1 MTSLAEQLKRLALPQ
16 NDPSLLDRSEV
27 ASLLFTCKEAA
38 TIDRD
43 TFFAIGCT
51 GLEELMGIDPSFEE
65 FQSSLFSSTSKGL
78 ERSVQTKAVNQQL
91 NKSISLFLI
100 HLSPYF
106 MLKPAQKCLEWLIH
120 RFHIHLYNQDSL
132 IGCVLPYHETN
143 LFVRVIQL
151 LDIKNPTHKW
161 HWMDPIRK
169 PGVPLA
175 RGTVITHCYKDLDF
189 MDFICRLVAKS
200 VKVFSE
206 CPSNSA
212 QLRVLLVFYASTIV
226 SALGAAEKITDT
238 MVSLLLPYV
247 QKGLKSSVQDYR
259 AATYMIIC
267 QMTVKVT
274 VETSLVHSLM
284 VQISKTLFKMPSL
297 IRDGLACLNLLLQT
311 QNGDK
316 LGKKPF
322 NYLCETPE
330 LVALLQGLSAGYDI
344 SPLLRYLLPHLVHTI
359 MKSDTEEQEESEE
372 TENSIYIKHLQAV
385 LETIPL
391 EKDLDS
397 LLASKFLEEF
407 ISCGT
412 EIESNPTKMAV
423 LNQKILPLI
432 RLLERKYPK
441 ALDSVLEKHLEDCTD
456 EADQNLFHQFI
467 SLSLSCGKYK
477 FLEVSDTSLLL
488 SLNHPQ
494 PAVRVLA
501 LQHLKDVIETSKEGF
516 DQAFIEEAIFG
527 RLKDDNRDVV
537 MSALS
542 SLEIFRK
549 QVKPEVIV
557 SNLLNIFQKA
567 DLSKDG
573 KYKVLERAVKI
584 LVKEEI
590 LKEKKELLDAAVMQL
605 LPFMIVTNAN
615 SKSSDWKMAVCLLES
630 DLCSLHPLLK
640 GWPEVALEEAIKT
653 TKSAELVGVANE
665 KIILLLSGNLTSGD
679 PSLLL
684 QMVDD
689 LILVAETESD
699 SVRQKVTTHIIG
711 SVLVQCCCNTQMK
724 ENYFPVAIR
733 IFRFLDKKIQNL
745 RTCEPAEETSLNW
758 SVETVEETL
767 VPKDL
772 LSAYI
777 EKLSCDETAHA
788 EESAMVLFLLK
799 NFINGLKPP
808 LSFSK
813 EESWW
818 NPESL
823 NPDSRD
829 YLHLLLGLF
838 DLLVSGA
845 SEGSDAL
852 QYRALM
858 NLLFKVHLKDSEVLF
873 KFLSIL
879 WTYSYNL
886 SNQLNYEVSAM
897 LQTQALYIGYA
908 LLESQTNQKKK
919 QLLSPSSPVVISLL
933 INLGSPVSEVRRAAL
948 NCLHSLRGIK
958 ESLFYPVLHHLEQK
972 TEEIVSDP
980 TYIAQI
986 IGTLFEELETQ
997 PKQKSQKK
1005 KMLEALENILD
1016 CVQSPI
1022 FPSYIARN
1030 LLKILHEIHGEMVLS
1045 HLLPA
1050 LDRLLEKVSNKHEAI
1065 LKDEVILL
1073 HLILGKFNEYSAT
1086 LLCKNQQSLDLFI
1099 KSLHADKKIYEEI
1112 PAFQITALGQITK
1125 PFFAALSDGMV
1136 QQKLLK
1142 VLFDLLLNCKN
1153 PLCAQTISSVFK
1165 GITVCAEQIVKEL
1178 EPPKKTKSLATVQQT
1193 RRQKMQQQRKPQD
1206 AELAPETNHLSWQRV
1221 MLILELLQH
1230 KKKLRRPQALV
1241 PALFNLLSRCL
1252 EPMASEEENMEYTKQ
1267 LILSCLLNICQ
1278 KLSSDGSKVP
1288 ADVLDKEKFN
1298 VELIVQCIRIS
1309 KMPQTHHHA
1318 LLLLGAVA
1326 GMFPDKVLHNIMP
1339 IFTFMGA
1346 NVLRLDDTYT
1356 FQVINKTVQMVIPAL
1371 IQDKVLHNIMPI
1383 FTFMGANVLRL
1394 DDTYTFQVINKTVQM
1409 VIPALIQ
1416 AEDSDLSESSGGV
1429 EEVVIKI
1436 IRVFVDAL
1444 PHVPEHRRLPIL
1456 SQLITTVGGDKFLWV
1471 LLVLLFEQY
1480 VTKTVTATSSTD
1492 KDAVLE
1498 ADTEFW
1504 ISICCEFNVRSQL
1517 QSVMKIIQ
1525 YLTELPE
1532 NKEDDPEIKKL
1543 RTCKTKPKNQ
1553 DGQLF
1558 NVESHSDKQLR
1569 HFKFLSVSFMS
1580 QLLSSQSFVKKI
1592 VEYEGREELQE
1603 LEQRLLEEV
1612 LHYINTVASSVE
1624 GNVDKPTAKFWRVL
1638 LSKCYDMLD
1647 KVNALL
1653 PTETFIPV
1661 IGGLMM
1667 NQLPSVRRKAMDLLN
1682 NKVQQRTKWQKSQIL
1697 QLLELVP
1704 ELIAIVKCRRKEE
1717 EEEQAIN
1724 RQTALFSLKLLCK
1737 GFGTENPAPFVP
1749 VLKTAIDLI
1758 SSEKEEK
1765 NVMGSA
1771 LLCIAEVTCTLK
1783 AQVIPQLPRLMPA
1796 LLKTL
1801 KSKKELVSNEI
1812 YLLSAITALLK
1823 VAETLPHFLSPYLL
1837 ECLLQVVRLE
1847 KIVAEFGP
1855 SSQISVRVSTLKTIL
1870 ATRLAPRIL
1879 LPAVTK
1885 CYSEVLHTR
1894 KNCLGPLMNIL
1905 KEHIAGMEKEHLISH
1920 QPELTA
1926 FFMKVLDFRT
1936 EHAEDDLEEV
1946 GKIEAYIIDC
1956 LISMVMK
1963 LSEAS
1968 FRPLFF
1974 KLFDWSKTEATLR
1987 DRLLTFHR
1995 IADCIADKLK
2005 GLFTLFAGHLVKPF
2019 AETLNQVNISKT
2031 DEAFF
2036 DSDNNTEKSCLLLQ
2050 FTMDCLHKLFL
2061 FDTQKF
2067 LSKERAETL
2076 MQPLVDQL
2084 ENVLGG
2090 DEKFQERVTA
2100 HLIPCI
2106 AQFSVAM
2113 ADDSLW
2119 KPLNYQIL
2127 LKTRH
2132 NSPKVRFAAL
2142 LALIEV
2148 AQKLKENYLVL
2159 LPESIPFLAEL
2170 MEDEC
2175 EEVEQQCQKT
2185 IQQLEVILGEPLQ
2198 SYF

>member
-91 NKSISLFLI
+91 NKNISLFLI

-120 RFHIHLYNQDSL
+120 RFHIHLYNQDNL

-151 LDIKNPTHKW
+151 LDIKSPTHKW

-206 CPSNSA
+206 SPGNPA

-238 MVSLLLPYV
+238 MVSLLLPYI

-259 AATYMIIC
+259 AATYMIIS

-284 VQISKTLFKMPSL
+284 VQITKTLFKVPLL

-311 QNGDK
+311 QKGDK

-322 NYLCETPE
+322 NYLCKTPE

-344 SPLLRYLLPHLVHTI
+344 SPLLRYMLPHLVHTI
-359 MKSDTEEQEESEE
+359 VKSDTGN
-372 TENSIYIKHLQAV
+372 TRLYNSNEKGTLQNMVTFAFV
-385 LETIPL
+385 CNF
-391 EKDLDS
+391 
-397 LLASKFLEEF
+397 SKFLEEF

-412 EIESNPTKMAV
+412 EIQSNPTKMAA

-432 RLLERKYPK
+432 RLLEIKYPK
-441 ALDSVLEKHLEDCTD
+441 ALDSVLEKHLEDSTD

-477 FLEVSDTSLLL
+477 FLEDSDTSLLL

-501 LQHLKDVIETSKEGF
+501 LQHLKDAIETSKEGF

-542 SLEIFRK
+542 SLE
-549 QVKPEVIV
+549 VSVALIV
-557 SNLLNIFQKA
+557 SSLLNIFQKA

-573 KYKVLERAVKI
+573 KWYKVLERAVKI
-584 LVKEEI
+584 LVKEKI

-605 LPFMIVTNAN
+605 LPFMTITNAN
-615 SKSSDWKMAVCLLES
+615 SKSSDWKMAVCLSES

-640 GWPEVALEEAIKT
+640 GWPEALEEAIKST
-653 TKSAELVGVANE
+653 ESAELVGVASE
-665 KIILLLSGNLTSGD
+665 KMILLLSGNLTSGD
-679 PSLLL
+679 PLLLL

-699 SVRQKVTTHIIG
+699 SVGQKVTTHIIG

-733 IFRFLDKKIQNL
+733 VFRFLDKKIKNL
-745 RTCEPAEETSLNW
+745 RTYEPEE
-758 SVETVEETL
+758 VRYV
-767 VPKDL
+767 
-772 LSAYI
+772 
-777 EKLSCDETAHA
+777 C
-788 EESAMVLFLLK
+788 FLLVSEGVPMHLLCL
-799 NFINGLKPP
+799 NYSLCFL
-808 LSFSK
+808 

-823 NPDSRD
+823 NQSSQD

-919 QLLSPSSPVVISLL
+919 KLLSPSSPVVISLL

-958 ESLFYPVLHHLEQK
+958 DSLFHPVLHHLEEK

-986 IGTLFEELETQ
+986 MGTLFEELETQ

-1005 KMLEALENILD
+1005 KLLEALENILD
-1016 CVQSPI
+1016 CVQNPI
-1022 FPSYIARN
+1022 FPSYIGRN

-1045 HLLPA
+1045 HLLPV
-1050 LDRLLEKVSNKHEAI
+1050 LDRLLEKVSKKPEEM

-1125 PFFAALSDGMV
+1125 PFFAAVSDGMV

-1165 GITVCAEQIVKEL
+1165 GVSVCAEQIVREL
-1178 EPPKKTKSLATVQQT
+1178 EPPKKTKSPATVQQT
-1193 RRQKMQQQRKPQD
+1193 RREKMQQQRKPQD
-1206 AELAPETNHLSWQRV
+1206 AELAPETNHFSWQRV

-1288 ADVLDKEKFN
+1288 AVILDKEKFN

-1326 GMFPDKVLHNIMP
+1326 GMFP
-1339 IFTFMGA
+1339 
-1346 NVLRLDDTYT
+1346 
-1356 FQVINKTVQMVIPAL
+1356 
-1371 IQDKVLHNIMPI
+1371 DKVLHNIMPI

-1504 ISICCEFNVRSQL
+1504 ISICCEFNVRSQF

-1532 NKEDDPEIKKL
+1532 NKEGNHKTEPE
-1543 RTCKTKPKNQ
+1543 N
-1553 DGQLF
+1553 LF

-1580 QLLSSQSFVKKI
+1580 QLLSSQNFVKKI

-1682 NKVQQRTKWQKSQIL
+1682 NKVQQRTKWQKSQVR
-1697 QLLELVP
+1697 QRKLVP

-1783 AQVIPQLPRLMPA
+1783 AQAIPQLPRLMPA

-1801 KSKKELVSNEI
+1801 KNKKELVSNEI

-2050 FTMDCLHKLFL
+2050 FTVDCLHKLFL

>member
-1 MTSLAEQLKRLALPQ
+1 M
-16 NDPSLLDRSEV
+16 
-27 ASLLFTCKEAA
+27 
-38 TIDRD
+38 
-43 TFFAIGCT
+43 
-51 GLEELMGIDPSFEE
+51 
-65 FQSSLFSSTSKGL
+65 
-78 ERSVQTKAVNQQL
+78 VQT
-91 NKSISLFLI
+91 
-100 HLSPYF
+100 
-106 MLKPAQKCLEWLIH
+106 
-120 RFHIHLYNQDSL
+120 
-132 IGCVLPYHETN
+132 
-143 LFVRVIQL
+143 
-151 LDIKNPTHKW
+151 
-161 HWMDPIRK
+161 
-169 PGVPLA
+169 
-175 RGTVITHCYKDLDF
+175 
-189 MDFICRLVAKS
+189 
-200 VKVFSE
+200 
-206 CPSNSA
+206 
-212 QLRVLLVFYASTIV
+212 
-226 SALGAAEKITDT
+226 
-238 MVSLLLPYV
+238 
-247 QKGLKSSVQDYR
+247 
-259 AATYMIIC
+259 
-267 QMTVKVT
+267 
-274 VETSLVHSLM
+274 
-284 VQISKTLFKMPSL
+284 
-297 IRDGLACLNLLLQT
+297 
-311 QNGDK
+311 
-316 LGKKPF
+316 
-322 NYLCETPE
+322 
-330 LVALLQGLSAGYDI
+330 
-344 SPLLRYLLPHLVHTI
+344 
-359 MKSDTEEQEESEE
+359 
-372 TENSIYIKHLQAV
+372 
-385 LETIPL
+385 
-391 EKDLDS
+391 
-397 LLASKFLEEF
+397 
-407 ISCGT
+407 
-412 EIESNPTKMAV
+412 
-423 LNQKILPLI
+423 
-432 RLLERKYPK
+432 
-441 ALDSVLEKHLEDCTD
+441 
-456 EADQNLFHQFI
+456 
-467 SLSLSCGKYK
+467 
-477 FLEVSDTSLLL
+477 
-488 SLNHPQ
+488 
-494 PAVRVLA
+494 
-501 LQHLKDVIETSKEGF
+501 
-516 DQAFIEEAIFG
+516 
-527 RLKDDNRDVV
+527 
-537 MSALS
+537 
-542 SLEIFRK
+542 FRK
-549 QVKPEVIV
+549 QVNPEVIV
-557 SNLLNIFQKA
+557 SSLLNIFQKA

-573 KYKVLERAVKI
+573 KWYKVLERAVKI
-584 LVKEEI
+584 LVKEKI
-590 LKEKKELLDAAVMQL
+590 LKEKKELLDATVMQL
-605 LPFMIVTNAN
+605 LPFMTITNAN
-615 SKSSDWKMAVCLLES
+615 SKSSDWKMAVCLSES

-640 GWPEVALEEAIKT
+640 GWPEALEEAIKST
-653 TKSAELVGVANE
+653 ESAELVGVANE
-665 KIILLLSGNLTSGD
+665 KMILLLSGNLTSGD
-679 PSLLL
+679 PLLLL

-699 SVRQKVTTHIIG
+699 SVGQKVTTHIIG

-733 IFRFLDKKIQNL
+733 VFRFLDKKIKNL
-745 RTCEPAEETSLNW
+745 RTYEPEE
-758 SVETVEETL
+758 VRYV
-767 VPKDL
+767 
-772 LSAYI
+772 
-777 EKLSCDETAHA
+777 C
-788 EESAMVLFLLK
+788 FLLVSEGVPMHLLCL
-799 NFINGLKPP
+799 NYSLCFL
-808 LSFSK
+808 

-823 NPDSRD
+823 NQSSQD

-838 DLLVSGA
+838 DLAFFLSHCVK
-845 SEGSDAL
+845 
-852 QYRALM
+852 
-858 NLLFKVHLKDSEVLF
+858 FKVHLKDSEVLF

-919 QLLSPSSPVVISLL
+919 KLLSPSSPVVISLL

-958 ESLFYPVLHHLEQK
+958 DSLFHPVLHHLEEK

-986 IGTLFEELETQ
+986 MGTLFEELETQ

-1005 KMLEALENILD
+1005 KLLEALENILD
-1016 CVQSPI
+1016 CVQNPI

-1045 HLLPA
+1045 HLLPV
-1050 LDRLLEKVSNKHEAI
+1050 LDRLLEKVSKKPEEM

-1125 PFFAALSDGMV
+1125 PFFAAVSDGMV

-1165 GITVCAEQIVKEL
+1165 GVSVCAEQIVREL
-1178 EPPKKTKSLATVQQT
+1178 EPPKKTKSPATVQQT
-1193 RRQKMQQQRKPQD
+1193 RREKMQQQRKPQD
-1206 AELAPETNHLSWQRV
+1206 AELAPETNHFSWQRV

-1288 ADVLDKEKFN
+1288 AVILDKEKFN

-1371 IQDKVLHNIMPI
+1371 IQ
-1383 FTFMGANVLRL
+1383 
-1394 DDTYTFQVINKTVQM
+1394 
-1409 VIPALIQ
+1409 
-1416 AEDSDLSESSGGV
+1416 SSGGV

-1504 ISICCEFNVRSQL
+1504 ISICCEFNVRSQF

-1532 NKEDDPEIKKL
+1532 NKEGNHKTEPE
-1543 RTCKTKPKNQ
+1543 N
-1553 DGQLF
+1553 LF

-1580 QLLSSQSFVKKI
+1580 QLLSSQSFVKKVI
-1592 VEYEGREELQE
+1592 MSSFCLLKVTSFLS
-1603 LEQRLLEEV
+1603 RLLEEV

-1783 AQVIPQLPRLMPA
+1783 AQAIPQLPRLMPA

-1801 KSKKELVSNEI
+1801 KNKKELVSNEI

-1879 LPAVTK
+1879 LPAVTN
-1885 CYSEVLHTR
+1885 CLCIALLLFWQ
-1894 KNCLGPLMNIL
+1894 NCLGPLMNIL

-2050 FTMDCLHKLFL
+2050 FTVDCLHKLFL

>member
-65 FQSSLFSSTSKGL
+65 FQSSLFSSTSKAL

-91 NKSISLFLI
+91 NKNISLFLI

-106 MLKPAQKCLEWLIH
+106 MLKPAQKCLEWLIQ

-151 LDIKNPTHKW
+151 LDIKSPTHKW

-206 CPSNSA
+206 CPGNTA

-284 VQISKTLFKMPSL
+284 VQISKTLFKVPSL

-322 NYLCETPE
+322 NYLCKSPE
-330 LVALLQGLSAGYDI
+330 VVTLLQGLSTGYDM

-359 MKSDTEEQEESEE
+359 VKSDTEESEE
-372 TENSIYIKHLQAV
+372 TENDIYIKHLQAI
-385 LETIPL
+385 LESIPL

-407 ISCGT
+407 ISHGA
-412 EIESNPTKMAV
+412 EIESDPTKMAA

-456 EADQNLFHQFI
+456 EAAQNLFHQFI

-477 FLEVSDTSLLL
+477 FLEDSDTSLLL

-501 LQHLKDVIETSKEGF
+501 LQHLKDNCLNIECVQKAVCQTY
-516 DQAFIEEAIFG
+516 Q
-527 RLKDDNRDVV
+527 LKRGVN
-537 MSALS
+537 
-542 SLEIFRK
+542 
-549 QVKPEVIV
+549 PEVIV
-557 SNLLNIFQKA
+557 SSLLNIFKKA

-573 KYKVLERAVKI
+573 KWYKVLERAVKI

-605 LPFMIVTNAN
+605 LPFMIITNAN
-615 SKSSDWKMAVCLLES
+615 SKSSDCKMAVCLSES

-640 GWPEVALEEAIKT
+640 GWPEALEEAIKS
-653 TKSAELVGVANE
+653 TKSADLVGVANE

-689 LILVAETESD
+689 LLLVAETESD
-699 SVRQKVTTHIIG
+699 SVRQRVTTHIIA

-733 IFRFLDKKIQNL
+733 VFRFLDKKIQNL
-745 RTCEPAEETSLNW
+745 RTCEPISQ
-758 SVETVEETL
+758 VYC
-767 VPKDL
+767 PL
-772 LSAYI
+772 LTRDV
-777 EKLSCDETAHA
+777 C
-788 EESAMVLFLLK
+788 FLLVSEGVPMHLLCL
-799 NFINGLKPP
+799 NYFFHFL
-808 LSFSK
+808 

-823 NPDSRD
+823 HQDSQD

-845 SEGSDAL
+845 SERSNAL

-858 NLLFKVHLKDSEVLF
+858 NLLFKVLFLHLFGVDASSGTATV
-873 KFLSIL
+873 KF
-879 WTYSYNL
+879 
-886 SNQLNYEVSAM
+886 SA
-897 LQTQALYIGYA
+897 LT
-908 LLESQTNQKKK
+908 LLCSFPPS
-919 QLLSPSSPVVISLL
+919 LLLAVVISLL
-933 INLGSPVSEVRRAAL
+933 INLASPVSEVRRAAL

-958 ESLFYPVLHHLEQK
+958 ESLFHPVLQHLEQK
-972 TEEIVSDP
+972 TEEIISDP

-986 IGTLFEELETQ
+986 MGTLFEELETQ

-1005 KMLEALENILD
+1005 KLLEALENILD

-1030 LLKILHEIHGEMVLS
+1030 LMKILHEIHGEMVLS

-1050 LDRLLEKVSNKHEAI
+1050 LDRLLEKVFNKPEAM

-1086 LLCKNQQSLDLFI
+1086 LLCKDQQSLDLFI
-1099 KSLHADKKIYEEI
+1099 KSLHAAKKIYEEI
-1112 PAFQITALGQITK
+1112 PPFQITALGQITK
-1125 PFFAALSDGMV
+1125 PFFAAVSDGMV
-1136 QQKLLK
+1136 QRKLLK

-1165 GITVCAEQIVKEL
+1165 GVSGNLQDTEITFTLQIPDCL
-1178 EPPKKTKSLATVQQT
+1178 SCLF
-1193 RRQKMQQQRKPQD
+1193 RKPQD
-1206 AELAPETNHLSWQRV
+1206 AELAAETRPFSWQRV

-1278 KLSSDGSKVP
+1278 RLSSDGSKVP
-1288 ADVLDKEKFN
+1288 ADILDKEKFN

-1371 IQDKVLHNIMPI
+1371 IQ
-1383 FTFMGANVLRL
+1383 
-1394 DDTYTFQVINKTVQM
+1394 
-1409 VIPALIQ
+1409 
-1416 AEDSDLSESSGGV
+1416 SSGGV
-1429 EEVVIKI
+1429 QEVVIKI

-1504 ISICCEFNVRSQL
+1504 ISICCEFNVRSQF
-1517 QSVMKIIQ
+1517 QSMMKIIQ

-1532 NKEDDPEIKKL
+1532 NKEGNH
-1543 RTCKTKPKNQ
+1543 KTEPADPKNQ
-1553 DGQLF
+1553 EGQLF

-1569 HFKFLSVSFMS
+1569 HLKFLSVSFMS
-1580 QLLSSQSFVKKI
+1580 QLLSSQSFVKKVI
-1592 VEYEGREELQE
+1592 MSPCYLLKVTSFLS
-1603 LEQRLLEEV
+1603 RLLEEV

-1682 NKVQQRTKWQKSQIL
+1682 NKVQQRTKWQKSQVR
-1697 QLLELVP
+1697 QRLLELVP
-1704 ELIAIVKCRRKEE
+1704 ELIAIVTCRRKEE

-1783 AQVIPQLPRLMPA
+1783 AQAIPQLPRLMPA

-1812 YLLSAITALLK
+1812 YLLSAVTALLK

-1855 SSQISVRVSTLKTIL
+1855 SSQISVRVAALKTIL

-1879 LPAVTK
+1879 LPAVTN
-1885 CYSEVLHTR
+1885 CLCIALLLFWQ
-1894 KNCLGPLMNIL
+1894 NCLGPLMNIL

-1926 FFMKVLDFRT
+1926 FFMKVLNFRT

-1946 GKIEAYIIDC
+1946 GRIEAYIIDC

-2067 LSKERAETL
+2067 VSKERAETL

>member
-16 NDPSLLDRSEV
+16 SDPSLLNRSEV
-27 ASLLFTCKEAA
+27 ASLLFSSKEAA

-43 TFFAIGCT
+43 TFFAMGCT
-51 GLEELMGIDPSFEE
+51 GLEELIGIDPSFEV

-78 ERSVQTKAVNQQL
+78 ERSVQSKAVNQQL
-91 NKSISLFLI
+91 NKNISLFLI

-151 LDIKNPTHKW
+151 LNITSPTHKW

-206 CPSNSA
+206 CPGNSA

-226 SALGAAEKITDT
+226 SALGAAEKITDAIIS
-238 MVSLLLPYV
+238 MLLPYI
-247 QKGLKSSVQDYR
+247 QKGLKSSIQDYR

-274 VETSLVHSLM
+274 VETPLVHSLM
-284 VQISKTLFKMPSL
+284 LQISKTLSKVPSL
-297 IRDGLACLNLLLQT
+297 VRDGLACLNLLLQT
-311 QNGDK
+311 QKRDK

-322 NYLCETPE
+322 HYLCRTPE
-330 LVALLQGLSAGYDI
+330 LVTLLQGLSTDYDI
-344 SPLLRYLLPHLVHTI
+344 SPLLHYLLPHLVSTV
-359 MKSDTEEQEESEE
+359 MKSDTGKLAYSITILLTDGYGKCCSYPVLVASAIKIASIQLKLVQRSVSAFSFLVFPCLSLVN
-372 TENSIYIKHLQAV
+372 TRSSVMPVENVEGLFV
-385 LETIPL
+385 
-391 EKDLDS
+391 
-397 LLASKFLEEF
+397 
-407 ISCGT
+407 G
-412 EIESNPTKMAV
+412 
-423 LNQKILPLI
+423 
-432 RLLERKYPK
+432 RYPK
-441 ALDSVLEKHLEDCTD
+441 ALESVLEKHLEDCTD

-477 FLEVSDTSLLL
+477 FLEDSDTSLLL

-501 LQHLKDVIETSKEGF
+501 LQHLKDIIESSKEGF
-516 DQAFIEEAIFG
+516 DQSFIEEAILD
-527 RLKDDNRDVV
+527 RLKDDNKDVV

-542 SLEIFRK
+542 SLEIFSK
-549 QVKPEVIV
+549 QVNPEVVVLSI
-557 SNLLNIFQKA
+557 LDIFQKA

-573 KYKVLERAVKI
+573 KWYVLERAINI
-584 LVKEEI
+584 LVEEEI
-590 LKEKKELLDAAVMQL
+590 LKEKKELLDEAVMRL
-605 LPFMIVTNAN
+605 LPFMVITNAN
-615 SKSSDWKMAVCLLES
+615 SKSSDWKMAVCLSES

-640 GWPEVALEEAIKT
+640 GWQEALEEAIKSSKT
-653 TKSAELVGVANE
+653 AELIEVAN
-665 KIILLLSGNLTSGD
+665 KKMILLFSKNMTSGD

-684 QMVDD
+684 PMVDD
-689 LILVAETESD
+689 LILVAESESD

-724 ENYFPVAIR
+724 ESYFSVAIR
-733 IFRFLDKKIQNL
+733 VFCFLDKKIKNL
-745 RTCEPAEETSLNW
+745 R
-758 SVETVEETL
+758 
-767 VPKDL
+767 
-772 LSAYI
+772 
-777 EKLSCDETAHA
+777 SCDPDEVRCNQLGEGIQVYCLLLTRDVCF
-788 EESAMVLFLLK
+788 VLVSEGVHMHPLCLTYNLYFLEK
-799 NFINGLKPP
+799 T
-808 LSFSK
+808 
-813 EESWW
+813 WW

-823 NPDSRD
+823 NQDGQD

-838 DLLVSGA
+838 DLLVCGA
-845 SEGSDAL
+845 MVLSFSFIFVK
-852 QYRALM
+852 
-858 NLLFKVHLKDSEVLF
+858 FKVHLKDSEVLF

-886 SNQLNYEVSAM
+886 SNQLNYEVNAM

-908 LLESQTNQKKK
+908 LLESQTCQKKK
-919 QLLSPSSPVVISLL
+919 QLLLPSSPVVISLL

-958 ESLFYPVLHHLEQK
+958 ESLFHPVLQHLEQK
-972 TEEIVSDP
+972 TEEIISDP
-980 TYIAQI
+980 KYIAQI
-986 IGTLFEELETQ
+986 METLFEELETQ
-997 PKQKSQKK
+997 PKQKSQQKK
-1005 KMLEALENILD
+1005 LSEALENILD
-1016 CVQSPI
+1016 CVQNPI
-1022 FPSYIARN
+1022 FPSYITRN
-1030 LLKILHEIHGEMVLS
+1030 LMKIIHEVHGEMILS

-1050 LDRLLEKVSNKHEAI
+1050 LDRLLEKVFKNPEAM
-1065 LKDEVILL
+1065 LKDEVVLL

-1099 KSLHADKKIYEEI
+1099 KSLHAAKKIYEEI
-1112 PAFQITALGQITK
+1112 PPFQITALGQITK

-1165 GITVCAEQIVKEL
+1165 GISVCAEQIVREL
-1178 EPPKKTKSLATVQQT
+1178 EPPGKTTSLATVQQT

-1206 AELAPETNHLSWQRV
+1206 AELAPETSHFSWQRI

-1241 PALFNLLSRCL
+1241 PPLFNLLSRCL

-1267 LILSCLLNICQ
+1267 LILSCLLSICQ
-1278 KLSSDGSKVP
+1278 KLTSERSKIP
-1288 ADVLDKEKFN
+1288 AGTLDKEKFN

-1371 IQDKVLHNIMPI
+1371 IQ
-1383 FTFMGANVLRL
+1383 
-1394 DDTYTFQVINKTVQM
+1394 
-1409 VIPALIQ
+1409 
-1416 AEDSDLSESSGGV
+1416 AEDSDLSGSSGSV

-1456 SQLITTVGGDKFLWV
+1456 AQLITTVGGDKFLWV

-1480 VTKTVTATSSTD
+1480 VTKTVTATSSTE

-1498 ADTEFW
+1498 ADTAFW
-1504 ISICCEFNVRSQL
+1504 ISICCEFNVQTQF
-1517 QSVMKIIQ
+1517 QSMMKIIQ

-1532 NKEDDPEIKKL
+1532 NKEGNH
-1543 RTCKTKPKNQ
+1543 KTES

-1558 NVESHSDKQLR
+1558 NVECHSDKQLR
-1569 HFKFLSVSFMS
+1569 HFKFLSVSFLS
-1580 QLLSSQSFVKKI
+1580 QLLSSQSFVKKVI
-1592 VEYEGREELQE
+1592 MADLS
-1603 LEQRLLEEV
+1603 LLLLKDASFLPRLLEEV

-1638 LSKCYDMLD
+1638 LSKSYDMLD

-1661 IGGLMM
+1661 IRGLIT

-1682 NKVQQRTKWQKSQIL
+1682 NKVQQRTKWQKSQVRL
-1697 QLLELVP
+1697 KLVP
-1704 ELIAIVKCRRKEE
+1704 ELIAIAQCKRKEE

-1737 GFGTENPAPFVP
+1737 GFGTENPVPFVP

-1783 AQVIPQLPRLMPA
+1783 AQAIPQLPRLMPA

-1801 KSKKELVSNEI
+1801 KNKKELVSNEI
-1812 YLLSAITALLK
+1812 YLLSAVTALLK

-1837 ECLLQVVRLE
+1837 DCLLQVVRLE
-1847 KIVAEFGP
+1847 KIVLEFGP
-1855 SSQISVRVSTLKTIL
+1855 SSQISLRVSSLKTIL

-1879 LPAVTK
+1879 LPAVMK
-1885 CYSEVLHTR
+1885 CYSEVANTR
-1894 KNCLGPLMNIL
+1894 KNCLVPLMNIL
-1905 KEHIAGMEKEHLISH
+1905 KEHIVSMEKEHLISH
-1920 QPELTA
+1920 QSELTA
-1926 FFMKVLDFRT
+1926 FFMKALDFRT
-1936 EHAEDDLEEV
+1936 DHAQDDLEEV
-1946 GKIEAYIIDC
+1946 GKTETHIIDC

-1974 KLFDWSKTEATLR
+1974 KLFDWSKTESALK

-2005 GLFTLFAGHLVKPF
+2005 GLFTLFAGHLLKPF
-2019 AETLNQVNISKT
+2019 AETLNQVNVSKT

-2036 DSDNNTEKSCLLLQ
+2036 DSENSTEKSCLLLQ
-2050 FTMDCLHKLFL
+2050 FTMNCLHKLFL

-2076 MQPLVDQL
+2076 MMPLVDQL
-2084 ENVLGG
+2084 ENTLGG
-2090 DEKFQERVTA
+2090 DEKFQDRVTA

-2106 AQFSVAM
+2106 AQFAVAM

-2132 NSPKVRFAAL
+2132 TSPKVRFAAL
-2142 LALIEV
+2142 LALVEV

-2175 EEVEQQCQKT
+2175 EEVEQLCQKT

>member
-16 NDPSLLDRSEV
+16 SDPSLLNRSEA
-27 ASLLFTCKEAA
+27 ASLLFDCKEAA
-38 TIDRD
+38 AIDRD
-43 TFFAIGCT
+43 TYFAIGCT
-51 GLEELMGIDPSFEE
+51 GLEELMQIDPSFEV
-65 FQSSLFSSTSKGL
+65 FQSSLFSSMSKGL
-78 ERSVQTKAVNQQL
+78 ERSVQTKSVNQQL
-91 NKSISLFLI
+91 NENISLFLI

-132 IGCVLPYHETN
+132 IGCVLPYHETK

-151 LDIKNPTHKW
+151 LNIKSPTHKW
-161 HWMDPIRK
+161 HWLDPIRK

-175 RGTVITHCYKDLDF
+175 RGTLITHCYKDLDF

-206 CPSNSA
+206 CDSNSA
-212 QLRVLLVFYASTIV
+212 QLRVLLAFYASTIV
-226 SALGAAEKITDT
+226 SALGAAEKITDRI
-238 MVSLLLPYV
+238 VSMLLPYI
-247 QKGLKSSVQDYR
+247 QKGLKSSIQDYR

-274 VETSLVHSLM
+274 VDSSLVHSLM
-284 VQISKTLFKMPSL
+284 LQISKTLSKVPSL
-297 IRDGLACLNLLLQT
+297 AREGVACLNLLLQT
-311 QNGDK
+311 QKGDG

-322 NYLCETPE
+322 NYLCKNPE
-330 LVALLQGLSAGYDI
+330 LVTLLQGLSEGYDI
-344 SPLLRYLLPHLVHTI
+344 SPLLRYLLPHFICSIV
-359 MKSDTEEQEESEE
+359 KSDAG
-372 TENSIYIKHLQAV
+372 K
-385 LETIPL
+385 
-391 EKDLDS
+391 
-397 LLASKFLEEF
+397 LACVFTFLEEF
-407 ISCGT
+407 VSYGT
-412 EIESNPTKMAV
+412 EIESNPTKMAAIS
-423 LNQKILPLI
+423 QKLLPLI

-441 ALDSVLEKHLEDCTD
+441 ALDSVLEEHLES
-456 EADQNLFHQFI
+456 AMDQANQNIFHQFI

-477 FLEVSDTSLLL
+477 FLEDSDTSLLL

-516 DQAFIEEAIFG
+516 DQSFIEEAIFG

-537 MSALS
+537 MSAFS
-542 SLEIFRK
+542 ALEVCIFRK
-549 QVKPEVIV
+549 QVNPEVVV
-557 SNLLNIFQKA
+557 SSLLSIFQRA

-573 KYKVLERAVKI
+573 KWYKVLERAIQI

-590 LKEKKELLDAAVMQL
+590 LKEKKELLDEAVMQL
-605 LPFMIVTNAN
+605 LPFMVITNAN
-615 SKSSDWKMAVCLLES
+615 SKSSEWKMAICLSES

-640 GWPEVALEEAIKT
+640 DWPEVLQEAIKSS
-653 TKSAELVGVANE
+653 KSAELVGVVN
-665 KIILLLSGNLTSGD
+665 KKMILLFSKNMTSGD
-679 PSLLL
+679 SSLLL

-689 LILVAETESD
+689 LILVAEMESD
-699 SVRQKVTTHIIG
+699 SVRQKVTAHVIG
-711 SVLVQCCCNTQMK
+711 SMLVQCCCNLPMK
-724 ENYFPVAIR
+724 ENYFSVALR
-733 IFRFLDKKIQNL
+733 VFHFLDEKIRNL
-745 RTCEPAEETSLNW
+745 RACHPEEVRSIQE
-758 SVETVEETL
+758 SL
-767 VPKDL
+767 VPVGL
-772 LSAYI
+772 LTMYI
-777 EKLSCDETAHA
+777 EKLNSDRSVDA
-788 EESAMVLFLLK
+788 EESALFVFLLRS
-799 NFINGLKPP
+799 FINDLKPP
-808 LSFSK
+808 PSFPK
-813 EESWW
+813 G
-818 NPESL
+818 NFQT
-823 NPDSRD
+823 NA
-829 YLHLLLGLF
+829 LLF
-838 DLLVSGA
+838 FSFPIT
-845 SEGSDAL
+845 
-852 QYRALM
+852 
-858 NLLFKVHLKDSEVLF
+858 FKVHLNDSEVLF
-873 KFLSIL
+873 KFLSVL
-879 WTYSYNL
+879 WTYSFSL
-886 SNQLNYEVSAM
+886 SNHLNYEVNAM
-897 LQTQALYIGYA
+897 LQTRALYIGYA
-908 LLESQTNQKKK
+908 MLVSQTYQKKK
-919 QLLSPSSPVVISLL
+919 QLLSLSSPVVISLL

-948 NCLHSLRGIK
+948 NCFHSLSSMK
-958 ESLFYPVLHHLEQK
+958 ESLFHPILQHLGQK
-972 TEEIVSDP
+972 TEEIISDP
-980 TYIAQI
+980 TYITQI
-986 IGTLFEELETQ
+986 MAILFEELQTQ

-1005 KMLEALENILD
+1005 KLSEALESIVD
-1016 CVQSPI
+1016 CVQNPTG
-1022 FPSYIARN
+1022 PSYVAKN
-1030 LLKILHEIHGEMVLS
+1030 LMKILHEVHGEMILT

-1050 LDRLLEKVSNKHEAI
+1050 LDRLLEKVLKEPETV
-1065 LKDEVILL
+1065 LKDEVVLL
-1073 HLILGKFNEYSAT
+1073 HLMLGKFNEHSAA

-1099 KSLHADKKIYEEI
+1099 KSLHSATKIYEEV
-1112 PAFQITALGQITK
+1112 PPFQITALGQITK
-1125 PFFAALSDGMV
+1125 PFFAALSDGKV

-1142 VLFDLLLNCKN
+1142 ILFDLLLNCKN
-1153 PLCAQTISSVFK
+1153 PLCAQMISSVFK
-1165 GITVCAEQIVKEL
+1165 GISVCAEQIVTEI
-1178 EPPKKTKSLATVQQT
+1178 EPPEKAKCLATVQQT
-1193 RRQKMQQQRKPQD
+1193 RRQKMQQQKKPPD
-1206 AELAPETNHLSWQRV
+1206 AELAPETSNFSWQRV
-1221 MLILELLQH
+1221 MLVLELLQH
-1230 KKKLRRPQALV
+1230 KKKLKRPQALV

-1252 EPMASEEENMEYTKQ
+1252 EPLASEEENMEYTKQ

-1278 KLSSDGSKVP
+1278 KLSPDGSKIP
-1288 ADVLDKEKFN
+1288 ADILDKEKFN

-1371 IQDKVLHNIMPI
+1371 IQ
-1383 FTFMGANVLRL
+1383 
-1394 DDTYTFQVINKTVQM
+1394 
-1409 VIPALIQ
+1409 
-1416 AEDSDLSESSGGV
+1416 AEDSDLSESPRGV

-1456 SQLITTVGGDKFLWV
+1456 VQLITTVGGDRFLWV

-1480 VTKTVTATSSTD
+1480 VTKTVTVTASTD

-1504 ISICCEFNVRSQL
+1504 ISICCEFSVHCQF
-1517 QSVMKIIQ
+1517 QSMMKIIQ

-1532 NKEDDPEIKKL
+1532 NKEGNHRTTKL
-1543 RTCKTKPKNQ
+1543 KNQ

-1569 HFKFLSVSFMS
+1569 HFKYLSVSFMS
-1580 QLLSSQSFVKKI
+1580 QLLTSQSLVKKVI
-1592 VEYEGREELQE
+1592 LCPCYL
-1603 LEQRLLEEV
+1603 LKDCFFLSRLLEDV

-1624 GNVDKPTAKFWRVL
+1624 GNADKPTAKFWRVL
-1638 LSKCYDMLD
+1638 LNKSYDMLD

-1661 IGGLMM
+1661 IRGLMT

-1682 NKVQQRTKWQKSQIL
+1682 NKVQQRTKWQKSQVR

-1704 ELIAIVKCRRKEE
+1704 ELIAIVQCNRKEE
-1717 EEEQAIN
+1717 EEEQVIN

-1737 GFGTENPAPFVP
+1737 GFGTENPLPFVA
-1749 VLKTAIDLI
+1749 VLKTAIDLV

-1783 AQVIPQLPRLMPA
+1783 AQAIPQLPRLMPS

-1801 KSKKELVSNEI
+1801 KNKKELISNEI
-1812 YLLSAITALLK
+1812 YLLSAVTALLK
-1823 VAETLPHFLSPYLL
+1823 VAETLPHFLSPYLTD
-1837 ECLLQVVRLE
+1837 CLLQVVRLE
-1847 KIVAEFGP
+1847 RIAVEFGP
-1855 SSQISVRVSTLKTIL
+1855 SSQISLRVTSLKTIL
-1870 ATRLAPRIL
+1870 ATKLAPRIL

-1885 CYSEVLHTR
+1885 CYSEVQ
-1894 KNCLGPLMNIL
+1894 NCLGPLMNVL
-1905 KEHIAGMEKEHLISH
+1905 KEHIIVMEKEHLISH
-1920 QPELTA
+1920 QAELTA
-1926 FFMKVLDFRT
+1926 FFMKALDYRTDHAQDDLDEVGRT
-1936 EHAEDDLEEV
+1936 EM
-1946 GKIEAYIIDC
+1946 YIIDC

-1974 KLFDWSKTEATLR
+1974 KLFDWSKTESALK

-1995 IADCIADKLK
+1995 LADCIADKLK

-2019 AETLNQVNISKT
+2019 AETLNQLNVSKT

-2036 DSDNNTEKSCLLLQ
+2036 DSENSTEKSCLLLQ
-2050 FTMDCLHKLFL
+2050 FTLDCLHKLFL

-2076 MQPLVDQL
+2076 MMPLVDQL
-2084 ENVLGG
+2084 ENMLGG

-2100 HLIPCI
+2100 HLVPCI

-2119 KPLNYQIL
+2119 KPLNYHIL
-2127 LKTRH
+2127 LKMRH
-2132 NSPKVRFAAL
+2132 TCSKVRFAAL
-2142 LALIEV
+2142 LALLEV
-2148 AQKLKENYLVL
+2148 AEKLKENYLVL

>member
-16 NDPSLLDRSEV
+16 NDPSLLNRSEV
-27 ASLLFTCKEAA
+27 ASLLFSCKEAA
-38 TIDRD
+38 CIDRD

-51 GLEELMGIDPSFEE
+51 GLEELMGIDPSFEV
-65 FQSSLFSSTSKGL
+65 FQTSLFSSTSKGL
-78 ERSVQTKAVNQQL
+78 ERSVQSKAVNQQL
-91 NKSISLFLI
+91 NKNISLFLI

-132 IGCVLPYHETN
+132 IGCVLPYHETK

-151 LDIKNPTHKW
+151 LNIKSPTNKW

-200 VKVFSE
+200 VKVVFSE
-206 CPSNSA
+206 CPGNSA

-226 SALGAAEKITDT
+226 SALGAAEKITDSI
-238 MVSLLLPYV
+238 VSVLLPYI
-247 QKGLKSSVQDYR
+247 QKGLKSSIQDYR
-259 AATYMIIC
+259 AATYMIIS

-284 VQISKTLFKMPSL
+284 LQISKTLSKVPSL
-297 IRDGLACLNLLLQT
+297 ARDGVACLNLLLQT
-311 QNGDK
+311 QKGDN
-316 LGKKPF
+316 LGEKPF
-322 NYLCETPE
+322 NYLCKTPE
-330 LVALLQGLSAGYDI
+330 LVTLLQDLSAGYDI
-344 SPLLRYLLPHLVHTI
+344 SPLLRYLLPHLVCTVT
-359 MKSDTEEQEESEE
+359 KSDTAEQEESEE
-372 TENSIYIKHLQAV
+372 MENQIYIKHLEAIIQS
-385 LETIPL
+385 IPL
-391 EKDLDS
+391 ENDLDH
-397 LLASKFLEEF
+397 LLASKFLEAF

-412 EIESNPTKMAV
+412 EIESNPTRMAALSQKM
-423 LNQKILPLI
+423 LPLI

-477 FLEVSDTSLLL
+477 FLEDSDTSLLL

-501 LQHLKDVIETSKEGF
+501 LEHLKDVIETAKEGF
-516 DQAFIEEAIFG
+516 DQSFIEEAIFG

-549 QVKPEVIV
+549 QVNPEVVV
-557 SNLLNIFQKA
+557 SSLLNIFQRA
-567 DLSKDG
+567 NLSKDG
-573 KYKVLERAVKI
+573 KWYVCAFFQYKVLERAVKI

-590 LKEKKELLDAAVMQL
+590 LKEKEELLDDAVMRL
-605 LPFMIVTNAN
+605 LPFMVITNAN
-615 SKSSDWKMAVCLLES
+615 SKSSDWKMAVCLSES

-640 GWPEVALEEAIKT
+640 GWPEALEEVV
-653 TKSAELVGVANE
+653 KSSKPAELLGVAN
-665 KIILLLSGNLTSGD
+665 KKMILLFSKNMTSGN

-689 LILVAETESD
+689 LILIAETESD
-699 SVRQKVTTHIIG
+699 RARQKVTTHVIG

-724 ENYFPVAIR
+724 ENYFSVAIR
-733 IFRFLDKKIQNL
+733 VFCFLEKKIKNL
-745 RTCEPAEETSLNW
+745 RACDPAEETPLNW
-758 SVETVEETL
+758 SVETIEETL
-767 VPKDL
+767 TPTDL
-772 LSAYI
+772 LTAYI
-777 EKLSCDETAHA
+777 EKVNSDQTAHA
-788 EESAMVLFLLK
+788 EESAMFLFLLK
-799 NFINGLKPP
+799 NFISGLKPP

-813 EESWW
+813 EETWW

-823 NPDSRD
+823 NQDGQD

-838 DLLVSGA
+838 DLLVCGA
-845 SEGSDAL
+845 SEGSNAV

-858 NLLFKVHLKDSEVLF
+858 NLLLKVVHLKDAEVLF

-886 SNQLNYEVSAM
+886 SNHLNYEVSAM

-908 LLESQTNQKKK
+908 LLESQPYQKKK

-948 NCLHSLRGIK
+948 NCLHSFRGIK
-958 ESLFYPVLHHLEQK
+958 DSLFHPVLQHLEQK
-972 TEEIVSDP
+972 TEEIISDP
-980 TYIAQI
+980 TYITRI
-986 IGTLFEELETQ
+986 METLFEELETQ

-1005 KMLEALENILD
+1005 KLLEALESILD
-1016 CVQSPI
+1016 CVQNPI

-1030 LLKILHEIHGEMVLS
+1030 LMKILHEVHGEMILS
-1045 HLLPA
+1045 HLLPV
-1050 LDRLLEKVSNKHEAI
+1050 LDRLLEKVFKKPETI
-1065 LKDEVILL
+1065 LKDEVVLL
-1073 HLILGKFNEYSAT
+1073 HLILGKFNEYSAP

-1099 KSLHADKKIYEEI
+1099 KSLHAAKKIYEEI
-1112 PAFQITALGQITK
+1112 PPFQITALGQITK
-1125 PFFAALSDGMV
+1125 PFFAAVSDGLV
-1136 QQKLLK
+1136 QQQLLK

-1165 GITVCAEQIVKEL
+1165 GISVCAEQIVREL
-1178 EPPKKTKSLATVQQT
+1178 EPPEKTKSLATVQQT

-1206 AELAPETNHLSWQRV
+1206 AELAPETNHFSWQRV

-1267 LILSCLLNICQ
+1267 LILSCLLSICQ
-1278 KLSSDGSKVP
+1278 KLSSDRSKTP

-1298 VELIVQCIRIS
+1298 VEVIVQCIRIS

-1371 IQDKVLHNIMPI
+1371 IQ
-1383 FTFMGANVLRL
+1383 
-1394 DDTYTFQVINKTVQM
+1394 
-1409 VIPALIQ
+1409 
-1416 AEDSDLSESSGGV
+1416 AEDSDLSEVSGSV

-1456 SQLITTVGGDKFLWV
+1456 AQLITTVGGDRFLWV

-1480 VTKTVTATSSTD
+1480 VTKTVTAVSSTD

-1504 ISICCEFNVRSQL
+1504 ISICCEFNVHSQF

-1532 NKEDDPEIKKL
+1532 NKEDDPAQKKS
-1543 RTCKTKPKNQ
+1543 RTCKTKLKNQ

-1580 QLLSSQSFVKKI
+1580 QLLSSQSFVKKCPC
-1592 VEYEGREELQE
+1592 YSTEGASFPS
-1603 LEQRLLEEV
+1603 RLLEEV

-1638 LSKCYDMLD
+1638 LNKSYDMLD

-1661 IGGLMM
+1661 IRGLMT

-1682 NKVQQRTKWQKSQIL
+1682 NKVQQRTRWQKGQIL

-1704 ELIAIVKCRRKEE
+1704 ELIAIVQCKRKEE

-1749 VLKTAIDLI
+1749 VLTTAINLI

-1783 AQVIPQLPRLMPA
+1783 AQAIPQLPRLMPA

-1801 KSKKELVSNEI
+1801 KNRKELISNEI

-1823 VAETLPHFLSPYLL
+1823 VVETLPHFLSPYLL
-1837 ECLLQVVRLE
+1837 DCLLQVVRLE
-1847 KIVAEFGP
+1847 KIVAECGP
-1855 SSQISVRVSTLKTIL
+1855 SSQISLRVTSLKTIL

-1885 CYSEVLHTR
+1885 CYSEVANTR
-1894 KNCLGPLMNIL
+1894 KSCLGPLLNIL
-1905 KEHIAGMEKEHLISH
+1905 KEHIVGMEKEHLISH
-1920 QPELTA
+1920 QSELTA
-1926 FFMKVLDFRT
+1926 FFMKALDFRT
-1936 EHAEDDLEEV
+1936 EHAQDDLEEV
-1946 GKIEAYIIDC
+1946 GKTEAYIIDC

-1974 KLFDWSKTEATLR
+1974 KLFDWSKTESTLK

-2036 DSDNNTEKSCLLLQ
+2036 DSENSTEKSCLLLQ

-2076 MQPLVDQL
+2076 MMPLVDQL
-2084 ENVLGG
+2084 ENMLGG

-2119 KPLNYQIL
+2119 KPLNYHIL
-2127 LKTRH
+2127 LKMRH
-2132 NSPKVRFAAL
+2132 TSSKVRFAAL
-2142 LALIEV
+2142 LALVEV
-2148 AQKLKENYLVL
+2148 AQKLKENYLIL

-2185 IQQLEVILGEPLQ
+2185 IQKLEVILGEPLQ

>member
-16 NDPSLLDRSEV
+16 NDPSLLSRAEA
-27 ASLLFTCKEAA
+27 ASLLFDCKEAA
-38 TIDRD
+38 AIDRD

-51 GLEELMGIDPSFEE
+51 GLDELMGIDPSFEV
-65 FQSSLFSSTSKGL
+65 FQSSLFSSMSKGL

-91 NKSISLFLI
+91 DQNISLFLI

-132 IGCVLPYHETN
+132 IGCVLPYHETK

-151 LDIKNPTHKW
+151 LNIKNPTHKW
-161 HWMDPIRK
+161 HWLDPIRK

-175 RGTVITHCYKDLDF
+175 RGTLITHCYKDLDF
-189 MDFICRLVAKS
+189 MDFICRLVSKS
-200 VKVFSE
+200 VKVVFSE
-206 CPSNSA
+206 YPGNSA
-212 QLRVLLVFYASTIV
+212 QLRVLLAFYASTIV
-226 SALGAAEKITDT
+226 SALGATEKITDSI
-238 MVSLLLPYV
+238 VSILLPYI
-247 QKGLKSSVQDYR
+247 QKGLKSLIQDYR

-284 VQISKTLFKMPSL
+284 LQISKTLSKVPSL
-297 IRDGLACLNLLLQT
+297 AREGVACLNLLLQT
-311 QNGDK
+311 QKGDS

-322 NYLCETPE
+322 NYLCSNPE
-330 LVALLQGLSAGYDI
+330 LVTLLQGLSASYDI
-344 SPLLRYLLPHLVHTI
+344 SSLLGYLLPHLVCAVI
-359 MKSDTEEQEESEE
+359 KCDTEEQEESEE
-372 TENSIYIKHLQAV
+372 RENNIYIRHLEAILQSI
-385 LETIPL
+385 TL
-391 EKDLDS
+391 EKDLDR
-397 LLASKFLEEF
+397 LLASKILEEF
-407 ISCGT
+407 ISYGT
-412 EIESNPTKMAV
+412 KIESNPIKMAAI
-423 LNQKILPLI
+423 NQKLLPLI
-432 RLLERKYPK
+432 RLFERKYPK
-441 ALDSVLEKHLEDCTD
+441 ALDSVLEEHLEDVTNQ
-456 EADQNLFHQFI
+456 ADQMLFHQFI

-477 FLEVSDTSLLL
+477 FLEDSDTSLLL

-501 LQHLKDVIETSKEGF
+501 VQHLKDIIETAKEGF
-516 DQAFIEEAIFG
+516 DQSFIEEAIFE
-527 RLKDDNRDVV
+527 RLKDDNKDVV

-542 SLEIFRK
+542 ALEIFRK
-549 QVKPEVIV
+549 QVNPEVVV
-557 SNLLNIFQKA
+557 SSLLNIFQRV

-573 KYKVLERAVKI
+573 KWYKVLERAVQI

-590 LKEKKELLDAAVMQL
+590 LKKEKDLLNEVVMQL
-605 LPFMIVTNAN
+605 LPFMVITNAN
-615 SKSSDWKMAVCLLES
+615 SKSSEWKMAVCLS
-630 DLCSLHPLLK
+630 DSGLCSLHPLLK
-640 GWPEVALEEAIKT
+640 GWPEVLEEAIKSS
-653 TKSAELVGVANE
+653 KSTELIGEVN
-665 KIILLLSGNLTSGD
+665 KKMTLLFSENMTSGD

-684 QMVDD
+684 QMVDG
-689 LILVAETESD
+689 LILVAGMESD
-699 SVRQKVTTHIIG
+699 SVRQKVTAHIIG
-711 SVLVQCCCNTQMK
+711 SVLVQCCCNSQIK
-724 ENYFPVAIR
+724 ESYFSMAIR
-733 IFRFLDKKIQNL
+733 VFRFLDEKIRNL
-745 RTCEPAEETSLNW
+745 EACHPTEENTSNW
-758 SVETVEETL
+758 SVKIMQETL
-767 VPKDL
+767 VPVDL
-772 LSAYI
+772 LNAYI
-777 EKLSCDETAHA
+777 EKLNTGQTVSA
-788 EESAMVLFLLK
+788 EDSAMFMFLLK
-799 NFINGLKPP
+799 SFINDLKPP

-813 EESWW
+813 EETWW

-823 NPDSRD
+823 NQDGQD

-838 DLLVSGA
+838 DLLVCGA
-845 SEGSDAL
+845 SEGSNAV
-852 QYRALM
+852 QFRALM
-858 NLLFKVHLKDSEVLF
+858 NLLLKVHLEDSEVLF

-879 WTYSYNL
+879 WTYNYNL
-886 SNQLNYEVSAM
+886 SNQLNYEVNAM
-897 LQTQALYIGYA
+897 LQTRALYIGCA
-908 LLESQTNQKKK
+908 LLVVQTYQKKK
-919 QLLSPSSPVVISLL
+919 QLLSLSSPVMISLL
-933 INLGSPVSEVRRAAL
+933 INLASPVSEVRRAAL
-948 NCLHSLRGIK
+948 NCFHSLSGIK
-958 ESLFYPVLHHLEQK
+958 ESVFHPILQSLEQK
-972 TEEIVSDP
+972 TEEIISDP

-986 IGTLFEELETQ
+986 VGSLFVSEAPQT
-997 PKQKSQKK
+997 KQKSQKK
-1005 KMLEALENILD
+1005 KLSEALESLLNSVKNPT
-1016 CVQSPI
+1016 C
-1022 FPSYIARN
+1022 PSYVARN
-1030 LLKILHEIHGEMVLS
+1030 LMKILHEVHGEVILS

-1050 LDRLLEKVSNKHEAI
+1050 LDCLLEKVLKEPVAI
-1065 LKDEVILL
+1065 LKDEVVLL
-1073 HLILGKFNEYSAT
+1073 HLILEKYDEHSAT

-1099 KSLHADKKIYEEI
+1099 KSLHAANKIYEGI
-1112 PAFQITALGQITK
+1112 PPFQITALEQITK
-1125 PFFAALSDGMV
+1125 PFFAALLDGTV

-1165 GITVCAEQIVKEL
+1165 GISVCAEQIVTEL
-1178 EPPKKTKSLATVQQT
+1178 EPPEKTKSLTTVQQT

-1206 AELAPETNHLSWQRV
+1206 AELAPETSSFSWQRV

-1230 KKKLRRPQALV
+1230 KKKLKRPQVLV
-1241 PALFNLLSRCL
+1241 PPLFNLLSRCL
-1252 EPMASEEENMEYTKQ
+1252 EPLASEEENMEYTKQ

-1278 KLSSDGSKVP
+1278 KLSSDSSKIP
-1288 ADVLDKEKFN
+1288 TDVLDKEKFN

-1356 FQVINKTVQMVIPAL
+1356 FQVINKTVQMI
-1371 IQDKVLHNIMPI
+1371 
-1383 FTFMGANVLRL
+1383 
-1394 DDTYTFQVINKTVQM
+1394 
-1409 VIPALIQ
+1409 IPALIQ
-1416 AEDSDLSESSGGV
+1416 AEDSDSPEALGSV
-1429 EEVVIKI
+1429 EEVVVRIV
-1436 IRVFVDAL
+1436 RVFVDAL
-1444 PHVPEHRRLPIL
+1444 PHVPEHRRLPVL
-1456 SQLITTVGGDKFLWV
+1456 AQLLATVGEERFLWV

-1480 VTKTVTATSSTD
+1480 VTKTATATSGAE

-1504 ISICCEFNVRSQL
+1504 ISICCEFNVQSQL
-1517 QSVMKIIQ
+1517 QSMMKIIQ
-1525 YLTELPE
+1525 YLTKLPE
-1532 NKEDDPEIKKL
+1532 NKEDDSGQKTS
-1543 RTCKTKPKNQ
+1543 RTCKTKPKDQ

-1580 QLLSSQSFVKKI
+1580 QLLSSQNFVKKI
-1592 VEYEGREELQE
+1592 VECEETQE
-1603 LEQRLLEEV
+1603 LRNLEQRLLEEV
-1612 LHYINTVASSVE
+1612 LRYINTVASSVE
-1624 GNVDKPTAKFWRVL
+1624 GNAEKPTAKFWRVL
-1638 LSKCYDMLD
+1638 LNKSYDMLD

-1661 IGGLMM
+1661 IRGLMT
-1667 NQLPSVRRKAMDLLN
+1667 NQLPSVRRKAMELLN
-1682 NKVQQRTKWQKSQIL
+1682 NKVQQRAKWQKGQIR

-1704 ELIAIVKCRRKEE
+1704 HLIAIVQCKREEEE

-1724 RQTALFSLKLLCK
+1724 RQTALFSLKLLCR
-1737 GFGTENPAPFVP
+1737 GFGTENPVPFIP

-1783 AQVIPQLPRLMPA
+1783 AQAIPQLPRLMPA

-1801 KSKKELVSNEI
+1801 KNKKELVSSEI
-1812 YLLSAITALLK
+1812 YLLSAVTALLK
-1823 VAETLPHFLSPYLL
+1823 VAETLSHFLSPYLL
-1837 ECLLQVVRLE
+1837 DCLLQVVRLE
-1847 KIVAEFGP
+1847 KIVVEFGP
-1855 SSQISVRVSTLKTIL
+1855 ASQIGLRVTSLKTIL
-1870 ATRLAPRIL
+1870 ATKLAPRIL
-1879 LPAVTK
+1879 LPAITK
-1885 CYSEVLHTR
+1885 CYSEVANTR
-1894 KNCLGPLMNIL
+1894 KNCLGPLMNML
-1905 KEHIAGMEKEHLISH
+1905 KEHITVMEKEHLISH
-1920 QPELTA
+1920 QSELTA
-1926 FFMKVLDFRT
+1926 FFLKALDFRT
-1936 EHAEDDLEEV
+1936 EHALDDLEEV
-1946 GKIEAYIIDC
+1946 GKTETYIIDC

-1974 KLFDWSKTEATLR
+1974 KLFDWSKTECTLK

-1995 IADCIADKLK
+1995 LADCIADKLK
-2005 GLFTLFAGHLVKPF
+2005 SLFTLFAGHLVKPF
-2019 AETLNQVNISKT
+2019 AETLNQLNISKT

-2036 DSDNNTEKSCLLLQ
+2036 DSENSTEKSCLLLQ

-2061 FDTQKF
+2061 FDTQNF

-2076 MQPLVDQL
+2076 MMPLVDQL
-2084 ENVLGG
+2084 ENMLGG

-2106 AQFSVAM
+2106 AQFAVAM

-2127 LKTRH
+2127 LKMRH
-2132 NSPKVRFAAL
+2132 TSPKVRFAAL
-2142 LALIEV
+2142 LALLEV
-2148 AQKLKENYLVL
+2148 AGKLKENYLVL

-2175 EEVEQQCQKT
+2175 EEVEHQCQKT
-2185 IQQLEVILGEPLQ
+2185 VQQLEVILGESLQ

>member
-16 NDPSLLDRSEV
+16 NDPSLLSRAEA
-27 ASLLFTCKEAA
+27 ASLLFDCKEAA

-51 GLEELMGIDPSFEE
+51 GLEELMGIDPSFEV
-65 FQSSLFSSTSKGL
+65 FQSSLFSSMSKGL

-91 NKSISLFLI
+91 NQNISLFLI

-132 IGCVLPYHETN
+132 IGCVLPYHETK

-151 LDIKNPTHKW
+151 LNIKNPTHKW
-161 HWMDPIRK
+161 HWLDPIRK

-175 RGTVITHCYKDLDF
+175 RGTLITHCYKDLDF

-206 CPSNSA
+206 YPGNAA
-212 QLRVLLVFYASTIV
+212 QLRVLLAFYASTIV
-226 SALGAAEKITDT
+226 SALGATEKVTDT
-238 MVSLLLPYV
+238 IVSMLLPYI

-284 VQISKTLFKMPSL
+284 LQISKTLSKVPSL
-297 IRDGLACLNLLLQT
+297 AKEGVACLNLLLQT
-311 QNGDK
+311 QKGDN

-322 NYLCETPE
+322 NYLCSNLE
-330 LVALLQGLSAGYDI
+330 LVTLLQGLSASYDI
-344 SPLLRYLLPHLVHTI
+344 SPLLGYLLPHLVCTVI
-359 MKSDTEEQEESEE
+359 KCDTDEQEESEE
-372 TENSIYIKHLQAV
+372 RENSVYIRHLEAILQSI
-385 LETIPL
+385 TL
-391 EKDLDS
+391 EKDLDR
-397 LLASKFLEEF
+397 LLASKILEEF
-407 ISCGT
+407 ISYGT
-412 EIESNPTKMAV
+412 EIESNPTKMTA
-423 LNQKILPLI
+423 LNQKLLPLI

-441 ALDSVLEKHLEDCTD
+441 ALDSVLEEYLEDITD
-456 EADQNLFHQFI
+456 QADQMLFHQFI

-477 FLEVSDTSLLL
+477 FLEDSDTSLLL

-501 LQHLKDVIETSKEGF
+501 VQHLKDIIETSKEGF
-516 DQAFIEEAIFG
+516 DQSFIEEVIFG
-527 RLKDDNRDVV
+527 RLKDDNKDVV
-537 MSALS
+537 MSAFS
-542 SLEIFRK
+542 ALEIFRK
-549 QVKPEVIV
+549 QVNPETVV
-557 SNLLNIFQKA
+557 SSLLNIFQRV

-573 KYKVLERAVKI
+573 KWYKVLERAIQI

-590 LKEKKELLDAAVMQL
+590 LKEKKELLNEAVMQL
-605 LPFMIVTNAN
+605 LPFMVITNAN
-615 SKSSDWKMAVCLLES
+615 SKSSEWKMAVCLSES
-630 DLCSLHPLLK
+630 GLCSLHPLLK
-640 GWPEVALEEAIKT
+640 GWPEVLEEAVKT
-653 TKSAELVGVANE
+653 SKSAELIGVVN
-665 KIILLLSGNLTSGD
+665 KRMILLFSENMTSSGD
-679 PSLLL
+679 PSLLM

-689 LILVAETESD
+689 LIPVAETESD
-699 SVRQKVTTHIIG
+699 SVRQKVTAHVIG
-711 SVLVQCCCNTQMK
+711 SVLVQCCCSSQMK
-724 ENYFPVAIR
+724 DDYFSLAIR
-733 IFRFLDKKIQNL
+733 VFRFLDEKIRNIEA
-745 RTCEPAEETSLNW
+745 CHPAEEIPSNW
-758 SVETVEETL
+758 SVEITQETV
-767 VPKDL
+767 VPADL
-772 LSAYI
+772 LTAYI
-777 EKLSCDETAHA
+777 EKLSSGQTVDA
-788 EESAMVLFLLK
+788 EDSAMFMFLLK
-799 NFINGLKPP
+799 SFINGLKPP

-813 EESWW
+813 EETWW

-823 NPDSRD
+823 NQDSQD

-838 DLLVSGA
+838 DLLVCGA
-845 SEGSDAL
+845 SEGSNAV
-852 QYRALM
+852 QFRALM
-858 NLLFKVHLKDSEVLF
+858 NLLLKVHLEDSEVLF

-886 SNQLNYEVSAM
+886 SNQLNYEVNAM
-897 LQTQALYIGYA
+897 LQTRALYIGSA
-908 LLESQTNQKKK
+908 LLVLQTYQKKK
-919 QLLSPSSPVVISLL
+919 QLLSLSSPVAISLL

-948 NCLHSLRGIK
+948 NCFHSLSGIK
-958 ESLFYPVLHHLEQK
+958 ESVFHPVLQNLGQK
-972 TEEIVSDP
+972 TEEIISDP
-980 TYIAQI
+980 TYITQI
-986 IGTLFEELETQ
+986 VGTLFVSEAPQT
-997 PKQKSQKK
+997 KQKSQKK
-1005 KMLEALENILD
+1005 KMSEALESLLD
-1016 CVQSPI
+1016 CVKNPI
-1022 FPSYIARN
+1022 CPSYIARN
-1030 LLKILHEIHGEMVLS
+1030 LMKILHEVHGEMILS

-1050 LDRLLEKVSNKHEAI
+1050 LDRLLEKVLKEPEAM
-1065 LKDEVILL
+1065 LKDEVVLL
-1073 HLILGKFNEYSAT
+1073 HLILGKYNEHSAT

-1099 KSLHADKKIYEEI
+1099 KSLHAAKKIYEEI
-1112 PAFQITALGQITK
+1112 PPFQITALGQITK
-1125 PFFAALSDGMV
+1125 PFFAAVSDGMV

-1165 GITVCAEQIVKEL
+1165 GISVCAEQIVTEL
-1178 EPPKKTKSLATVQQT
+1178 EPPEKTKSLATVQQT

-1206 AELAPETNHLSWQRV
+1206 AELAPETSNFSWQRV
-1221 MLILELLQH
+1221 MLVLELLQH
-1230 KKKLRRPQALV
+1230 KKKLKRPQALV

-1252 EPMASEEENMEYTKQ
+1252 EPLASEEENMEYTKQ

-1278 KLSSDGSKVP
+1278 KLSSDGSKIP

-1371 IQDKVLHNIMPI
+1371 IQ
-1383 FTFMGANVLRL
+1383 
-1394 DDTYTFQVINKTVQM
+1394 
-1409 VIPALIQ
+1409 
-1416 AEDSDLSESSGGV
+1416 AEDSDLSEASESV

-1456 SQLITTVGGDKFLWV
+1456 AQLITTVGGDKFLWV

-1504 ISICCEFNVRSQL
+1504 ISICCEFNVRSQF
-1517 QSVMKIIQ
+1517 QSMMKIIH
-1525 YLTELPE
+1525 YLTKLPE
-1532 NKEDDPEIKKL
+1532 NKEDDSGPKKT
-1543 RTCKTKPKNQ
+1543 RTCKTKLKNQ

-1580 QLLSSQSFVKKI
+1580 QLLTSQSFVKKI
-1592 VEYEGREELQE
+1592 VECEETEELQK

-1624 GNVDKPTAKFWRVL
+1624 GNADKPTAKFWRVL
-1638 LSKCYDMLD
+1638 LNKSYDMLD

-1661 IGGLMM
+1661 IRGLMT

-1682 NKVQQRTKWQKSQIL
+1682 NKVQQRTRWQKSQIR

-1704 ELIAIVKCRRKEE
+1704 ELVAIVQCKRKEE

-1737 GFGTENPAPFVP
+1737 GFGTENPVPFIP

-1771 LLCIAEVTCTLK
+1771 LLCIAEVTSTLK
-1783 AQVIPQLPRLMPA
+1783 AQAIPQLPRLMPA

-1801 KSKKELVSNEI
+1801 KNKKELMSSEI
-1812 YLLSAITALLK
+1812 YLLSAVTALLK

-1837 ECLLQVVRLE
+1837 DCLLQVVRLE
-1847 KIVAEFGP
+1847 KIVVEFGP
-1855 SSQISVRVSTLKTIL
+1855 TSQISLRVTSLKTIL
-1870 ATRLAPRIL
+1870 ATKLAPRIL
-1879 LPAVTK
+1879 LPAISK
-1885 CYSEVLHTR
+1885 CYGEVANTR

-1905 KEHIAGMEKEHLISH
+1905 KEHIVVMEKEHLISH
-1920 QPELTA
+1920 QSELTA
-1926 FFMKVLDFRT
+1926 FFMKALDFRT
-1936 EHAEDDLEEV
+1936 EHAQDDLEEV
-1946 GKIEAYIIDC
+1946 GKTETYIIDC

-1974 KLFDWSKTEATLR
+1974 KLFDWSKTERTLK

-1995 IADCIADKLK
+1995 LADCIADKLK
-2005 GLFTLFAGHLVKPF
+2005 SLFTLFAGHLVKPF

-2036 DSDNNTEKSCLLLQ
+2036 DSENGTEKSCLLLQ

-2076 MQPLVDQL
+2076 MMPLVDQL
-2084 ENVLGG
+2084 ENMLGG
-2090 DEKFQERVTA
+2090 DEKFQERHT
-2100 HLIPCI
+2100 
-2106 AQFSVAM
+2106 
-2113 ADDSLW
+2113 
-2119 KPLNYQIL
+2119 
-2127 LKTRH
+2127 
-2132 NSPKVRFAAL
+2132 SPKVRFAAL
-2142 LALIEV
+2142 LALLEV
-2148 AQKLKENYLVL
+2148 AEKLKENYLVL

-2175 EEVEQQCQKT
+2175 EEVEHQCQKT

>member
-1 MTSLAEQLKRLALPQ
+1 MTSLAEQLKRLAVPQ
-16 NDPSLLDRSEV
+16 NDPSLLNRSEV
-27 ASLLFTCKEAA
+27 ASLLFSPKEAA
-38 TIDRD
+38 GIDRD

-51 GLEELMGIDPSFEE
+51 GLEELMGIDPSFEV

-78 ERSVQTKAVNQQL
+78 ERSVQSKAVNQQL
-91 NKSISLFLI
+91 NKNISLFLI

-151 LDIKNPTHKW
+151 LNIKSPTHKW

-206 CPSNSA
+206 CPGNSA

-238 MVSLLLPYV
+238 IVSMLLPYI
-247 QKGLKSSVQDYR
+247 QKGLKSSIQDYR

-267 QMTVKVT
+267 QITVKVT

-284 VQISKTLFKMPSL
+284 LQISKTLSKVPSL
-297 IRDGLACLNLLLQT
+297 VKDGLACLNLLLQT
-311 QNGDK
+311 QKGDK

-322 NYLCETPE
+322 NYLCKTPE
-330 LVALLQGLSAGYDI
+330 LVTLLQGLSAGYDI
-344 SPLLRYLLPHLVHTI
+344 SPLLRYLLPHLVCAV
-359 MKSDTEEQEESEE
+359 MKSDTEEESEE
-372 TENSIYIKHLQAV
+372 TENQIYIRHLEAILQS
-385 LETIPL
+385 IPL
-391 EKDLDS
+391 ENDLDH

-412 EIESNPTKMAV
+412 DIESNPTKMAA
-423 LNQKILPLI
+423 LNQKMLPLI

-441 ALDSVLEKHLEDCTD
+441 ALDSVLEKHLGDCTD

-467 SLSLSCGKYK
+467 SLSLSCGKYR
-477 FLEVSDTSLLL
+477 FLEDSDTSLLL

-516 DQAFIEEAIFG
+516 DQSFIEEAIFG

-549 QVKPEVIV
+549 QVNPEVVV
-557 SNLLNIFQKA
+557 SSLLNIFQRA

-573 KYKVLERAVKI
+573 KWYKVLERAIKI

-590 LKEKKELLDAAVMQL
+590 LKEKKELLDEAVMRL
-605 LPFMIVTNAN
+605 LPFMVITNEN
-615 SKSSDWKMAVCLLES
+615 SKSSDWKMAVCLSES
-630 DLCSLHPLLK
+630 DLCCLHPLLK
-640 GWPEVALEEAIKT
+640 GWPEALEEAIKSS
-653 TKSAELVGVANE
+653 KSAELIGVANT
-665 KIILLLSGNLTSGD
+665 KMILLFSKNMTSGD

-689 LILVAETESD
+689 LILVAEMESD

-724 ENYFPVAIR
+724 ESYFSVAIR
-733 IFRFLDKKIQNL
+733 VFRFLNKKIKNL
-745 RTCEPAEETSLNW
+745 RACDPAEETPLNW
-758 SVETVEETL
+758 PVETTEETL

-772 LSAYI
+772 LTAYI
-777 EKLSCDETAHA
+777 EKLNSDQTAHA
-788 EESAMVLFLLK
+788 EESAMFLFLLK

-808 LSFSK
+808 LSFFSK
-813 EESWW
+813 EEAWW
-818 NPESL
+818 NPESV
-823 NPDSRD
+823 NQDSQD

-838 DLLVSGA
+838 DLLVCGA
-845 SEGSDAL
+845 SEGSDAV

-858 NLLFKVHLKDSEVLF
+858 NLLLKVHLKDSEVLF
-873 KFLSIL
+873 QFLSIL
-879 WTYSYNL
+879 WTYNYNL
-886 SNQLNYEVSAM
+886 SNHLNYEVNAM

-908 LLESQTNQKKK
+908 LLESQTYQIKK
-919 QLLSPSSPVVISLL
+919 QLLLPSSPVVISLL
-933 INLGSPVSEVRRAAL
+933 INLCSPVSEVRRAAL

-958 ESLFYPVLHHLEQK
+958 ESLFHPVLQHLEQK
-972 TEEIVSDP
+972 TEEIISDP
-980 TYIAQI
+980 TYITQI
-986 IGTLFEELETQ
+986 MEALFEELEAQ

-1005 KMLEALENILD
+1005 KLLEALESILD
-1016 CVQSPI
+1016 CVQNPI

-1030 LLKILHEIHGEMVLS
+1030 VMKILHEVHGEMVLS

-1050 LDRLLEKVSNKHEAI
+1050 LDRLLEKVFKKPEAM
-1065 LKDEVILL
+1065 LKDEVVLL
-1073 HLILGKFNEYSAT
+1073 HLILGKFNEYSAA

-1099 KSLHADKKIYEEI
+1099 KSLHAAKKIYEEI
-1112 PAFQITALGQITK
+1112 PPFQITALGQITK
-1125 PFFAALSDGMV
+1125 PFFAAVSDGMV

-1165 GITVCAEQIVKEL
+1165 GISVCAEQIVREL
-1178 EPPKKTKSLATVQQT
+1178 EPPEKTKSLATVQQT

-1206 AELAPETNHLSWQRV
+1206 AELAPETSQFSWQRV

-1278 KLSSDGSKVP
+1278 KLSSDGSKIP

-1298 VELIVQCIRIS
+1298 VEVIVQCIRIS

-1371 IQDKVLHNIMPI
+1371 IQ
-1383 FTFMGANVLRL
+1383 
-1394 DDTYTFQVINKTVQM
+1394 
-1409 VIPALIQ
+1409 
-1416 AEDSDLSESSGGV
+1416 AEDSDLSESSGSV
-1429 EEVVIKI
+1429 EEVVTKI

-1456 SQLITTVGGDKFLWV
+1456 AQLITTVGGDKFLWV

-1480 VTKTVTATSSTD
+1480 VTKTVAATSSTD

-1504 ISICCEFNVRSQL
+1504 ISICCEFNVRSQF
-1517 QSVMKIIQ
+1517 QSMMKIIQ

-1532 NKEDDPEIKKL
+1532 NKEDDPGPKKS
-1543 RTCKTKPKNQ
+1543 RTCKTKLKSQ

-1592 VEYEGREELQE
+1592 VECEETEELQK

-1638 LSKCYDMLD
+1638 LNKSYDMLD

-1661 IGGLMM
+1661 IRGLMT

-1682 NKVQQRTKWQKSQIL
+1682 NKVQQRTRWQKSQIL

-1704 ELIAIVKCRRKEE
+1704 ELIAIVQCKRKEE

-1737 GFGTENPAPFVP
+1737 GFGTENPLPFVP

-1783 AQVIPQLPRLMPA
+1783 AQAIPQLPRLMPA

-1801 KSKKELVSNEI
+1801 KNKKELVSNEI
-1812 YLLSAITALLK
+1812 YLLSAVTALLK

-1837 ECLLQVVRLE
+1837 DCLLQIVRLE
-1847 KIVAEFGP
+1847 KIVVEFGP
-1855 SSQISVRVSTLKTIL
+1855 SSQISLRVTSLKTIL

-1885 CYSEVLHTR
+1885 CYSEVANTR
-1894 KNCLGPLMNIL
+1894 KNCLAPLMNIL
-1905 KEHIAGMEKEHLISH
+1905 KEHIVGMEKEHLISH
-1920 QPELTA
+1920 QAELTA
-1926 FFMKVLDFRT
+1926 FFIKALDFRT
-1936 EHAEDDLEEV
+1936 EHAQDDLEEV
-1946 GKIEAYIIDC
+1946 GKTEAYVIDC

-1974 KLFDWSKTEATLR
+1974 KLFDWSKTESTLK
-1987 DRLLTFHR
+1987 DRLLTFYR

-2005 GLFTLFAGHLVKPF
+2005 GLFTLFAGHLVKSF

-2036 DSDNNTEKSCLLLQ
+2036 DSENSTEKSCLLLQ

-2067 LSKERAETL
+2067 LTKERAETL
-2076 MQPLVDQL
+2076 MMPLVDQL
-2084 ENVLGG
+2084 ENMLGG
-2090 DEKFQERVTA
+2090 DEK
-2100 HLIPCI
+2100 
-2106 AQFSVAM
+2106 
-2113 ADDSLW
+2113 
-2119 KPLNYQIL
+2119 
-2127 LKTRH
+2127 LKMRH
-2132 NSPKVRFAAL
+2132 TSPKVRFAAL
-2142 LALIEV
+2142 LALLEV

>member
-27 ASLLFTCKEAA
+27 ASLLFSCKEAA

-51 GLEELMGIDPSFEE
+51 GLEELMGIDPSFEV
-65 FQSSLFSSTSKGL
+65 FRSSLFSSTSKGL
-78 ERSVQTKAVNQQL
+78 ERSVQSKAVNQQL
-91 NKSISLFLI
+91 NKNISLFLI

-132 IGCVLPYHETN
+132 IGCVLPYHETK

-151 LDIKNPTHKW
+151 LNIKSPTHKW

-175 RGTVITHCYKDLDF
+175 RGTVITHCYKDLNF

-206 CPSNSA
+206 CPGNSA

-226 SALGAAEKITDT
+226 SALGAAEKITDAI
-238 MVSLLLPYV
+238 VSMLLPYI
-247 QKGLKSSVQDYR
+247 QKGLKSSIQDYR

-274 VETSLVHSLM
+274 VESTLVHSLM
-284 VQISKTLFKMPSL
+284 VQISKTLDKVPSL
-297 IRDGLACLNLLLQT
+297 LRDGVSCLNLLLQT
-311 QNGDK
+311 QKGDK

-322 NYLCETPE
+322 NYLCKTPE
-330 LVALLQGLSAGYDI
+330 LVTVLQGLSADYDI
-344 SPLLRYLLPHLVHTI
+344 SPLLSYLLPHLVCTV
-359 MKSDTEEQEESEE
+359 MKSDMEEQGESEE
-372 TENSIYIKHLQAV
+372 TENQIYIKHLEAILQS
-385 LETIPL
+385 IPL
-391 EKDLDS
+391 EKDLDR

-407 ISCGT
+407 ILCGT
-412 EIESNPTKMAV
+412 EFESNPVKMAA
-423 LNQKILPLI
+423 LNQKMLPLI

-456 EADQNLFHQFI
+456 KTEQNLFHQFI

-477 FLEVSDTSLLL
+477 FLEDSDTSLLL

-501 LQHLKDVIETSKEGF
+501 LQHLKDVIETSKFFQEGF
-516 DQAFIEEAIFG
+516 DQTFIEEAIFG

-542 SLEIFRK
+542 SLEIYRK
-549 QVKPEVIV
+549 QLNPELVV
-557 SNLLNIFQKA
+557 SSLLNIFQNA

-573 KYKVLERAVKI
+573 KWYKVLERAIKI
-584 LVKEEI
+584 LFDEEI
-590 LKEKKELLDAAVMQL
+590 LKEKKELLDEAVMRL
-605 LPFMIVTNAN
+605 LPFMVITTVN
-615 SKSSDWKMAVCLLES
+615 SKSSDWKMAICLSES
-630 DLCSLHPLLK
+630 DLCTLHPLLK
-640 GWPEVALEEAIKT
+640 GWREALQEAIESSKP
-653 TKSAELVGVANE
+653 AELIGVANN
-665 KIILLLSGNLTSGD
+665 KMILLFSKNMTSGD
-679 PSLLL
+679 SPLLL

-689 LILVAETESD
+689 LVLVAETESE
-699 SVRQKVTTHIIG
+699 SVRQKVTTYIIG
-711 SVLVQCCCNTQMK
+711 SVLAQCCCNTQMK
-724 ENYFPVAIR
+724 ESYFSVAIR
-733 IFRFLDKKIQNL
+733 VFHFLDKKIKNL
-745 RTCEPAEETSLNW
+745 RACDPAEETPLNW
-758 SVETVEETL
+758 SVETAEETL
-767 VPKDL
+767 VPQDL
-772 LSAYI
+772 LIAYI
-777 EKLSCDETAHA
+777 EKLNSEQTAYA
-788 EESAMVLFLLK
+788 EESAMFLFLLK

-813 EESWW
+813 EETWW

-823 NPDSRD
+823 NQDSKD

-838 DLLVSGA
+838 DLLVCGA
-845 SEGSDAL
+845 SEGSNST

-858 NLLFKVHLKDSEVLF
+858 NLLLKVHLKDSEVLF

-886 SNQLNYEVSAM
+886 SNHLNYEVSAM

-908 LLESQTNQKKK
+908 LLESQTYQKKK
-919 QLLSPSSPVVISLL
+919 QLLSSSSLVVISLL

-948 NCLHSLRGIK
+948 NCLHSLKGIK
-958 ESLFYPVLHHLEQK
+958 ESLFHPVLQHLEENA
-972 TEEIVSDP
+972 EEIVSDP
-980 TYIAQI
+980 AYITQI
-986 IGTLFEELETQ
+986 MEALFEDLKTQ

-1005 KMLEALENILD
+1005 KLWEALESILD
-1016 CVQSPI
+1016 CVQNPV

-1030 LLKILHEIHGEMVLS
+1030 LMKILHEVHGEMILS

-1050 LDRLLEKVSNKHEAI
+1050 LDRLLEKVFKKPEEM
-1065 LKDEVILL
+1065 LKDEVVLL

-1099 KSLHADKKIYEEI
+1099 KSLHAAKKIYEEI
-1112 PAFQITALGQITK
+1112 PPFQITALGQITK
-1125 PFFAALSDGMV
+1125 PFFAAVSDGMV
-1136 QQKLLK
+1136 QQNLLK

-1165 GITVCAEQIVKEL
+1165 GISVCADQIVREL
-1178 EPPKKTKSLATVQQT
+1178 EPPEKTKSLATVQQT

-1206 AELAPETNHLSWQRV
+1206 AELAPETSHFSWQRV

-1230 KKKLRRPQALV
+1230 KKKLRRPQVLV

-1267 LILSCLLNICQ
+1267 LILSCLLSICQ
-1278 KLSSDGSKVP
+1278 KLSSDGSKIS
-1288 ADVLDKEKFN
+1288 ADILDKEKFN

-1371 IQDKVLHNIMPI
+1371 IQ
-1383 FTFMGANVLRL
+1383 
-1394 DDTYTFQVINKTVQM
+1394 
-1409 VIPALIQ
+1409 
-1416 AEDSDLSESSGGV
+1416 AEDSDLSESSGTV

-1456 SQLITTVGGDKFLWV
+1456 AQLITTVGGDKFLWV

-1504 ISICCEFNVRSQL
+1504 ISICCEFSVRSQF
-1517 QSVMKIIQ
+1517 QSMMKIIQ

-1532 NKEDDPEIKKL
+1532 NKEDDPGPKKS
-1543 RTCKTKPKNQ
+1543 RTCKTKLKNQ

-1569 HFKFLSVSFMS
+1569 HFKYLSVSFMS
-1580 QLLSSQSFVKKI
+1580 QLLSSANFVKKI
-1592 VEYEGREELQE
+1592 VECEETEELQK
-1603 LEQRLLEEV
+1603 LEQRLLEDV

-1624 GNVDKPTAKFWRVL
+1624 ANVDKPTAKFWRVL
-1638 LSKCYDMLD
+1638 LNKSYDMLD

-1661 IGGLMM
+1661 IRGLMT

-1682 NKVQQRTKWQKSQIL
+1682 NKVQQRTRWQKTQIL

-1704 ELIAIVKCRRKEE
+1704 ELMAIVQCKRKEE

-1737 GFGTENPAPFVP
+1737 GFGTENPVPFVP

-1783 AQVIPQLPRLMPA
+1783 AQAIPQLPRLMPA

-1801 KSKKELVSNEI
+1801 KNKKELVSNEI
-1812 YLLSAITALLK
+1812 YLLSAVTALLK
-1823 VAETLPHFLSPYLL
+1823 VAETLTHFLSPYLL
-1837 ECLLQVVRLE
+1837 DCLLQVVRLE
-1847 KIVAEFGP
+1847 RIGAEFGP
-1855 SSQISVRVSTLKTIL
+1855 SSQISLRVTSLRTIL

-1879 LPAVTK
+1879 LPALTK
-1885 CYSEVLHTR
+1885 CYGDVANTR

-1905 KEHIAGMEKEHLISH
+1905 KEHIVGMEKEHLISH
-1920 QPELTA
+1920 QSELTA
-1926 FFMKVLDFRT
+1926 FFMKALDFRT
-1936 EHAEDDLEEV
+1936 EHAQDDLEEV
-1946 GKIEAYIIDC
+1946 GKTEAYIIDC

-1968 FRPLFF
+1968 FRPFFF
-1974 KLFDWSKTEATLR
+1974 KLFDWSKTESTLK

-1995 IADCIADKLK
+1995 IADCIAEKLK

-2019 AETLNQVNISKT
+2019 ADTLNQVNTSKT

-2036 DSDNNTEKSCLLLQ
+2036 DSENSTEKSCLLLQ
-2050 FTMDCLHKLFL
+2050 FTIDCLHKLFL

-2076 MQPLVDQL
+2076 MMPLVDQL
-2084 ENVLGG
+2084 ENMVGG
-2090 DEKFQERVTA
+2090 DEKFQERMTA

-2119 KPLNYQIL
+2119 KPLNYHIL
-2127 LKTRH
+2127 LKMRH
-2132 NSPKVRFAAL
+2132 TSPKVRFAAL
-2142 LALIEV
+2142 LALVEV

-2175 EEVEQQCQKT
+2175 EEVEQQCQRT

>member
-16 NDPSLLDRSEV
+16 NDPSLLNRSEV
-27 ASLLFTCKEAA
+27 ASLLFSCKEAA
-38 TIDRD
+38 SIDRD

-51 GLEELMGIDPSFEE
+51 GLEELMGIDPSFEV

-78 ERSVQTKAVNQQL
+78 ERSVQSKAVNQQL
-91 NKSISLFLI
+91 NKNISLFLI

-132 IGCVLPYHETN
+132 IGCVLPYHETK

-151 LDIKNPTHKW
+151 LNIKSPTHKW

-200 VKVFSE
+200 VKVVFSE
-206 CPSNSA
+206 CPGNSA

-238 MVSLLLPYV
+238 IVSMLLPYI
-247 QKGLKSSVQDYR
+247 QKGLKSSIQDYR

-267 QMTVKVT
+267 QLTVKVT

-284 VQISKTLFKMPSL
+284 LQISKTLSKVPSL
-297 IRDGLACLNLLLQT
+297 VRDGVACLNLLLQT
-311 QNGDK
+311 QKGDK

-322 NYLCETPE
+322 NYLCKTPE
-330 LVALLQGLSAGYDI
+330 LVTLLQGLSAGYDI
-344 SPLLRYLLPHLVHTI
+344 SPLLRYLLPHLVCTV
-359 MKSDTEEQEESEE
+359 MKNDMEEQEESEE
-372 TENSIYIKHLQAV
+372 TENPIYMRHLEAILQS
-385 LETIPL
+385 IPL
-391 EKDLDS
+391 EKGLDH

-412 EIESNPTKMAV
+412 EIESNPTKMAA
-423 LNQKILPLI
+423 LNQKMLPLI

-477 FLEVSDTSLLL
+477 FLEDSDTSLLL

-516 DQAFIEEAIFG
+516 DQSFIEEAIFG

-537 MSALS
+537 TSALS
-542 SLEIFRK
+542 SLEIFKK
-549 QVKPEVIV
+549 QVNPEVVV
-557 SNLLNIFQKA
+557 SSLLNIFQRA

-573 KYKVLERAVKI
+573 KWYVCAFFQYKVLERAIKI

-590 LKEKKELLDAAVMQL
+590 LKEKKELLDEAVMRL
-605 LPFMIVTNAN
+605 LPFMVITNAN
-615 SKSSDWKMAVCLLES
+615 SKSSDWKMAVYLSES

-640 GWPEVALEEAIKT
+640 GWPEALEEAIKSS
-653 TKSAELVGVANE
+653 KSAELIGVAN
-665 KIILLLSGNLTSGD
+665 KNMILLFSKNMTSGD

-689 LILVAETESD
+689 LILIAEMESD
-699 SVRQKVTTHIIG
+699 SVRQKVTSHIIG

-724 ENYFPVAIR
+724 ESYFSVAIR
-733 IFRFLDKKIQNL
+733 VFCFLDKKIKDL
-745 RTCEPAEETSLNW
+745 RGCDPAEETPLNW
-758 SVETVEETL
+758 SVETIEETL
-767 VPKDL
+767 VPKEL
-772 LSAYI
+772 LTTYI
-777 EKLSCDETAHA
+777 EKLNSDQTAHA
-788 EESAMVLFLLK
+788 EESAMFLFLLK

-813 EESWW
+813 EETWW

-823 NPDSRD
+823 NPDSQD
-829 YLHLLLGLF
+829 YLHLLLRLF
-838 DLLVSGA
+838 DLLVCGA
-845 SEGSDAL
+845 SEGSSAV

-858 NLLFKVHLKDSEVLF
+858 NLLLKVHLKDSEVLF

-886 SNQLNYEVSAM
+886 SNHLNYEVSAM

-908 LLESQTNQKKK
+908 LLESQTYQKKK
-919 QLLSPSSPVVISLL
+919 QLLLPSSPVVISLL

-948 NCLHSLRGIK
+948 KCLHSLRGVK
-958 ESLFYPVLHHLEQK
+958 ESLFHPVLQHLEQK

-980 TYIAQI
+980 TYITQI
-986 IGTLFEELETQ
+986 METLFEELETQ

-1005 KMLEALENILD
+1005 KLLEALESILD
-1016 CVQSPI
+1016 CVQNPI

-1030 LLKILHEIHGEMVLS
+1030 LMKILHEVHGEMILS

-1050 LDRLLEKVSNKHEAI
+1050 LDRLLEKVFEKPEAM
-1065 LKDEVILL
+1065 LKDEVVLL

-1099 KSLHADKKIYEEI
+1099 KSLHAAKKIYEEI
-1112 PAFQITALGQITK
+1112 PPFQITALGQITK
-1125 PFFAALSDGMV
+1125 PFFASVSDGMV
-1136 QQKLLK
+1136 QQKLLR

-1165 GITVCAEQIVKEL
+1165 GISVCAEQIVREL
-1178 EPPKKTKSLATVQQT
+1178 EPPEKTKSLATVQQT

-1206 AELAPETNHLSWQRV
+1206 AELAPETSHFSWQRV

-1278 KLSSDGSKVP
+1278 KLSSDGSKIP
-1288 ADVLDKEKFN
+1288 ADTLDKEKFN
-1298 VELIVQCIRIS
+1298 VEVIVQCIRIS

-1371 IQDKVLHNIMPI
+1371 IQ
-1383 FTFMGANVLRL
+1383 
-1394 DDTYTFQVINKTVQM
+1394 
-1409 VIPALIQ
+1409 
-1416 AEDSDLSESSGGV
+1416 AEDSDLSESSGSV

-1456 SQLITTVGGDKFLWV
+1456 AQLITTVGGDKFLWV
-1471 LLVLLFEQY
+1471 LLALLFEQY

-1504 ISICCEFNVRSQL
+1504 ISICCEFNVRSQF
-1517 QSVMKIIQ
+1517 QSMMKIIQ

-1532 NKEDDPEIKKL
+1532 NKEDDPGPKKS
-1543 RTCKTKPKNQ
+1543 RTCKTKLKNQ

-1580 QLLSSQSFVKKI
+1580 QLLSSQSFVKKCPF
-1592 VEYEGREELQE
+1592 YL
-1603 LEQRLLEEV
+1603 LKDASFPPRLLEEV

-1638 LSKCYDMLD
+1638 LNKSYDMLD

-1661 IGGLMM
+1661 IRGLMT

-1682 NKVQQRTKWQKSQIL
+1682 NKVQQRTRWQKSQIL

-1704 ELIAIVKCRRKEE
+1704 ELIAIVQCKRKEE

-1737 GFGTENPAPFVP
+1737 GFGTENPVPFGP

-1783 AQVIPQLPRLMPA
+1783 AQAIPQLPRLMPA

-1801 KSKKELVSNEI
+1801 KNKKELICNEI
-1812 YLLSAITALLK
+1812 YLLSAVTALLK

-1837 ECLLQVVRLE
+1837 DCLLQVVRLE
-1847 KIVAEFGP
+1847 KIVVEFGP
-1855 SSQISVRVSTLKTIL
+1855 SSQISLRVTSLKTIL

-1885 CYSEVLHTR
+1885 CYSEVANTR

-1905 KEHIAGMEKEHLISH
+1905 KEHIVGMEKEHLISH
-1920 QPELTA
+1920 QSELTA
-1926 FFMKVLDFRT
+1926 FFMKALDFRT
-1936 EHAEDDLEEV
+1936 EHAQDDLDEV
-1946 GKIEAYIIDC
+1946 GKTEAYIIDC

-1974 KLFDWSKTEATLR
+1974 KLFDWSKTESTLK

-2036 DSDNNTEKSCLLLQ
+2036 DSENSTEKSCLLLQ
-2050 FTMDCLHKLFL
+2050 FTTDCLHKLFL

-2076 MQPLVDQL
+2076 MMPLVDQL
-2084 ENVLGG
+2084 ENMLGG

-2119 KPLNYQIL
+2119 KPLNYHIL
-2127 LKTRH
+2127 LKMRH
-2132 NSPKVRFAAL
+2132 TSPKVRFAAL
-2142 LALIEV
+2142 LTLVEV

>member
-1 MTSLAEQLKRLALPQ
+1 MTSLAEQLQRLALPQ
-16 NDPSLLDRSEV
+16 SDAARLSRGPAPSLMFS
-27 ASLLFTCKEAA
+27 AAEAA
-38 TIDRD
+38 RIDRD

-51 GLEELMGIDPSFEE
+51 GLEELMGIDPSFEV

-78 ERSVQTKAVNQQL
+78 ERSVQSKAVNQQL
-91 NKSISLFLI
+91 NKNISLFLI

-132 IGCVLPYHETN
+132 IGCVLPYHETR

-151 LDIKNPTHKW
+151 LNIKNPTHKW

-189 MDFICRLVAKS
+189 MDFICSLVAKS

-206 CPSNSA
+206 CPGNSA
-212 QLRVLLVFYASTIV
+212 QLRVLLVFYASTVV
-226 SALGAAEKITDT
+226 SALGATEKIKDNI
-238 MVSLLLPYV
+238 VSMLLPYI
-247 QKGLKSSVQDYR
+247 QKGLKSSVEDYR

-267 QMTVKVT
+267 QITVKVT
-274 VETSLVHSLM
+274 METSLVHSLM
-284 VQISKTLFKMPSL
+284 LQISKTLDKVPSL
-297 IRDGLACLNLLLQT
+297 VRDGVACLNLLLQT
-311 QNGDK
+311 QKGDK

-322 NYLCETPE
+322 NYLCKTSE
-330 LVALLQGLSAGYDI
+330 LVPLLQSLSASYDI
-344 SPLLRYLLPHLVHTI
+344 SPLLHYLLPHLVCTV

-372 TENSIYIKHLQAV
+372 TENHIYIRHLEAILQS
-385 LETIPL
+385 IPL
-391 EKDLDS
+391 EKGLDH

-412 EIESNPTKMAV
+412 EIVSNPTQMAA
-423 LNQKILPLI
+423 LNQKMLPLI

-456 EADQNLFHQFI
+456 EAEQNLFHQFI

-477 FLEVSDTSLLL
+477 FLEDSDTSLLL

-501 LQHLKDVIETSKEGF
+501 LQHLKEAIETSKEGF
-516 DQAFIEEAIFG
+516 DQSFIEEAIFD

-549 QVKPEVIV
+549 QVNPEAVV
-557 SNLLNIFQKA
+557 SSLLNIFQRA

-573 KYKVLERAVKI
+573 KWYKVLERAIKI
-584 LVKEEI
+584 LVTEEI
-590 LKEKKELLDAAVMQL
+590 LKEKKELLGEAVKQL
-605 LPFMIVTNAN
+605 IPFMVITNAN
-615 SKSSDWKMAVCLLES
+615 LKSSDWKMAVCLSES
-630 DLCSLHPLLK
+630 DLCSLHHLLK
-640 GWPEVALEEAIKT
+640 GWPEALEEAIKSS
-653 TKSAELVGVANE
+653 KSTELIGVASN
-665 KIILLLSGNLTSGD
+665 KMILLFSKNITSGD

-699 SVRQKVTTHIIG
+699 SVRRKVTTHIVG

-724 ENYFPVAIR
+724 GSYFSVAIR
-733 IFRFLDKKIQNL
+733 VFHFLDKKIRNL
-745 RTCEPAEETSLNW
+745 RACDPAEETPLNW
-758 SVETVEETL
+758 SVETIEETL
-767 VPKDL
+767 VPQDL
-772 LSAYI
+772 LIAYV
-777 EKLSCDETAHA
+777 EKLSSDQTAHA
-788 EESAMVLFLLK
+788 EESAMFLFLLK

-813 EESWW
+813 EETWW

-823 NPDSRD
+823 NQDSQD

-838 DLLVSGA
+838 DLLVCGA
-845 SEGSDAL
+845 SEGSNAV

-858 NLLFKVHLKDSEVLF
+858 NVLLKVHLKDSDALF

-879 WTYSYNL
+879 WTYRYNL
-886 SNQLNYEVSAM
+886 SNHLKYEVSAM

-908 LLESQTNQKKK
+908 LLESQTYQKKK
-919 QLLSPSSPVVISLL
+919 QLLLPSSPVVVSLL

-948 NCLHSLRGIK
+948 NCLHSLRAIK
-958 ESLFYPVLHHLEQK
+958 ESLFHPVLQHLEEK
-972 TEEIVSDP
+972 TEEIISDP
-980 TYIAQI
+980 TYITQI
-986 IGTLFEELETQ
+986 METLFEELETQ
-997 PKQKSQKK
+997 SKQKSQKK
-1005 KMLEALENILD
+1005 KSLEALESILD
-1016 CVQSPI
+1016 GVQNPI
-1022 FPSYIARN
+1022 FPSYIARH
-1030 LLKILHEIHGEMVLS
+1030 LMKILHQVHGEMILS
-1045 HLLPA
+1045 RLLPA
-1050 LDRLLEKVSNKHEAI
+1050 LDRLLEKVFKKPETM

-1086 LLCKNQQSLDLFI
+1086 LLCKNQQSLALFI
-1099 KSLHADKKIYEEI
+1099 KSMHAAKKIYEEI
-1112 PAFQITALGQITK
+1112 PPFQITALGQITK
-1125 PFFAALSDGMV
+1125 PFFAAVSDGMV
-1136 QQKLLK
+1136 QQQLLK

-1165 GITVCAEQIVKEL
+1165 GITVCAEQMVREL
-1178 EPPKKTKSLATVQQT
+1178 DPPEKTKSLATVQQT

-1206 AELAPETNHLSWQRV
+1206 AELAPETSHFSWQRI

-1252 EPMASEEENMEYTKQ
+1252 EPLASEEENMEYTKQ
-1267 LILSCLLNICQ
+1267 LILSCLLSICQ
-1278 KLSSDGSKVP
+1278 KLSSDGSKIP
-1288 ADVLDKEKFN
+1288 ADILDKEKFN
-1298 VELIVQCIRIS
+1298 VEVIVQCIRVS
-1309 KMPQTHHHA
+1309 KTPQTHHHA

-1371 IQDKVLHNIMPI
+1371 IQ
-1383 FTFMGANVLRL
+1383 
-1394 DDTYTFQVINKTVQM
+1394 
-1409 VIPALIQ
+1409 
-1416 AEDSDLSESSGGV
+1416 AEDSDLSESSGSV

-1456 SQLITTVGGDKFLWV
+1456 AQLITTVGGDKFLWA

-1480 VTKTVTATSSTD
+1480 VTKTVTAASSTD

-1504 ISICCEFNVRSQL
+1504 ISICCEFNVHSQF
-1517 QSVMKIIQ
+1517 QSMMKIIQ

-1532 NKEDDPEIKKL
+1532 NKEDDPGPKKS
-1543 RTCKTKPKNQ
+1543 RICKTKLKNQ

-1580 QLLSSQSFVKKI
+1580 QLLSSQSFVKKV
-1592 VEYEGREELQE
+1592 VECEETEELQK

-1638 LSKCYDMLD
+1638 LNKSYDMLD

-1661 IGGLMM
+1661 IRGLMT

-1682 NKVQQRTKWQKSQIL
+1682 NKVQQRTKWQKNQIL

-1704 ELIAIVKCRRKEE
+1704 ELIAIVQCKRKEE

-1737 GFGTENPAPFVP
+1737 GFGTENPGPFVP

-1758 SSEKEEK
+1758 SLEKEEK

-1783 AQVIPQLPRLMPA
+1783 AQAIPQLPRLMPA

-1801 KSKKELVSNEI
+1801 KNKKELVSNEI
-1812 YLLSAITALLK
+1812 YLLSAVTALLK

-1837 ECLLQVVRLE
+1837 DCLLQVVRLE

-1855 SSQISVRVSTLKTIL
+1855 SSQISLRVTSLKTIL
-1870 ATRLAPRIL
+1870 ATRLAPRVL

-1885 CYSEVLHTR
+1885 CYSEMANAR
-1894 KNCLGPLMNIL
+1894 KNCLRPLMDIL
-1905 KEHIAGMEKEHLISH
+1905 KEHIVGMEKEHLIFH
-1920 QPELTA
+1920 QSELTA
-1926 FFMKVLDFRT
+1926 LFMKALDFRT
-1936 EHAEDDLEEV
+1936 EHAQDDLEEV
-1946 GKIEAYIIDC
+1946 GKTEAYIIDC

-1974 KLFDWSKTEATLR
+1974 KLFDWSKTESTLK

-1995 IADCIADKLK
+1995 IADCLADKLK

-2019 AETLNQVNISKT
+2019 AETLNQVNVSKT

-2036 DSDNNTEKSCLLLQ
+2036 DSENSTEKSCLLLQ
-2050 FTMDCLHKLFL
+2050 FTIDCLHKIFL

-2067 LSKERAETL
+2067 LSKERTETL
-2076 MQPLVDQL
+2076 MMPLVDQL
-2084 ENVLGG
+2084 ENTLGG
-2090 DEKFQERVTA
+2090 DEKFQERMTA

-2127 LKTRH
+2127 LKMRH
-2132 NSPKVRFAAL
+2132 TSPKVRFAAL
-2142 LALIEV
+2142 LALVEV

>member
-16 NDPSLLDRSEV
+16 NDPRLLNRSEA
-27 ASLLFTCKEAA
+27 ASLLFSSKEAA
-38 TIDRD
+38 SIDRD

-51 GLEELMGIDPSFEE
+51 GLEELMGIDPSFEV

-78 ERSVQTKAVNQQL
+78 ERSVQSKAVNQQL
-91 NKSISLFLI
+91 NKNISLFLI

-143 LFVRVIQL
+143 IFVRVIQL
-151 LDIKNPTHKW
+151 LNIKSPTHKW

-206 CPSNSA
+206 CPGNSA

-238 MVSLLLPYV
+238 IVSMLLPYI
-247 QKGLKSSVQDYR
+247 QKGLKSSIQDYR

-267 QMTVKVT
+267 QMMVKVT

-284 VQISKTLFKMPSL
+284 LQISKTLSKVPSL
-297 IRDGLACLNLLLQT
+297 IRDGVACLNLILQT
-311 QNGDK
+311 QKGDK
-316 LGKKPF
+316 LGTKPF
-322 NYLCETPE
+322 NYLCKTPE
-330 LVALLQGLSAGYDI
+330 LVTVLQGLSAGYDI
-344 SPLLRYLLPHLVHTI
+344 SPLLRYLLPHLVCSVV
-359 MKSDTEEQEESEE
+359 KSDTGEESEE
-372 TENSIYIKHLQAV
+372 TENQIYIGYLEAILQS
-385 LETIPL
+385 IPL
-391 EKDLDS
+391 EKDLDH

-407 ISCGT
+407 LSYGT
-412 EIESNPTKMAV
+412 EIESNPTKMAA
-423 LNQKILPLI
+423 LNQKMLPLI

-456 EADQNLFHQFI
+456 ETDQNLFHQFI

-477 FLEVSDTSLLL
+477 FLEDSDTSLLL

-494 PAVRVLA
+494 PAVRLLA

-516 DQAFIEEAIFG
+516 DQSFIEEAIFG
-527 RLKDDNRDVV
+527 RLKDDNKDVV

-549 QVKPEVIV
+549 KVNPEVVV
-557 SNLLNIFQKA
+557 SSLLNIFQRA

-573 KYKVLERAVKI
+573 KWYKVLERAIKI

-590 LKEKKELLDAAVMQL
+590 LKEKKELLDEAVMQL
-605 LPFMIVTNAN
+605 LPLMVITNAN
-615 SKSSDWKMAVCLLES
+615 SKSSDWKMAVCLSES

-640 GWPEVALEEAIKT
+640 GWPEALEEAIKSS
-653 TKSAELVGVANE
+653 KSAEVIGMAN
-665 KIILLLSGNLTSGD
+665 KKMILQFSKNMTSGD

-689 LILVAETESD
+689 LILVAETESG

-711 SVLVQCCCNTQMK
+711 SVLVQCCCDTQMK
-724 ENYFPVAIR
+724 ESYFSVATR
-733 IFRFLDKKIQNL
+733 VFHFLDKKIKNI
-745 RTCEPAEETSLNW
+745 RACDPAEETPLNW
-758 SVETVEETL
+758 CVETTEETL
-767 VPKDL
+767 VPQDL
-772 LSAYI
+772 LTAYI
-777 EKLSCDETAHA
+777 EKLNSDQTAHA
-788 EESAMVLFLLK
+788 EESAMFLFLLK
-799 NFINGLKPP
+799 NFINGLKPL

-813 EESWW
+813 EETWW

-823 NPDSRD
+823 NQDSQD

-838 DLLVSGA
+838 DLLVCGA
-845 SEGSDAL
+845 SEGSYAV

-886 SNQLNYEVSAM
+886 SNQLNYEVNAM
-897 LQTQALYIGYA
+897 LQTHALYIGYA
-908 LLESQTNQKKK
+908 LLESQTYQKKK

-933 INLGSPVSEVRRAAL
+933 INLASPVSEVRRAAL
-948 NCLHSLRGIK
+948 NCLHSLKAIK
-958 ESLFYPVLHHLEQK
+958 ESLFHPVLQHLEQK
-972 TEEIVSDP
+972 TEEIISDP
-980 TYIAQI
+980 TYIRQI
-986 IGTLFEELETQ
+986 MATLFEELETQ
-997 PKQKSQKK
+997 TKQKSQKK
-1005 KMLEALENILD
+1005 KLLEALESILD
-1016 CVQSPI
+1016 CVQNPI

-1030 LLKILHEIHGEMVLS
+1030 LMKILHEVHGEMILS
-1045 HLLPA
+1045 HLLPG
-1050 LDRLLEKVSNKHEAI
+1050 LDRLLEKVFNKPEAM
-1065 LKDEVILL
+1065 LNDEVVLL
-1073 HLILGKFNEYSAT
+1073 HLMLGKFNEYSAT

-1099 KSLHADKKIYEEI
+1099 KSLHAAKKMYEKI
-1112 PAFQITALGQITK
+1112 PPFQITALGQITK
-1125 PFFAALSDGMV
+1125 PFFAAVSDGMV

-1165 GITVCAEQIVKEL
+1165 GISVCAEQIVKEL
-1178 EPPKKTKSLATVQQT
+1178 EPPEKTKSLATVQQT
-1193 RRQKMQQQRKPQD
+1193 RRQKMQQQRKPQE
-1206 AELAPETNHLSWQRV
+1206 AELAPETSHFSWQRV

-1252 EPMASEEENMEYTKQ
+1252 EPMTSEEENMEYTKQ
-1267 LILSCLLNICQ
+1267 LILSCLLSICQ
-1278 KLSSDGSKVP
+1278 KLSSDGSKIP
-1288 ADVLDKEKFN
+1288 ADILDKEKFN

-1371 IQDKVLHNIMPI
+1371 IQ
-1383 FTFMGANVLRL
+1383 
-1394 DDTYTFQVINKTVQM
+1394 
-1409 VIPALIQ
+1409 
-1416 AEDSDLSESSGGV
+1416 AEDSDLSESSGSV

-1456 SQLITTVGGDKFLWV
+1456 TQLITTVGGDKFLWV

-1480 VTKTVTATSSTD
+1480 VTKTVAATSSTD

-1504 ISICCEFNVRSQL
+1504 ISICCEFNVRSQF
-1517 QSVMKIIQ
+1517 QSMMKVIQ

-1532 NKEDDPEIKKL
+1532 NKEDDPGQKMS
-1543 RTCKTKPKNQ
+1543 RTCKTKLKNQ
-1553 DGQLF
+1553 DGELF
-1558 NVESHSDKQLR
+1558 HVESHSDKQLR

-1580 QLLSSQSFVKKI
+1580 QLLSSQSFVKKL
-1592 VEYEGREELQE
+1592 VECEETEELQK

-1612 LHYINTVASSVE
+1612 LRYINTVASSVE

-1638 LSKCYDMLD
+1638 LNKSYDMLD

-1661 IGGLMM
+1661 IRGLMM

-1682 NKVQQRTKWQKSQIL
+1682 NKVQQRTRWQKSQIL

-1704 ELIAIVKCRRKEE
+1704 ELIAIVQCRRREE

-1737 GFGTENPAPFVP
+1737 GFGTQNPVPFVP

-1783 AQVIPQLPRLMPA
+1783 AQAIPQLPRLMPA

-1801 KSKKELVSNEI
+1801 KNKKELVSNEI
-1812 YLLSAITALLK
+1812 YLLSAVTALLK

-1837 ECLLQVVRLE
+1837 DCLLQVVRLE
-1847 KIVAEFGP
+1847 KIAVEFGP
-1855 SSQISVRVSTLKTIL
+1855 SSQISLRIASLKTIL

-1885 CYSEVLHTR
+1885 CYSEITNTW

-1905 KEHIAGMEKEHLISH
+1905 KEHIVGMEKEHLISH
-1920 QPELTA
+1920 QSELTA
-1926 FFMKVLDFRT
+1926 FFMKALDFRT
-1936 EHAEDDLEEV
+1936 EHAQDDLEEV
-1946 GKIEAYIIDC
+1946 GKTEACIIDC
-1956 LISMVMK
+1956 LLSMVMK
-1963 LSEAS
+1963 LSEPS

-1974 KLFDWSKTEATLR
+1974 KLFDWSKTESTLK

-2019 AETLNQVNISKT
+2019 AETLNQINISKT

-2036 DSDNNTEKSCLLLQ
+2036 DSENSTEKSCLLLQ
-2050 FTMDCLHKLFL
+2050 FTIDCLHKLFL

-2076 MQPLVDQL
+2076 MTPLVDQL
-2084 ENVLGG
+2084 ENTLGG

-2106 AQFSVAM
+2106 
-2113 ADDSLW
+2113 
-2119 KPLNYQIL
+2119 L
-2127 LKTRH
+2127 LKMRH
-2132 NSPKVRFAAL
+2132 TSPKVRFAAL
-2142 LALIEV
+2142 LALVAV
-2148 AQKLKENYLVL
+2148 AQKLKENYLIL

>member
-16 NDPSLLDRSEV
+16 TDASLLDRSEV
-27 ASLLFTCKEAA
+27 ASLLFSCKEAA
-38 TIDRD
+38 AIDRD

-51 GLEELMGIDPSFEE
+51 GLEELMGIDPAFEV
-65 FQSSLFSSTSKGL
+65 FQSSLFSSMSKGL
-78 ERSVQTKAVNQQL
+78 ERSVQSKAVNQEL
-91 NKSISLFLI
+91 NKNISLFLI

-132 IGCVLPYHETN
+132 IGCVLPYHETK

-151 LDIKNPTHKW
+151 LDIKSPTHKW

-206 CPSNSA
+206 YPGNSA

-226 SALGAAEKITDT
+226 SALGAAEKITDAI
-238 MVSLLLPYV
+238 VSKLLPYI
-247 QKGLKSSVQDYR
+247 QKGLKSSIQDYR

-274 VETSLVHSLM
+274 LETSLVHSLM
-284 VQISKTLFKMPSL
+284 LQISKTLSKVPSL
-297 IRDGLACLNLLLQT
+297 VRDGVACLNLLLQT
-311 QNGDK
+311 QKGDK

-322 NYLCETPE
+322 NYLCKTPE
-330 LVALLQGLSAGYDI
+330 LVTLLQGLSADYDI
-344 SPLLRYLLPHLVHTI
+344 SPLLHYLLPHLVCTI
-359 MKSDTEEQEESEE
+359 IRSETEEQEESEDAG
-372 TENSIYIKHLQAV
+372 NQIYIRHLEAILQS
-385 LETIPL
+385 IPL
-391 EKDLDS
+391 EKDLDH

-407 ISCGT
+407 ISYGT
-412 EIESNPTKMAV
+412 EIESDPNKMAAV
-423 LNQKILPLI
+423 NQRILPLI
-432 RLLERKYPK
+432 RLLERKYPT
-441 ALDSVLEKHLEDCTD
+441 ALDRVLEKHLEDCTD

-477 FLEVSDTSLLL
+477 FLEDCGTSLLL

-501 LQHLKDVIETSKEGF
+501 LQHLKDGFETSKEGF
-516 DQAFIEEAIFG
+516 DQSFIEAAVFD

-537 MSALS
+537 MSALG
-542 SLEIFRK
+542 SLETFRN
-549 QVKPEVIV
+549 QVNPEILV
-557 SNLLNIFQKA
+557 SSLLNIFQRA

-573 KYKVLERAVKI
+573 KWYVCAFFQYKVLERAVKI

-590 LKEKKELLDAAVMQL
+590 LKEKKELLDEAVMRL
-605 LPFMIVTNAN
+605 LPFMVITNAN
-615 SKSSDWKMAVCLLES
+615 LKSSDWKMAVCLSES

-640 GWPEVALEEAIKT
+640 GWPAALEEAIISS
-653 TKSAELVGVANE
+653 KSAELIGVAN
-665 KIILLLSGNLTSGD
+665 KKMILLFSKNMTSEY
-679 PSLLL
+679 PALLL

-699 SVRQKVTTHIIG
+699 TVRQKVAAHVIG

-724 ENYFPVAIR
+724 ENYLSVAIKV
-733 IFRFLDKKIQNL
+733 FCFLDKKIKYL
-745 RTCEPAEETSLNW
+745 RSCDAAEETPLNW
-758 SVETVEETL
+758 SVEMTEETVL
-767 VPKDL
+767 PKDL
-772 LSAYI
+772 LTAYI
-777 EKLSCDETAHA
+777 EKLNNDQTAHA
-788 EESAMVLFLLK
+788 EESAMFLFLLK
-799 NFINGLKPP
+799 NFISGLKPP
-808 LSFSK
+808 LSFPK
-813 EESWW
+813 EETWW

-823 NPDSRD
+823 NQDSQD

-838 DLLVSGA
+838 DLLVCGA
-845 SEGSDAL
+845 SDGNDAV

-858 NLLFKVHLKDSEVLF
+858 NLLLKVHLKDSEYF
-873 KFLSIL
+873 FTFLSIL

-886 SNQLNYEVSAM
+886 SNHLNYEVSAT

-908 LLESQTNQKKK
+908 LLESQAYQKKK

-948 NCLHSLRGIK
+948 NCLRSLRGVK
-958 ESLFYPVLHHLEQK
+958 ESLFHPVLQHLEQK
-972 TEEIVSDP
+972 TEEIISDA
-980 TYIAQI
+980 TYITQI
-986 IGTLFEELETQ
+986 METLFEELETQ
-997 PKQKSQKK
+997 SKQKSQKK
-1005 KMLEALENILD
+1005 KLLEPLESIVD
-1016 CVQSPI
+1016 CVQNPI

-1030 LLKILHEIHGEMVLS
+1030 LMKILHGVHGEMILS

-1050 LDRLLEKVSNKHEAI
+1050 LDRLLEKVFKKPEAM

-1099 KSLHADKKIYEEI
+1099 KSLHAAKKIYEEI
-1112 PAFQITALGQITK
+1112 PPFQITALGQITK
-1125 PFFAALSDGMV
+1125 PFFAAVSDGMV

-1142 VLFDLLLNCKN
+1142 ILFDLLLNCKN

-1165 GITVCAEQIVKEL
+1165 GISVCAEQIVREL
-1178 EPPKKTKSLATVQQT
+1178 EPPEKTKSPATVQQT
-1193 RRQKMQQQRKPQD
+1193 RRQKMLQQRKPQD
-1206 AELAPETNHLSWQRV
+1206 AELAPETSHFSWQRV

-1241 PALFNLLSRCL
+1241 PVLFNLLSRCL

-1278 KLSSDGSKVP
+1278 KLSSDGSKIP

-1371 IQDKVLHNIMPI
+1371 IQ
-1383 FTFMGANVLRL
+1383 
-1394 DDTYTFQVINKTVQM
+1394 
-1409 VIPALIQ
+1409 
-1416 AEDSDLSESSGGV
+1416 AEDSDLSESSGSV

-1456 SQLITTVGGDKFLWV
+1456 SQLISTVGGDRFLWV

-1504 ISICCEFNVRSQL
+1504 ISICCEFNVHSQF

-1532 NKEDDPEIKKL
+1532 NKEDDPEPKKS
-1543 RTCKTKPKNQ
+1543 RTCKTKLKSQ

-1580 QLLSSQSFVKKI
+1580 QLLSSQSFVKEI
-1592 VEYEGREELQE
+1592 VECDETEELQE
-1603 LEQRLLEEV
+1603 LEQRLLEDV
-1612 LHYINTVASSVE
+1612 LRYINTVASSVE

-1638 LSKCYDMLD
+1638 LNKSYEMLD

-1661 IGGLMM
+1661 IRGLMT

-1704 ELIAIVKCRRKEE
+1704 ELIAIVQCKRKEE

-1737 GFGTENPAPFVP
+1737 GFGTENPVPFIP

-1758 SSEKEEK
+1758 SSEKEER

-1783 AQVIPQLPRLMPA
+1783 AQAIPQLPRLMPA

-1801 KSKKELVSNEI
+1801 KNKKELVSNEI

-1823 VAETLPHFLSPYLL
+1823 VAETLAHFLSPYLL
-1837 ECLLQVVRLE
+1837 DCLLQIVRLE
-1847 KIVAEFGP
+1847 KIVVEFGP
-1855 SSQISVRVSTLKTIL
+1855 TSQISLRITSLKTIL

-1885 CYSEVLHTR
+1885 CYSEVANTR
-1894 KNCLGPLMNIL
+1894 RNCLGPLMNIL
-1905 KEHIAGMEKEHLISH
+1905 KEHIAVMEKEHLISH
-1920 QPELTA
+1920 QSELTA
-1926 FFMKVLDFRT
+1926 FFMKALDFRT

-1946 GKIEAYIIDC
+1946 GKTEAYIIDC
-1956 LISMVMK
+1956 LLSMVMK

-1974 KLFDWSKTEATLR
+1974 KLFDWSRTELTLK

-2036 DSDNNTEKSCLLLQ
+2036 DSENSTEKSCLLLQ
-2050 FTMDCLHKLFL
+2050 FTLDCLYKLFL

-2076 MQPLVDQL
+2076 MMPLVDQL
-2084 ENVLGG
+2084 ENMLGG
-2090 DEKFQERVTA
+2090 DEMFQERVTA

-2106 AQFSVAM
+2106 AQFSVAT
-2113 ADDSLW
+2113 AETPCHGQEHF
-2119 KPLNYQIL
+2119 PLHQAARRS
-2127 LKTRH
+2127 TA
-2132 NSPKVRFAAL
+2132 KVRFAAL
-2142 LALIEV
+2142 LTLVEV

-2175 EEVEQQCQKT
+2175 EEVEKQCQKT

>member
-16 NDPSLLDRSEV
+16 NDPSLLNRSEV
-27 ASLLFTCKEAA
+27 ASLLFSCKEAA
-38 TIDRD
+38 GIDRD

-51 GLEELMGIDPSFEE
+51 GLEELMGIDPAFEV
-65 FQSSLFSSTSKGL
+65 FQSSLFSSTSKSL
-78 ERSVQTKAVNQQL
+78 QRSVQSKAVNQQL
-91 NKSISLFLI
+91 NKNISLFLI

-151 LDIKNPTHKW
+151 LKIQSPTNKW

-175 RGTVITHCYKDLDF
+175 RGTVITHCYKDPNF

-206 CPSNSA
+206 CPVNSA

-238 MVSLLLPYV
+238 IVSMLLPYI
-247 QKGLKSSVQDYR
+247 QKGLKSTVQDYR
-259 AATYMIIC
+259 AATYMIIS

-274 VETSLVHSLM
+274 VETTLVRSLMLQITKTLSKVPSLVREG
-284 VQISKTLFKMPSL
+284 V
-297 IRDGLACLNLLLQT
+297 ACLNLLLQT
-311 QNGDK
+311 QKGDK

-322 NYLCETPE
+322 NYLCKIPE
-330 LVALLQGLSAGYDI
+330 LVTLLQGLSAGYDI
-344 SPLLRYLLPHLVHTI
+344 SPLLHYLLPHLVCTV
-359 MKSDTEEQEESEE
+359 MKSDTEEQEESEK
-372 TENSIYIKHLQAV
+372 TEDQVCIRHLEAILQS
-385 LETIPL
+385 IPL
-391 EKDLDS
+391 EKDLDH

-407 ISCGT
+407 ISYGT
-412 EIESNPTKMAV
+412 EVESNPTKMAEI
-423 LNQKILPLI
+423 NQKLLPLI

-477 FLEVSDTSLLL
+477 FLEDSDTSLLL

-516 DQAFIEEAIFG
+516 DQSFIEEAIFG
-527 RLKDDNRDVV
+527 RLKDDNKDVV
-537 MSALS
+537 MSALTSLEVSMKQVSPEVVVS
-542 SLEIFRK
+542 SLL
-549 QVKPEVIV
+549 
-557 SNLLNIFQKA
+557 SIFQRA

-573 KYKVLERAVKI
+573 KWYVYAFVLYKVLERATKI

-590 LKEKKELLDAAVMQL
+590 LKEKRELLDEVVMRL
-605 LPFMIVTNAN
+605 LPFMVVTNTN
-615 SKSSDWKMAVCLLES
+615 TKSSDWKMAVVLSES

-640 GWPEVALEEAIKT
+640 GWPEALEEAIKSS
-653 TKSAELVGVANE
+653 KSTELIGVAN
-665 KIILLLSGNLTSGD
+665 KKMILLFSKNMTSED
-679 PSLLL
+679 PSLLMQL
-684 QMVDD
+684 VDD
-689 LILVAETESD
+689 LILAAETESD
-699 SVRQKVTTHIIG
+699 SMRQKVTTHIIG
-711 SVLVQCCCNTQMK
+711 SVLVQCCCNTEMK
-724 ENYFPVAIR
+724 NSYFSVAIR
-733 IFRFLDKKIQNL
+733 VFCFLDKKIKNL
-745 RTCEPAEETSLNW
+745 RASDSDEEAPLNW
-758 SVETVEETL
+758 SVETAEEAL
-767 VPKDL
+767 LPEDL
-772 LSAYI
+772 LTAYI
-777 EKLSCDETAHA
+777 EKLTNDQTAQA
-788 EESAMVLFLLK
+788 EESAMFLFLLK
-799 NFINGLKPP
+799 NFINSLKPP
-808 LSFSK
+808 LYFTK
-813 EESWW
+813 EETCW

-823 NPDSRD
+823 NQDSQD

-838 DLLVSGA
+838 DLLVCGA
-845 SEGSDAL
+845 SDGNSAI

-858 NLLFKVHLKDSEVLF
+858 NLFLKVHLKDSEILF

-879 WTYSYNL
+879 WTYNYNL
-886 SNQLNYEVSAM
+886 SNHLNYEVSAM
-897 LQTQALYIGYA
+897 LQTQALYIGCA
-908 LLESQTNQKKK
+908 LIESLRYQKKK

-933 INLGSPVSEVRRAAL
+933 INLASPVSEVRRAAL
-948 NCLHSLRGIK
+948 NCLHSMRGIK
-958 ESLFYPVLHHLEQK
+958 ESLFHPILQHLEQK

-980 TYIAQI
+980 TYITQI
-986 IGTLFEELETQ
+986 METLFEELETQ
-997 PKQKSQKK
+997 SKQKSQNKK
-1005 KMLEALENILD
+1005 LSEALESIID
-1016 CVQSPI
+1016 CVQNPI

-1030 LLKILHEIHGEMVLS
+1030 LMKILHEVHGEMILS

-1050 LDRLLEKVSNKHEAI
+1050 LDQLLEKVFKNPEAV
-1065 LKDEVILL
+1065 LKDEVVLL
-1073 HLILGKFNEYSAT
+1073 HLILRKFNEHSAT
-1086 LLCKNQQSLDLFI
+1086 LFCKNQQSLDLFI
-1099 KSLHADKKIYEEI
+1099 RSLHADKKIYEEI
-1112 PAFQITALGQITK
+1112 PPFQITALGQITK
-1125 PFFAALSDGMV
+1125 PFFAAVSDGMV
-1136 QQKLLK
+1136 QQKLLQ

-1165 GITVCAEQIVKEL
+1165 GISVCAEQIVQEL
-1178 EPPKKTKSLATVQQT
+1178 EPPEKTKSLATVQQT

-1206 AELAPETNHLSWQRV
+1206 AESAPETSHFSWRRV

-1230 KKKLRRPQALV
+1230 KKKLRRPQVLV

-1267 LILSCLLNICQ
+1267 LILSCLLSICQ
-1278 KLSSDGSKVP
+1278 KLSSNGSKIP
-1288 ADVLDKEKFN
+1288 ADVLDKDKFN
-1298 VELIVQCIRIS
+1298 VEVIVQCIRIS

-1371 IQDKVLHNIMPI
+1371 IQ
-1383 FTFMGANVLRL
+1383 
-1394 DDTYTFQVINKTVQM
+1394 
-1409 VIPALIQ
+1409 
-1416 AEDSDLSESSGGV
+1416 AEDSDLSESSGNV

-1456 SQLITTVGGDKFLWV
+1456 AQLITTVGGEKFLWV

-1480 VTKTVTATSSTD
+1480 VTKTVSATSSVD

-1504 ISICCEFNVRSQL
+1504 ISICCEFNVHSQF
-1517 QSVMKIIQ
+1517 QSMMKIIQ

-1532 NKEDDPEIKKL
+1532 NKEDDPGPKKS
-1543 RTCKTKPKNQ
+1543 RTCKTKLKSQ

-1592 VEYEGREELQE
+1592 VECEETEELQK

-1612 LHYINTVASSVE
+1612 LRYINTVASSVE

-1638 LSKCYDMLD
+1638 LNKSYDMLD

-1661 IGGLMM
+1661 IRGLMT

-1697 QLLELVP
+1697 QLLDLVP
-1704 ELIAIVKCRRKEE
+1704 ELIAIVQCKRKEE

-1737 GFGTENPAPFVP
+1737 GFGTENPAPFVA

-1771 LLCIAEVTCTLK
+1771 LLCIAEVTCMLK
-1783 AQVIPQLPRLMPA
+1783 AQAIPQLPRLMPA

-1823 VAETLPHFLSPYLL
+1823 VSETLAHFLSPYLL
-1837 ECLLQVVRLE
+1837 DCLLQVVRLE
-1847 KIVAEFGP
+1847 RIVAKFGP
-1855 SSQISVRVSTLKTIL
+1855 SSQISLRVTSLRTIL
-1870 ATRLAPRIL
+1870 ATRLPARIL

-1885 CYSEVLHTR
+1885 CYSQVTDTR
-1894 KNCLGPLMNIL
+1894 KNCLGSLMNIL
-1905 KEHIAGMEKEHLISH
+1905 KEHIVAMEKEHLISH
-1920 QPELTA
+1920 QSELTA
-1926 FFMKVLDFRT
+1926 FFMKALDFRT
-1936 EHAEDDLEEV
+1936 EHAQDDLEEV
-1946 GKIEAYIIDC
+1946 GKTEMYIIDC

-1974 KLFDWSKTEATLR
+1974 KLFDWSKTESTLK

-2019 AETLNQVNISKT
+2019 AETLNQVNTAKT

-2036 DSDNNTEKSCLLLQ
+2036 DSENSTEKSCLLLQ
-2050 FTMDCLHKLFL
+2050 FTVNCLHKLFL

-2076 MQPLVDQL
+2076 MMPLVDQL

-2100 HLIPCI
+2100 HLLPCI

-2127 LKTRH
+2127 LKMRH
-2132 NSPKVRFAAL
+2132 PSPKVRFAAL
-2142 LALIEV
+2142 LAVVEV

-2175 EEVEQQCQKT
+2175 EEVEQQCQRT
-2185 IQQLEVILGEPLQ
+2185 IHQLEVILGEPLQ

>member
-1 MTSLAEQLKRLALPQ
+1 MTSLAEQLKRLP
-16 NDPSLLDRSEV
+16 PPHT
-27 ASLLFTCKEAA
+27 SLLFDCKEAA
-38 TIDRD
+38 AIDRD

-51 GLEELMGIDPSFEE
+51 GFEELMGIDPSFEV
-65 FQSSLFSSTSKGL
+65 FQSSLFSSMAKGL
-78 ERSVQTKAVNQQL
+78 ERSVQTKSVNQQL
-91 NKSISLFLI
+91 NENISLFLI

-132 IGCVLPYHETN
+132 IGCVLPYHETK

-151 LDIKNPTHKW
+151 LNIKSPTHKW
-161 HWMDPIRK
+161 HWLDPIRK

-175 RGTVITHCYKDLDF
+175 RGTLITHCYKDLDF

-206 CPSNSA
+206 CASSSA
-212 QLRVLLVFYASTIV
+212 QLRVLLAFYASTIV
-226 SALGAAEKITDT
+226 SALGAAEKITDRI
-238 MVSLLLPYV
+238 VSMLLPYI

-274 VETSLVHSLM
+274 VDSSLVHSLM
-284 VQISKTLFKMPSL
+284 LQISKTLSKMPSL
-297 IRDGLACLNLLLQT
+297 AREGVACLNLLLQT
-311 QNGDK
+311 QKGDS

-322 NYLCETPE
+322 NYLCKNPD
-330 LVALLQGLSAGYDI
+330 LVTLLQGLSEGYDI
-344 SPLLRYLLPHLVHTI
+344 SPLLRYLLPHFICSIV
-359 MKSDTEEQEESEE
+359 KSDAGN
-372 TENSIYIKHLQAV
+372 ENCRPLKIMTFSSICYF
-385 LETIPL
+385 
-391 EKDLDS
+391 
-397 LLASKFLEEF
+397 SKFLEEF
-407 ISCGT
+407 VSYGT
-412 EIESNPTKMAV
+412 EIESDPAKMAAIS
-423 LNQKILPLI
+423 QKLLPLI

-441 ALDSVLEKHLEDCTD
+441 ALDSVLEEHLES
-456 EADQNLFHQFI
+456 AMDQANQNIFHQFI

-477 FLEVSDTSLLL
+477 FLEDSDTSLLL

-516 DQAFIEEAIFG
+516 DQSFIEEAIFG

-537 MSALS
+537 MSAFS
-542 SLEIFRK
+542 ALEIFRK
-549 QVKPEVIV
+549 QVNPEVVV
-557 SNLLNIFQKA
+557 SSLLSIFQRA

-573 KYKVLERAVKI
+573 KWYKVLERAIQI

-590 LKEKKELLDAAVMQL
+590 LKEKKELLDEAVMQL
-605 LPFMIVTNAN
+605 LPFMVITNAN
-615 SKSSDWKMAVCLLES
+615 SKSSEWKMAICLSES

-640 GWPEVALEEAIKT
+640 DWPEVLQEAIKSS
-653 TKSAELVGVANE
+653 KSAELMGVVN
-665 KIILLLSGNLTSGD
+665 KKMILLFSKNMTSGD
-679 PSLLL
+679 SSLLL

-689 LILVAETESD
+689 LILVAEMESD
-699 SVRQKVTTHIIG
+699 SVRQKVTAHVIG
-711 SVLVQCCCNTQMK
+711 SMLVQCCCNLPMK
-724 ENYFPVAIR
+724 ENYFSVALR
-733 IFRFLDKKIQNL
+733 VFHFLDEKIRNL
-745 RTCEPAEETSLNW
+745 RETPSNW
-758 SVETVEETL
+758 SVETIQESL
-767 VPKDL
+767 VPVGL
-772 LSAYI
+772 LTTYI
-777 EKLSCDETAHA
+777 EKLNSDQSVDA
-788 EESAMVLFLLK
+788 EESAIFVFLLRS
-799 NFINGLKPP
+799 FINDLKPP
-808 LSFSK
+808 PSFPK
-813 EESWW
+813 EETWW

-823 NPDSRD
+823 NQDCKD

-838 DLLVSGA
+838 DLLVCGA
-845 SEGSDAL
+845 SEGSDAV

-873 KFLSIL
+873 KFLSVL
-879 WTYSYNL
+879 WTYSFSL
-886 SNQLNYEVSAM
+886 SNHLSYEVNAM
-897 LQTQALYIGYA
+897 LQTRALYIGYA
-908 LLESQTNQKKK
+908 VLVSQTYQKKK
-919 QLLSPSSPVVISLL
+919 QLLSLSSPVVISLL
-933 INLGSPVSEVRRAAL
+933 INLGNPVSEVRRAAL
-948 NCLHSLRGIK
+948 NCFHSLSSMK
-958 ESLFYPVLHHLEQK
+958 ESLFHPILQHLGQK
-972 TEEIVSDP
+972 TEEIISDP
-980 TYIAQI
+980 TYITQI
-986 IGTLFEELETQ
+986 MAILFEELQTQ

-1005 KMLEALENILD
+1005 KLSEALESIVD
-1016 CVQSPI
+1016 CVQNPTG
-1022 FPSYIARN
+1022 PSYVAKN
-1030 LLKILHEIHGEMVLS
+1030 LMKILHEVHGE
-1045 HLLPA
+1045 
-1050 LDRLLEKVSNKHEAI
+1050 
-1065 LKDEVILL
+1065 
-1073 HLILGKFNEYSAT
+1073 
-1086 LLCKNQQSLDLFI
+1086 
-1099 KSLHADKKIYEEI
+1099 
-1112 PAFQITALGQITK
+1112 ITK
-1125 PFFAALSDGMV
+1125 PFFAALSDGTV

-1165 GITVCAEQIVKEL
+1165 GISVCAEQIVTEI
-1178 EPPKKTKSLATVQQT
+1178 EPPEKTKSLATVQQT
-1193 RRQKMQQQRKPQD
+1193 RRQKMQQQKKPPD
-1206 AELAPETNHLSWQRV
+1206 AELAPETSNFSWQRV
-1221 MLILELLQH
+1221 MLVLELLQH
-1230 KKKLRRPQALV
+1230 KKKLKRPQALV

-1252 EPMASEEENMEYTKQ
+1252 EPLASEEENMEYTKQ

-1278 KLSSDGSKVP
+1278 KLSSGGNKIP
-1288 ADVLDKEKFN
+1288 ADILDKEKFN

-1371 IQDKVLHNIMPI
+1371 IQ
-1383 FTFMGANVLRL
+1383 
-1394 DDTYTFQVINKTVQM
+1394 
-1409 VIPALIQ
+1409 
-1416 AEDSDLSESSGGV
+1416 AEDSDLSESSRGV

-1456 SQLITTVGGDKFLWV
+1456 AQLITTVGGDRFLWV

-1480 VTKTVTATSSTD
+1480 VTKTVTVTASTD

-1504 ISICCEFNVRSQL
+1504 ISICCEFSVRCQF
-1517 QSVMKIIQ
+1517 QSMMKIIQ

-1532 NKEDDPEIKKL
+1532 NKEVKAVFTNIL
-1543 RTCKTKPKNQ
+1543 HSNQ
-1553 DGQLF
+1553 DGELF

-1569 HFKFLSVSFMS
+1569 HFKYLSVSFMS
-1580 QLLSSQSFVKKI
+1580 QLLTSQSLVKKV
-1592 VEYEGREELQE
+1592 VECEEKEELQKM
-1603 LEQRLLEEV
+1603 EQRLLEDV

-1624 GNVDKPTAKFWRVL
+1624 GNADKPTAKFWRVL
-1638 LSKCYDMLD
+1638 LNKSYDMLD

-1661 IGGLMM
+1661 IRGLMT

-1682 NKVQQRTKWQKSQIL
+1682 NKVQQRTKWQKSQVR

-1704 ELIAIVKCRRKEE
+1704 ELIAIVQCKRKEE
-1717 EEEQAIN
+1717 EEEQVIN

-1737 GFGTENPAPFVP
+1737 GFGTENPLPFVP
-1749 VLKTAIDLI
+1749 VLKTAIDLV

-1783 AQVIPQLPRLMPA
+1783 AQAIPQLPRLMPA
-1796 LLKTL
+1796 LLETL
-1801 KSKKELVSNEI
+1801 KNKKELISNEI
-1812 YLLSAITALLK
+1812 YLLSAVTALLK
-1823 VAETLPHFLSPYLL
+1823 VAETLPHFLSPYLTD
-1837 ECLLQVVRLE
+1837 CLLQVVRLE
-1847 KIVAEFGP
+1847 RIAVEFGP
-1855 SSQISVRVSTLKTIL
+1855 SSQISLRVTSLKTIL
-1870 ATRLAPRIL
+1870 ATKLAPRIL

-1885 CYSEVLHTR
+1885 CYSEVANTR
-1894 KNCLGPLMNIL
+1894 KNCLGPLMNVL
-1905 KEHIAGMEKEHLISH
+1905 KEHIIVMEKEHLISH
-1920 QPELTA
+1920 QAELTA
-1926 FFMKVLDFRT
+1926 FFMKALDYRTDHAQDDLDEVGRT
-1936 EHAEDDLEEV
+1936 EM
-1946 GKIEAYIIDC
+1946 YIIDC

-1974 KLFDWSKTEATLR
+1974 KLFDWSKTESALK

-1995 IADCIADKLK
+1995 LADCIADKLK

-2019 AETLNQVNISKT
+2019 AETLNQLNVSKT

-2036 DSDNNTEKSCLLLQ
+2036 DSENSTEKSCLLLQ
-2050 FTMDCLHKLFL
+2050 FTLDCLHKLFL

-2076 MQPLVDQL
+2076 MMPLVDQVFTNS
-2084 ENVLGG
+2084 E
-2090 DEKFQERVTA
+2090 EQ
-2100 HLIPCI
+2100 
-2106 AQFSVAM
+2106 SV
-2113 ADDSLW
+2113 S
-2119 KPLNYQIL
+2119 
-2127 LKTRH
+2127 
-2132 NSPKVRFAAL
+2132 VRFAAL
-2142 LALIEV
+2142 LALLEV
-2148 AQKLKENYLVL
+2148 AEKLKENYLVL

>member
-1 MTSLAEQLKRLALPQ
+1 MTSLAEQLKRLALPE
-16 NDPSLLDRSEV
+16 NDPSLLDRSEA

-51 GLEELMGIDPSFEE
+51 GLEELMGIDPSFEQ
-65 FQSSLFSSTSKGL
+65 FQSTLFSSTSKGL

-91 NKSISLFLI
+91 NKNISLFLI

-120 RFHIHLYNQDSL
+120 RFHIHLYNEDSL

-151 LDIKNPTHKW
+151 LNIKSPTHKW

-175 RGTVITHCYKDLDF
+175 RGTVITHCYKDLNF

-206 CPSNSA
+206 SPGNSS

-238 MVSLLLPYV
+238 IVSKLLPYI
-247 QKGLKSSVQDYR
+247 QKGLKSSIQDYR

-284 VQISKTLFKMPSL
+284 LQISKTLSKVPSL
-297 IRDGLACLNLLLQT
+297 VRDGLACLNLLLQT
-311 QNGDK
+311 QNEDK

-322 NYLCETPE
+322 NYLCKLPE
-330 LVALLQGLSAGYDI
+330 LVVLLQGLSAGYDI
-344 SPLLRYLLPHLVHTI
+344 SPLLRYLLPCFVRTI
-359 MKSDTEEQEESEE
+359 MKRDAEEQEESEE
-372 TENSIYIKHLQAV
+372 TENDIYVRHLQAI
-385 LETIPL
+385 LESVPL
-391 EKDLDS
+391 EKDLDH

-412 EIESNPTKMAV
+412 EIESNPTKMAA

-456 EADQNLFHQFI
+456 EAEQNLFHQFI

-477 FLEVSDTSLLL
+477 FLEDSDTSLLL

-549 QVKPEVIV
+549 QVNPEVIV
-557 SNLLNIFQKA
+557 SSLLNIFQRA

-573 KYKVLERAVKI
+573 KWYKVLERAVNI

-590 LKEKKELLDAAVMQL
+590 LKEKKELLDEAVMQL
-605 LPFMIVTNAN
+605 LPFMVITNAN
-615 SKSSDWKMAVCLLES
+615 SKSSDWKMAVCLSQSE
-630 DLCSLHPLLK
+630 LCSLHPLLG
-640 GWPEVALEEAIKT
+640 GWPEALEKAIKS
-653 TKSAELVGVANE
+653 TKPAELIEVANT
-665 KIILLLSGNLTSGD
+665 KMILLLSKTLTSRD
-679 PSLLL
+679 SSLLL

-689 LILVAETESD
+689 LILIAETESD

-711 SVLVQCCCNTQMK
+711 SLLVHCCNTQMK
-724 ENYFPVAIR
+724 ENYFSVAIR
-733 IFRFLDKKIQNL
+733 VFCFLDKKIKNL
-745 RTCEPAEETSLNW
+745 RACDPAEETPLNW

-767 VPKDL
+767 VPKGL

-777 EKLSCDETAHA
+777 EKLNSDETAHA
-788 EESAMVLFLLK
+788 EESAMFLFLLK
-799 NFINGLKPP
+799 NFINGLKAP

-813 EESWW
+813 EETWW
-818 NPESL
+818 NPETL
-823 NPDSRD
+823 NQDSQD

-845 SEGSDAL
+845 SERSSAV

-858 NLLFKVHLKDSEVLF
+858 NLLLKVHLKDSDVLF

-886 SNQLNYEVSAM
+886 SNHLNYEVSAM

-908 LLESQTNQKKK
+908 LLESLTNQKKK
-919 QLLSPSSPVVISLL
+919 QLLLPSSPVVISLL
-933 INLGSPVSEVRRAAL
+933 INLASPVSEVRRAAL

-958 ESLFYPVLHHLEQK
+958 ESLYHSVLQHLEEK
-972 TEEIVSDP
+972 KEEIVSDP
-980 TYIAQI
+980 TYITQI
-986 IGTLFEELETQ
+986 MGTLFEELETP

-1016 CVQSPI
+1016 CVQGPT

-1030 LLKILHEIHGEMVLS
+1030 LMKILHQVHGEMILA

-1050 LDRLLEKVSNKHEAI
+1050 LDQLLEKLFRKPEAM

-1073 HLILGKFNEYSAT
+1073 HLILGKFNEYSAP

-1112 PAFQITALGQITK
+1112 PPFQITALGQITK
-1125 PFFAALSDGMV
+1125 PFFAAVSDGVV

-1165 GITVCAEQIVKEL
+1165 GITVCAEQIVREL
-1178 EPPKKTKSLATVQQT
+1178 EPPEKTKSLATVQQT

-1206 AELAPETNHLSWQRV
+1206 TELTPETNPFSWQRV

-1267 LILSCLLNICQ
+1267 LILSCLLSICQ
-1278 KLSSDGSKVP
+1278 KLSSNGKVP
-1288 ADVLDKEKFN
+1288 ADILDKEKFN

-1326 GMFPDKVLHNIMP
+1326 GIFPVTSLPHVVTILMPCLFFLLLFYIKRENTWPDSTCVLAM
-1339 IFTFMGA
+1339 
-1346 NVLRLDDTYT
+1346 
-1356 FQVINKTVQMVIPAL
+1356 
-1371 IQDKVLHNIMPI
+1371 
-1383 FTFMGANVLRL
+1383 
-1394 DDTYTFQVINKTVQM
+1394 QM

-1504 ISICCEFNVRSQL
+1504 IFICCEFNVQSQF
-1517 QSVMKIIQ
+1517 QTMMKIIQ

-1532 NKEDDPEIKKL
+1532 NKEDDPGPKKS
-1543 RTCKTKPKNQ
+1543 RTCKTKTKNQ

-1592 VEYEGREELQE
+1592 VECEETEELQK

-1653 PTETFIPV
+1653 PTDTFIPV
-1661 IGGLMM
+1661 IGGLML

-1704 ELIAIVKCRRKEE
+1704 ELIAIVTCKRKEE

-1749 VLKTAIDLI
+1749 VLKTAIDLV

-1765 NVMGSA
+1765 NVVGSA

-1783 AQVIPQLPRLMPA
+1783 AQAIPQLPRLMPA

-1812 YLLSAITALLK
+1812 YLLSAVTALLK

-1837 ECLLQVVRLE
+1837 DCLLQVVRLE

-1855 SSQISVRVSTLKTIL
+1855 SSQISLRVASLKTIL

-1885 CYSEVLHTR
+1885 CYSEVAHTW
-1894 KNCLGPLMNIL
+1894 KNCVGPLMNIL
-1905 KEHIAGMEKEHLISH
+1905 KEHIVGMEKEHLISH

-1936 EHAEDDLEEV
+1936 EHAQDDLEEV
-1946 GKIEAYIIDC
+1946 GKTEADIIDC

-1974 KLFDWSKTEATLR
+1974 KLFDWSKTESTLK

-2036 DSDNNTEKSCLLLQ
+2036 DSDNNIEKSCLLLQ
-2050 FTMDCLHKLFL
+2050 FTIDCLHKLFL

-2100 HLIPCI
+2100 HLIPCV

-2142 LALIEV
+2142 LALVEV

>member
-1 MTSLAEQLKRLALPQ
+1 
-16 NDPSLLDRSEV
+16 
-27 ASLLFTCKEAA
+27 
-38 TIDRD
+38 
-43 TFFAIGCT
+43 
-51 GLEELMGIDPSFEE
+51 MGIDPSFEV

-91 NKSISLFLI
+91 NKNISLFLI

-151 LDIKNPTHKW
+151 IDIKSPTHKW

-189 MDFICRLVAKS
+189 MDFICSLVAKS

-206 CPSNSA
+206 CPGNSS

-226 SALGAAEKITDT
+226 SALGAAEKITDAL
-238 MVSLLLPYV
+238 VSKLLPYI
-247 QKGLKSSVQDYR
+247 QKGLKSSIQDYR

-267 QMTVKVT
+267 QITVKVT
-274 VETSLVHSLM
+274 VEPSLVHSLM
-284 VQISKTLFKMPSL
+284 LQISKNLSKVPAL
-297 IRDGLACLNLLLQT
+297 VRDGLACLNLLLQT
-311 QNGDK
+311 QKGDK

-322 NYLCETPE
+322 NYLCKTPE
-330 LVALLQGLSAGYDI
+330 LVTLLQGLSASYDI
-344 SPLLRYLLPHLVHTI
+344 SPLLRYLLPHLVCTV
-359 MKSDTEEQEESEE
+359 MRSDTEEQEEAEE
-372 TENSIYIKHLQAV
+372 TKNQIYIRHLEAIIQS
-385 LETIPL
+385 IPL
-391 EKDLDS
+391 EKDLDH

-412 EIESNPTKMAV
+412 EIESNSTQMAA
-423 LNQKILPLI
+423 LNQKMLPLI
-432 RLLERKYPK
+432 RLLEIKYPK
-441 ALDSVLEKHLEDCTD
+441 ALDSVLEKHLEDCVD

-467 SLSLSCGKYK
+467 SLSLSCGKYE
-477 FLEVSDTSLLL
+477 FLEDSDTSLLL

-516 DQAFIEEAIFG
+516 DQSFIEEAIFG

-549 QVKPEVIV
+549 QVNPEVVV
-557 SNLLNIFQKA
+557 SSLLNIFQRA

-573 KYKVLERAVKI
+573 KWYKVLERAIKI

-590 LKEKKELLDAAVMQL
+590 LKEKKELLDEAVMQL
-605 LPFMIVTNAN
+605 LPFMVITNEN
-615 SKSSDWKMAVCLLES
+615 SKSSDWKMAVCLSES

-640 GWPEVALEEAIKT
+640 GWPKALEEAIT
-653 TKSAELVGVANE
+653 SSESAELIGEAN
-665 KIILLLSGNLTSGD
+665 KKMVLLFSKNMTSGD

-684 QMVDD
+684 KMVED
-689 LILVAETESD
+689 LILVAEMESD
-699 SVRQKVTTHIIG
+699 SVRHKVTTLIVG
-711 SVLVQCCCNTQMK
+711 SVLVQCCCNAQMK
-724 ENYFPVAIR
+724 ESYFPVAIR
-733 IFRFLDKKIQNL
+733 VFRFLDKKIKNL
-745 RTCEPAEETSLNW
+745 RACDSAEEAPLNW
-758 SVETVEETL
+758 SVEARQKTS

-772 LSAYI
+772 LIACI
-777 EKLSCDETAHA
+777 EKLNNDQTAYA
-788 EESAMVLFLLK
+788 EESVMFLFLLK

-808 LSFSK
+808 LSFS
-813 EESWW
+813 EEETWW
-818 NPESL
+818 NPESM
-823 NPDSRD
+823 NQDSQD

-845 SEGSDAL
+845 SEGSNAV

-858 NLLFKVHLKDSEVLF
+858 NLLLKVHLKDSETLF
-873 KFLSIL
+873 KFLSVL

-886 SNQLNYEVSAM
+886 SNHLNYEVNAM

-908 LLESQTNQKKK
+908 LLESLTLRKKK
-919 QLLSPSSPVVISLL
+919 QLLLPSSPVVISLL
-933 INLGSPVSEVRRAAL
+933 VNLCSPVSEVRRAAL
-948 NCLHSLRGIK
+948 NCLHSFRGIK
-958 ESLFYPVLHHLEQK
+958 ESLFHPVLQHLEQK
-972 TEEIVSDP
+972 AEEIISDP
-980 TYIAQI
+980 TYITQI
-986 IGTLFEELETQ
+986 METLFEELETQ
-997 PKQKSQKK
+997 SKQKSQKK
-1005 KMLEALENILD
+1005 KLLEALESILD
-1016 CVQSPI
+1016 CVQNPI
-1022 FPSYIARN
+1022 FPSYVARN
-1030 LLKILHEIHGEMVLS
+1030 LMKILHEVHGEMILS

-1050 LDRLLEKVSNKHEAI
+1050 LDRLLDKVFKKPEAV
-1065 LKDEVILL
+1065 LKDEVVLL

-1086 LLCKNQQSLDLFI
+1086 LLCKNQQSLDLFL
-1099 KSLHADKKIYEEI
+1099 KSLHAAKKIYEEI
-1112 PAFQITALGQITK
+1112 PPFQITALGQITK
-1125 PFFAALSDGMV
+1125 PFFAAVSDGVV

-1142 VLFDLLLNCKN
+1142 TLFDLLLNCKN

-1165 GITVCAEQIVKEL
+1165 GISVCSEQIVREL
-1178 EPPKKTKSLATVQQT
+1178 EPPEKTKSLATVQQT
-1193 RRQKMQQQRKPQD
+1193 RRQQQRKPQD
-1206 AELAPETNHLSWQRV
+1206 AELAPETSHFSWQRV

-1267 LILSCLLNICQ
+1267 LILSCLLSICQ
-1278 KLSSDGSKVP
+1278 KLSPDGSKIP

-1371 IQDKVLHNIMPI
+1371 IQ
-1383 FTFMGANVLRL
+1383 
-1394 DDTYTFQVINKTVQM
+1394 
-1409 VIPALIQ
+1409 
-1416 AEDSDLSESSGGV
+1416 AEDSDLSEPSGTV

-1456 SQLITTVGGDKFLWV
+1456 AQLITTVGGEKFLWV
-1471 LLVLLFEQY
+1471 LLVLLFEQH

-1504 ISICCEFNVRSQL
+1504 ISICCEFNVQSQF
-1517 QSVMKIIQ
+1517 QSMMKIIQ

-1532 NKEDDPEIKKL
+1532 NKEDDPGTKKS
-1543 RTCKTKPKNQ
+1543 RTCKAKLKNQ

-1592 VEYEGREELQE
+1592 VECEETEELQK
-1603 LEQRLLEEV
+1603 LEQRLLEDV

-1624 GNVDKPTAKFWRVL
+1624 ANVDKPTAKFWRVL
-1638 LSKCYDMLD
+1638 LNKSYDMLD

-1661 IGGLMM
+1661 IRGLMT

-1682 NKVQQRTKWQKSQIL
+1682 NKVQQRTRWQKNQIL

-1704 ELIAIVKCRRKEE
+1704 ELIAIVQCKRKEE

-1749 VLKTAIDLI
+1749 VLKTAVDLI

-1783 AQVIPQLPRLMPA
+1783 AQAIPQLPRLMPA

-1801 KSKKELVSNEI
+1801 KNKKELVSNEI
-1812 YLLSAITALLK
+1812 YLLSAVTALLK

-1837 ECLLQVVRLE
+1837 DCLLQVVRLE
-1847 KIVAEFGP
+1847 KIVVEFGP
-1855 SSQISVRVSTLKTIL
+1855 SSQISLRVTSLKTIL

-1885 CYSEVLHTR
+1885 CYSEVASTR
-1894 KNCLGPLMNIL
+1894 KNCLGSLMNIL
-1905 KEHIAGMEKEHLISH
+1905 KEHIVGMEKEHLISH
-1920 QPELTA
+1920 QSELTA
-1926 FFMKVLDFRT
+1926 FFMKALDFRT
-1936 EHAEDDLEEV
+1936 EHAEDDLDEV
-1946 GKIEAYIIDC
+1946 GKTEAYIIDC

-1974 KLFDWSKTEATLR
+1974 KLFDWSKTESTLK

-2036 DSDNNTEKSCLLLQ
+2036 DSENSTEKSCLLLQ

-2076 MQPLVDQL
+2076 MMPLVDQL
-2084 ENVLGG
+2084 ENMLGG
-2090 DEKFQERVTA
+2090 DEKFQE
-2100 HLIPCI
+2100 
-2106 AQFSVAM
+2106 
-2113 ADDSLW
+2113 
-2119 KPLNYQIL
+2119 
-2127 LKTRH
+2127 
-2132 NSPKVRFAAL
+2132 VRFAAL
-2142 LALIEV
+2142 LALVEV
-2148 AQKLKENYLVL
+2148 AQKLKENYLIL

>member
-1 MTSLAEQLKRLALPQ
+1 MTSLAEQLRRLALPQ
-16 NDPSLLDRSEV
+16 SDPSLLSRAEA
-27 ASLLFTCKEAA
+27 ASLLFDCKEAA
-38 TIDRD
+38 AVDRD

-51 GLEELMGIDPSFEE
+51 GLEELMGIDPSFEV
-65 FQSSLFSSTSKGL
+65 FQSSLFSSMSKGL
-78 ERSVQTKAVNQQL
+78 ERSVQSKAVNQQL
-91 NKSISLFLI
+91 NQNISLFLI

-132 IGCVLPYHETN
+132 IGCVLPYHETK

-151 LDIKNPTHKW
+151 LNIKSPTHKW
-161 HWMDPIRK
+161 HWLDPIRK

-175 RGTVITHCYKDLDF
+175 RGTLITHCYKDLDF

-206 CPSNSA
+206 LPGNSA
-212 QLRVLLVFYASTIV
+212 QLRVLLAFYASTIV
-226 SALGAAEKITDT
+226 SALGAAENITDSI
-238 MVSLLLPYV
+238 VSMLLPYI
-247 QKGLKSSVQDYR
+247 QKGLKSSIQDYR

-274 VETSLVHSLM
+274 VEVSLVHSLM
-284 VQISKTLFKMPSL
+284 LQISKTLSKVPSL
-297 IRDGLACLNLLLQT
+297 AREGVACLNLLLQT
-311 QNGDK
+311 QKGDN

-322 NYLCETPE
+322 NYLCNNPE
-330 LVALLQGLSAGYDI
+330 LVTLLQGLSEGYDI
-344 SPLLRYLLPHLVHTI
+344 SPLLRYLLPHLVCSI
-359 MKSDTEEQEESEE
+359 MKYDAGKLAHIFKTF
-372 TENSIYIKHLQAV
+372 
-385 LETIPL
+385 
-391 EKDLDS
+391 S
-397 LLASKFLEEF
+397 LIDRDKFLEGF
-407 ISCGT
+407 ISYGT
-412 EIESNPTKMAV
+412 EIESNPTKMAAI
-423 LNQKILPLI
+423 NQKLLPLI

-441 ALDSVLEKHLEDCTD
+441 ALDAVLEEHLEGATD
-456 EADQNLFHQFI
+456 QADQNLFHQFI
-467 SLSLSCGKYK
+467 SLSQSCGKYK
-477 FLEVSDTSLLL
+477 FLEDSDTSLLL

-516 DQAFIEEAIFG
+516 DESFIEEAIFE

-537 MSALS
+537 MSAFS
-542 SLEIFRK
+542 ALEVGVK
-549 QVKPEVIV
+549 QVNPEVVV
-557 SNLLNIFQKA
+557 SSLLNIFQRA

-573 KYKVLERAVKI
+573 KWYKVLERAVEI
-584 LVKEEI
+584 LVKEKI
-590 LKEKKELLDAAVMQL
+590 LKEKKELLDEAVTQL
-605 LPFMIVTNAN
+605 LPFMVITNAN
-615 SKSSDWKMAVCLLES
+615 SKSSEWKMAICLSES

-640 GWPEVALEEAIKT
+640 GWPEALQAAIKSS
-653 TKSAELVGVANE
+653 KPAELIGAVNKE
-665 KIILLLSGNLTSGD
+665 MILLFSKNMTSGD

-689 LILVAETESD
+689 LICVAETESD
-699 SVRQKVTTHIIG
+699 NVKQKVTAHIIG
-711 SVLVQCCCNTQMK
+711 SVLVQCCCDSQMK
-724 ENYFPVAIR
+724 ESYFSVAIR
-733 IFRFLDKKIQNL
+733 VFRFLDEKIRNL
-745 RTCEPAEETSLNW
+745 KACHPAEEIPSNW
-758 SVETVEETL
+758 SIETTQESL
-767 VPKDL
+767 VPMDL
-772 LSAYI
+772 LTAYI
-777 EKLSCDETAHA
+777 EKLDSDQTVDA
-788 EESAMVLFLLK
+788 EESAMFVFLLK
-799 NFINGLKPP
+799 SFIHHLKPP
-808 LSFSK
+808 SSFPK
-813 EESWW
+813 EGTWW

-823 NPDSRD
+823 NQDSQN

-838 DLLVSGA
+838 DLLAVLTNCSFFF
-845 SEGSDAL
+845 S
-852 QYRALM
+852 
-858 NLLFKVHLKDSEVLF
+858 LLFTCKVHVKDSEVLF

-879 WTYSYNL
+879 WTYSFNL
-886 SNQLNYEVSAM
+886 SNHLNYEVNAM
-897 LQTQALYIGYA
+897 LQTRALYIGYA
-908 LLESQTNQKKK
+908 VLVSQTYQKKK

-948 NCLHSLRGIK
+948 NCFRSLSGVK
-958 ESLFYPVLHHLEQK
+958 ESLFHPIFQHLGQK
-972 TEEIVSDP
+972 TEEIISDP
-980 TYIAQI
+980 TYITQI
-986 IGTLFEELETQ
+986 MATLFEELQTQ

-1005 KMLEALENILD
+1005 KLSEALESILD
-1016 CVQSPI
+1016 CVQNPI
-1022 FPSYIARN
+1022 CPSYVARS
-1030 LLKILHEIHGEMVLS
+1030 LMKILHEVHGEMILS

-1050 LDRLLEKVSNKHEAI
+1050 LDRLLEKVSKEPETM
-1065 LKDEVILL
+1065 LKDEAVFL
-1073 HLILGKFNEYSAT
+1073 HLILGKFNEHSAT

-1099 KSLHADKKIYEEI
+1099 KSLHAAKKIYEEI
-1112 PAFQITALGQITK
+1112 PPFQITALGQITK
-1125 PFFAALSDGMV
+1125 PFFAAVSDGMV

-1165 GITVCAEQIVKEL
+1165 GISVCAEQIVTEL
-1178 EPPKKTKSLATVQQT
+1178 EPPEKTRSLTTVQQT
-1193 RRQKMQQQRKPQD
+1193 RRQKMQQQKKPQE
-1206 AELAPETNHLSWQRV
+1206 AELAPETSHFSWQRV

-1230 KKKLRRPQALV
+1230 KKKLKRPQALV

-1252 EPMASEEENMEYTKQ
+1252 EPQASEEENMEYTKQ

-1298 VELIVQCIRIS
+1298 VELIVQCIRVS

-1371 IQDKVLHNIMPI
+1371 IQ
-1383 FTFMGANVLRL
+1383 
-1394 DDTYTFQVINKTVQM
+1394 
-1409 VIPALIQ
+1409 
-1416 AEDSDLSESSGGV
+1416 SSGSV

-1456 SQLITTVGGDKFLWV
+1456 TQLITTVGGERFLWV

-1504 ISICCEFNVRSQL
+1504 ISICCEFNIHSQF
-1517 QSVMKIIQ
+1517 QSMMKIIH

-1532 NKEDDPEIKKL
+1532 NKEGNCKTK
-1543 RTCKTKPKNQ
+1543 RTCKTKLKNQ

-1558 NVESHSDKQLR
+1558 NVESHSGKQLR

-1580 QLLSSQSFVKKI
+1580 QLLTSQSLSIFFFSPNCPCYILKDSSF
-1592 VEYEGREELQE
+1592 LS
-1603 LEQRLLEEV
+1603 RLLEDV

-1624 GNVDKPTAKFWRVL
+1624 GNADKPTAKFWRVL
-1638 LSKCYDMLD
+1638 LSKSYEMMD

-1661 IGGLMM
+1661 IRGLMT

-1682 NKVQQRTKWQKSQIL
+1682 NKVQQRTRWQKSQIR

-1704 ELIAIVKCRRKEE
+1704 ELIAIVQCKRKEE

-1737 GFGTENPAPFVP
+1737 GFGTENPMPFVP

-1771 LLCIAEVTCTLK
+1771 FLCIAEVTCTLK
-1783 AQVIPQLPRLMPA
+1783 AQTIPQLPRLMPA

-1801 KSKKELVSNEI
+1801 KNKKELISNEI
-1812 YLLSAITALLK
+1812 YLLSAVTALLK
-1823 VAETLPHFLSPYLL
+1823 VAETLPHFLSPYLMD
-1837 ECLLQVVRLE
+1837 CLLQVVRLE
-1847 KIVAEFGP
+1847 RIVVEFGP
-1855 SSQISVRVSTLKTIL
+1855 SSQINVRVTSLKSIL
-1870 ATRLAPRIL
+1870 ATKLAPRIL
-1879 LPAVTK
+1879 LPAVT
-1885 CYSEVLHTR
+1885 
-1894 KNCLGPLMNIL
+1894 NCLCIALLLFWQNCVGPLMNIL
-1905 KEHIAGMEKEHLISH
+1905 KEHIVVMEKDHLISH
-1920 QPELTA
+1920 QSELTA
-1926 FFMKVLDFRT
+1926 FFMTALDFRT
-1936 EHAEDDLEEV
+1936 EHAQDDLEEV
-1946 GKIEAYIIDC
+1946 GKTETYIIDC

-1974 KLFDWSKTEATLR
+1974 KLFDWSKTESTLK

-1995 IADCIADKLK
+1995 LADCIADKLK

-2019 AETLNQVNISKT
+2019 AETLNQLNVSKT

-2036 DSDNNTEKSCLLLQ
+2036 DSENSTEKSCLLLQ

-2061 FDTQKF
+2061 YDTQKF

-2076 MQPLVDQL
+2076 MMPLVDQL
-2084 ENVLGG
+2084 ENMLGG
-2090 DEKFQERVTA
+2090 DEKFQGRVTE
-2100 HLIPCI
+2100 HLVPCI

-2119 KPLNYQIL
+2119 KPLNYHIL
-2127 LKTRH
+2127 LKMRH
-2132 NSPKVRFAAL
+2132 ASSKVRFAAL
-2142 LALIEV
+2142 LALLEV
-2148 AQKLKENYLVL
+2148 AEKLKENYLVL

>member
-16 NDPSLLDRSEV
+16 NDPSLLSRAEA
-27 ASLLFTCKEAA
+27 ASLLFDCKEAA

-51 GLEELMGIDPSFEE
+51 GLEELMGIDPTFEV
-65 FQSSLFSSTSKGL
+65 FQHSLFSSMSKGL

-91 NKSISLFLI
+91 NQNISLFLT

-132 IGCVLPYHETN
+132 IGCVLPYHETK

-151 LDIKNPTHKW
+151 LNIKNPTHKW
-161 HWMDPIRK
+161 HWLNPIRK

-175 RGTVITHCYKDLDF
+175 RGTLITHCYKDLDF

-206 CPSNSA
+206 YPGNSA
-212 QLRVLLVFYASTIV
+212 QLRVLLAFYASTIV
-226 SALGAAEKITDT
+226 SALGAMEKITDSI
-238 MVSLLLPYV
+238 VSMLLPYI

-284 VQISKTLFKMPSL
+284 LQISKTLSKVPSL
-297 IRDGLACLNLLLQT
+297 AREGVACLNLLLQT
-311 QNGDK
+311 QKGDN

-322 NYLCETPE
+322 NYLCSNPE
-330 LVALLQGLSAGYDI
+330 LVTLLQGLSASYDL
-344 SPLLRYLLPHLVHTI
+344 SPLLGYLLPHLVCTVI
-359 MKSDTEEQEESEE
+359 RCNTEEQEESEE
-372 TENSIYIKHLQAV
+372 RENNIYIRHLEAILQSI
-385 LETIPL
+385 TL
-391 EKDLDS
+391 EKDLDR
-397 LLASKFLEEF
+397 LLASKILEEF
-407 ISCGT
+407 ISYGT
-412 EIESNPTKMAV
+412 EIESNPTKMAA
-423 LNQKILPLI
+423 LNQKLLPLI

-441 ALDSVLEKHLEDCTD
+441 ALDSVLEEYLEDVTD
-456 EADQNLFHQFI
+456 QADQILFHQFI
-467 SLSLSCGKYK
+467 SLSLSCSKYK
-477 FLEVSDTSLLL
+477 FLEDSDTSLLL

-501 LQHLKDVIETSKEGF
+501 VQHLKDIIETSKEGF
-516 DQAFIEEAIFG
+516 DQSFIEEAIFG
-527 RLKDDNRDVV
+527 QLKDDNKDVV
-537 MSALS
+537 MSAFS
-542 SLEIFRK
+542 ALEIFRK
-549 QVKPEVIV
+549 EVNPEIV
-557 SNLLNIFQKA
+557 VSSLLNIFQRV

-573 KYKVLERAVKI
+573 KWYKVLERAIQI

-590 LKEKKELLDAAVMQL
+590 LKEKKELLNEAVMQL
-605 LPFMIVTNAN
+605 LPFMVITNAN
-615 SKSSDWKMAVCLLES
+615 SKSSEWKMAVCLSES
-630 DLCSLHPLLK
+630 GLCLLHPLLK
-640 GWPEVALEEAIKT
+640 GWPEVLEEAIKSS
-653 TKSAELVGVANE
+653 KSAELIGVVN
-665 KIILLLSGNLTSGD
+665 KKMILLFSENMTSGD
-679 PSLLL
+679 PALLL
-684 QMVDD
+684 QMVDG

-699 SVRQKVTTHIIG
+699 SVRQKVTAHIIG
-711 SVLVQCCCNTQMK
+711 SVLVQCCCNSQRK
-724 ENYFPVAIR
+724 ESYFSVAIR
-733 IFRFLDKKIQNL
+733 VFRFLDEKIRNL
-745 RTCEPAEETSLNW
+745 EGCHPAEEVPPNW
-758 SVETVEETL
+758 SVEVMQETL
-767 VPKDL
+767 VPVDL
-772 LSAYI
+772 LTAYV
-777 EKLSCDETAHA
+777 EKLSSGQIVDA
-788 EESAMVLFLLK
+788 EDSAMFMFLLK
-799 NFINGLKPP
+799 SFINDLKPP

-813 EESWW
+813 EETWW

-823 NPDSRD
+823 NQDSQD

-838 DLLVSGA
+838 DLLVCGA
-845 SEGSDAL
+845 SEGSNAV
-852 QYRALM
+852 QFRALM
-858 NLLFKVHLKDSEVLF
+858 NLLLKVHLEDSEVLF

-879 WTYSYNL
+879 WTYNCNL
-886 SNQLNYEVSAM
+886 SNQLNYEVNAM
-897 LQTQALYIGYA
+897 LQTRALYIGCA
-908 LLESQTNQKKK
+908 LLVLQTYQKKK
-919 QLLSPSSPVVISLL
+919 QLLSLSSPVVISLL

-948 NCLHSLRGIK
+948 NCFHCLSGIK
-958 ESLFYPVLHHLEQK
+958 ESVFHPILQNLEQK
-972 TEEIVSDP
+972 TEEIISDP
-980 TYIAQI
+980 TYITQI
-986 IGTLFEELETQ
+986 VGTLFVSEAPQT
-997 PKQKSQKK
+997 KQKSQKK
-1005 KMLEALENILD
+1005 KSLEALESLLD
-1016 CVQSPI
+1016 CVKNPI
-1022 FPSYIARN
+1022 CPSYVARN
-1030 LLKILHEIHGEMVLS
+1030 LMKILREVHGEMILS

-1050 LDRLLEKVSNKHEAI
+1050 LDWLLEKVLKEPEAM
-1065 LKDEVILL
+1065 LKDEVVLL
-1073 HLILGKFNEYSAT
+1073 HLILGKYNEHSAT
-1086 LLCKNQQSLDLFI
+1086 LLCKNRQSLDLFI
-1099 KSLHADKKIYEEI
+1099 KSLHAAKKIYEEI
-1112 PAFQITALGQITK
+1112 PPFQITALRQITK
-1125 PFFAALSDGMV
+1125 PFFAAVSDGTV

-1165 GITVCAEQIVKEL
+1165 GISVCAEQIVTEL
-1178 EPPKKTKSLATVQQT
+1178 EPPEKTKSLTTVQQT
-1193 RRQKMQQQRKPQD
+1193 RRQKMQQQRKLQD
-1206 AELAPETNHLSWQRV
+1206 AELAPETSNFSWQRV
-1221 MLILELLQH
+1221 MLVLELLQH
-1230 KKKLRRPQALV
+1230 KKKLKHPQALV
-1241 PALFNLLSRCL
+1241 PVLFNLLSRCL
-1252 EPMASEEENMEYTKQ
+1252 EPLASEEENMEYTKQ

-1278 KLSSDGSKVP
+1278 KLSSDGSKIP

-1371 IQDKVLHNIMPI
+1371 IQ
-1383 FTFMGANVLRL
+1383 
-1394 DDTYTFQVINKTVQM
+1394 
-1409 VIPALIQ
+1409 
-1416 AEDSDLSESSGGV
+1416 AEDSDLSEASGSV

-1456 SQLITTVGGDKFLWV
+1456 AQLIATVGGDRFLWV
-1471 LLVLLFEQY
+1471 LLMLLFEQY

-1504 ISICCEFNVRSQL
+1504 ISICCEFNVRSQF
-1517 QSVMKIIQ
+1517 QSMMKIIQ
-1525 YLTELPE
+1525 YLTKLPE
-1532 NKEDDPEIKKL
+1532 NKEDDPGPKKS
-1543 RTCKTKPKNQ
+1543 RTCKMKLKNQ

-1580 QLLSSQSFVKKI
+1580 QLLTSQSFVKKI
-1592 VEYEGREELQE
+1592 VECEETEELQK

-1624 GNVDKPTAKFWRVL
+1624 GNTDKPTAKFWRVL
-1638 LSKCYDMLD
+1638 LNKSYDMLD

-1661 IGGLMM
+1661 IRGLMT

-1682 NKVQQRTKWQKSQIL
+1682 NKVQQRTRWQKSQIR

-1704 ELIAIVKCRRKEE
+1704 ELIAIVQCKIKEK

-1737 GFGTENPAPFVP
+1737 GFGTENPVPFIP

-1783 AQVIPQLPRLMPA
+1783 AQAIPQLPRLMPA

-1801 KSKKELVSNEI
+1801 KSKKELISSEI
-1812 YLLSAITALLK
+1812 YLLSAVTALLK

-1837 ECLLQVVRLE
+1837 DCLLQVVRLE
-1847 KIVAEFGP
+1847 NTVVEFGP
-1855 SSQISVRVSTLKTIL
+1855 SSQISLRVTSLKTIL
-1870 ATRLAPRIL
+1870 ATKLAPRIL
-1879 LPAVTK
+1879 LPAITK
-1885 CYSEVLHTR
+1885 CYGEVASTR

-1905 KEHIAGMEKEHLISH
+1905 KEHIVVMEKEHLISH
-1920 QPELTA
+1920 QSELTA
-1926 FFMKVLDFRT
+1926 FFMKALDFRT
-1936 EHAEDDLEEV
+1936 ERAQDDLEEV
-1946 GKIEAYIIDC
+1946 GKTETYIIDC

-1974 KLFDWSKTEATLR
+1974 KLFDWSKTECTLK

-1995 IADCIADKLK
+1995 LADCIADKLK
-2005 GLFTLFAGHLVKPF
+2005 SLFTLFAGHLVKPF

-2031 DEAFF
+2031 GI
-2036 DSDNNTEKSCLLLQ
+2036 
-2050 FTMDCLHKLFL
+2050 
-2061 FDTQKF
+2061 F
-2067 LSKERAETL
+2067 LS
-2076 MQPLVDQL
+2076 
-2084 ENVLGG
+2084 
-2090 DEKFQERVTA
+2090 
-2100 HLIPCI
+2100 
-2106 AQFSVAM
+2106 
-2113 ADDSLW
+2113 
-2119 KPLNYQIL
+2119 
-2127 LKTRH
+2127 
-2132 NSPKVRFAAL
+2132 
-2142 LALIEV
+2142 
-2148 AQKLKENYLVL
+2148 
-2159 LPESIPFLAEL
+2159 L
-2170 MEDEC
+2170 MEPKDTFHLWALDC
-2175 EEVEQQCQKT
+2175 
-2185 IQQLEVILGEPLQ
+2185 
-2198 SYF
+2198 

>member
-16 NDPSLLDRSEV
+16 SDPSLLNRSEA
-27 ASLLFTCKEAA
+27 ASLLFDCKEAA
-38 TIDRD
+38 AIDRD
-43 TFFAIGCT
+43 TYFAIGCT
-51 GLEELMGIDPSFEE
+51 GLEELMQIDPSFEV
-65 FQSSLFSSTSKGL
+65 FQSSLFSSMSKGL
-78 ERSVQTKAVNQQL
+78 ERSVQTKSVNQQL
-91 NKSISLFLI
+91 NENISLFLI

-132 IGCVLPYHETN
+132 IGCVLPYHETK

-151 LDIKNPTHKW
+151 LNIKSPTHKW
-161 HWMDPIRK
+161 HWLDPIRK

-175 RGTVITHCYKDLDF
+175 RGTLITHCYKDLDF

-206 CPSNSA
+206 CDSNSA
-212 QLRVLLVFYASTIV
+212 QLRVLLAFYASTIV
-226 SALGAAEKITDT
+226 SALGAAEKITDRI
-238 MVSLLLPYV
+238 VSMLLPYI
-247 QKGLKSSVQDYR
+247 QKGLKSSIQDYR

-274 VETSLVHSLM
+274 VDSSLVHSLM
-284 VQISKTLFKMPSL
+284 LQISKTLSKVPSL
-297 IRDGLACLNLLLQT
+297 AREGVACLNLLLQT
-311 QNGDK
+311 QKGDG

-322 NYLCETPE
+322 NYLCKNPE
-330 LVALLQGLSAGYDI
+330 LVTLLQGLSEGYDI
-344 SPLLRYLLPHLVHTI
+344 SPLLRYLLPHFICSIV
-359 MKSDTEEQEESEE
+359 KSDAEEQEDSEE
-372 TENSIYIKHLQAV
+372 REDHIYIKHLEGILQS
-385 LETIPL
+385 IPL
-391 EKDLDS
+391 EKDLDH

-407 ISCGT
+407 VSYGT
-412 EIESNPTKMAV
+412 EIESNPTKMAAIS
-423 LNQKILPLI
+423 QKLLPLI

-441 ALDSVLEKHLEDCTD
+441 ALDSVLEEHLES
-456 EADQNLFHQFI
+456 AMDQANQNIFHQFI

-477 FLEVSDTSLLL
+477 VAITYGRVTTSPHIRAGNYTGGVAFFNSFYLWSTCRKNGLSTSLF
-488 SLNHPQ
+488 SL
-494 PAVRVLA
+494 R
-501 LQHLKDVIETSKEGF
+501 
-516 DQAFIEEAIFG
+516 
-527 RLKDDNRDVV
+527 
-537 MSALS
+537 
-542 SLEIFRK
+542 
-549 QVKPEVIV
+549 
-557 SNLLNIFQKA
+557 
-567 DLSKDG
+567 
-573 KYKVLERAVKI
+573 YKVLERAIQI

-590 LKEKKELLDAAVMQL
+590 LKEKKELLDEAVMQL
-605 LPFMIVTNAN
+605 LPFMVITNAN
-615 SKSSDWKMAVCLLES
+615 SKSSEWKMAICLSES

-640 GWPEVALEEAIKT
+640 DWPEVLQEAIKSS
-653 TKSAELVGVANE
+653 KSAELVGVVN
-665 KIILLLSGNLTSGD
+665 KKMILLFSKNMTSGD
-679 PSLLL
+679 SSLLL

-689 LILVAETESD
+689 LILVAEMESD
-699 SVRQKVTTHIIG
+699 SVRQKVTAHVIG
-711 SVLVQCCCNTQMK
+711 SMLVQCCCNLPMK
-724 ENYFPVAIR
+724 ENYFSVALR
-733 IFRFLDKKIQNL
+733 VFHFLDEKIRNL
-745 RTCEPAEETSLNW
+745 RACHPEEETPSNW
-758 SVETVEETL
+758 SVEAIQESL
-767 VPKDL
+767 VPVGL
-772 LSAYI
+772 LTMYI
-777 EKLSCDETAHA
+777 EKLNSDRSVDA
-788 EESAMVLFLLK
+788 EESALFVFLLRS
-799 NFINGLKPP
+799 FINDLKPP
-808 LSFSK
+808 PSFPK
-813 EESWW
+813 EETWW

-823 NPDSRD
+823 NQDCKD

-838 DLLVSGA
+838 DLLVCGA
-845 SEGSDAL
+845 SEGRDAF

-858 NLLFKVHLKDSEVLF
+858 NLLFKVHLNDSEVLF
-873 KFLSIL
+873 KFLSVL
-879 WTYSYNL
+879 WTYSFSL
-886 SNQLNYEVSAM
+886 SNHLNYEVNAM
-897 LQTQALYIGYA
+897 LQTRALYIGYA
-908 LLESQTNQKKK
+908 MLVSQTYQKKK
-919 QLLSPSSPVVISLL
+919 QLLSLSSPVVISLL

-948 NCLHSLRGIK
+948 NCFHSLSSMK
-958 ESLFYPVLHHLEQK
+958 ESLFHPILQHLGQK
-972 TEEIVSDP
+972 TEEIISDP
-980 TYIAQI
+980 TYITQI
-986 IGTLFEELETQ
+986 MAILFEELQTQ

-1005 KMLEALENILD
+1005 KLSEALESIVD
-1016 CVQSPI
+1016 CVQNPTG
-1022 FPSYIARN
+1022 PSYVAKN
-1030 LLKILHEIHGEMVLS
+1030 LMKILHEVHGEMILT

-1050 LDRLLEKVSNKHEAI
+1050 LDRLLEKVLKEPETV
-1065 LKDEVILL
+1065 LKDEVVLL
-1073 HLILGKFNEYSAT
+1073 HLMLGKFNEHSAA

-1099 KSLHADKKIYEEI
+1099 KSLHSATKIYEEV
-1112 PAFQITALGQITK
+1112 PPFQITALGQITK
-1125 PFFAALSDGMV
+1125 PFFAALSDGKV

-1142 VLFDLLLNCKN
+1142 ILFDLLLNCKN
-1153 PLCAQTISSVFK
+1153 PLCAQMISSVFK
-1165 GITVCAEQIVKEL
+1165 GISVCAEQIVTEI
-1178 EPPKKTKSLATVQQT
+1178 EPPEKAKCLATVQQT
-1193 RRQKMQQQRKPQD
+1193 RRQKMQQQKKPPD
-1206 AELAPETNHLSWQRV
+1206 AELAPETSNFSWQRV
-1221 MLILELLQH
+1221 MLVLELLQH
-1230 KKKLRRPQALV
+1230 KKKLKRPQALV

-1252 EPMASEEENMEYTKQ
+1252 EPLASEEENMEYTKQ

-1278 KLSSDGSKVP
+1278 KLSPDGSKIP
-1288 ADVLDKEKFN
+1288 ADILDKEKFN

-1371 IQDKVLHNIMPI
+1371 IQ
-1383 FTFMGANVLRL
+1383 
-1394 DDTYTFQVINKTVQM
+1394 
-1409 VIPALIQ
+1409 
-1416 AEDSDLSESSGGV
+1416 AEDSDLSESPRGV

-1456 SQLITTVGGDKFLWV
+1456 VQLITTVGGDRFLWV

-1480 VTKTVTATSSTD
+1480 VTKTVTVTASTD

-1504 ISICCEFNVRSQL
+1504 ISICCEFSVHCQF
-1517 QSVMKIIQ
+1517 QSMMKIIQ

-1532 NKEDDPEIKKL
+1532 NKEDDPGPKKS
-1543 RTCKTKPKNQ
+1543 RTCKTKLKNQ

-1569 HFKFLSVSFMS
+1569 HFKYLSVSFMS
-1580 QLLSSQSFVKKI
+1580 QLLTSQSLVKK
-1592 VEYEGREELQE
+1592 VVGCEETEELQKM
-1603 LEQRLLEEV
+1603 EQRLLEDV

-1624 GNVDKPTAKFWRVL
+1624 GNADKPTAKFWRVL
-1638 LSKCYDMLD
+1638 LNKSYDMLD

-1661 IGGLMM
+1661 IRGLMT

-1682 NKVQQRTKWQKSQIL
+1682 NKVQQRTKWQKSQVR

-1704 ELIAIVKCRRKEE
+1704 ELIAIVQCNRKEE
-1717 EEEQAIN
+1717 EEEQVIN

-1737 GFGTENPAPFVP
+1737 GFGTENPLPFVA
-1749 VLKTAIDLI
+1749 VLKTAIDLV

-1783 AQVIPQLPRLMPA
+1783 AQAIPQLPRLMPS

-1801 KSKKELVSNEI
+1801 KNKKELISNEI
-1812 YLLSAITALLK
+1812 YLLSAVTALLK
-1823 VAETLPHFLSPYLL
+1823 VAETLPHFLSPYLTD
-1837 ECLLQVVRLE
+1837 CLLQVVRLE
-1847 KIVAEFGP
+1847 RIAVEFGP
-1855 SSQISVRVSTLKTIL
+1855 SSQISLRVTSLKTIL
-1870 ATRLAPRIL
+1870 ATKLAPRIL

-1885 CYSEVLHTR
+1885 CYSEVANTR
-1894 KNCLGPLMNIL
+1894 KNCLGPLMNVL
-1905 KEHIAGMEKEHLISH
+1905 KEHIIVMEKEHLISH
-1920 QPELTA
+1920 QAELTA
-1926 FFMKVLDFRT
+1926 FFMKALDYRTDHAQDDLDEVGRT
-1936 EHAEDDLEEV
+1936 EM
-1946 GKIEAYIIDC
+1946 YIIDC

-1974 KLFDWSKTEATLR
+1974 KLFDWSKTESALK

-1995 IADCIADKLK
+1995 LADCIADKLK

-2019 AETLNQVNISKT
+2019 AETLNQLNVSKT

-2036 DSDNNTEKSCLLLQ
+2036 DSENSTEKSCLLLQ
-2050 FTMDCLHKLFL
+2050 FTLDCLHKLFL

-2076 MQPLVDQL
+2076 MMPLVDQL
-2084 ENVLGG
+2084 ENMLGG

-2100 HLIPCI
+2100 HLVPCI

-2119 KPLNYQIL
+2119 KPLNYHIL
-2127 LKTRH
+2127 LKMRH
-2132 NSPKVRFAAL
+2132 TCSKVRFAAL
-2142 LALIEV
+2142 LALLEV
-2148 AQKLKENYLVL
+2148 AEKLKENYLVL

>member
-1 MTSLAEQLKRLALPQ
+1 MTSLAEQLRRLALPQ
-16 NDPSLLDRSEV
+16 SDPSLLSRAEA
-27 ASLLFTCKEAA
+27 ASLLFDCKEAA
-38 TIDRD
+38 AVDRD

-51 GLEELMGIDPSFEE
+51 GLEELMGIDPSFEV
-65 FQSSLFSSTSKGL
+65 FQSSLFSPMSKGL
-78 ERSVQTKAVNQQL
+78 ERSVQSKAVNQQL
-91 NKSISLFLI
+91 NQNISLFLI

-132 IGCVLPYHETN
+132 IGCVLPYHETK

-151 LDIKNPTHKW
+151 LNIKSPTHKW
-161 HWMDPIRK
+161 HWLDPIRK

-175 RGTVITHCYKDLDF
+175 RGTLITHCYKDLDF

-206 CPSNSA
+206 LPGNSA
-212 QLRVLLVFYASTIV
+212 QLRVLLAFYASTIV
-226 SALGAAEKITDT
+226 SALGAAENITDSI
-238 MVSLLLPYV
+238 VSMLLPYI
-247 QKGLKSSVQDYR
+247 QKGLKSSIQDYR

-284 VQISKTLFKMPSL
+284 LQISKTLSKVPSL
-297 IRDGLACLNLLLQT
+297 AREGVACLNLLLQT
-311 QNGDK
+311 QKGDN

-322 NYLCETPE
+322 NYLCDNPE
-330 LVALLQGLSAGYDI
+330 LVTLLQGLSEGYDI
-344 SPLLRYLLPHLVHTI
+344 SPLLRYLLPHLVCSI
-359 MKSDTEEQEESEE
+359 MKYDAGKLAHIFKTSSLIDSE
-372 TENSIYIKHLQAV
+372 LW
-385 LETIPL
+385 
-391 EKDLDS
+391 
-397 LLASKFLEEF
+397 F
-407 ISCGT
+407 ISYGS
-412 EIESNPTKMAV
+412 EIESNPTKMDAI
-423 LNQKILPLI
+423 NQKLLPLI

-441 ALDSVLEKHLEDCTD
+441 ALDAVLEEHLEGATD
-456 EADQNLFHQFI
+456 QADQNLFHQFI
-467 SLSLSCGKYK
+467 SLSQSCGKYK
-477 FLEVSDTSLLL
+477 FLEDSDTSLLL

-501 LQHLKDVIETSKEGF
+501 LQHLKDVIKTSKEGF
-516 DQAFIEEAIFG
+516 DQSFIEESIFE

-537 MSALS
+537 MSAFS
-542 SLEIFRK
+542 ALEIFRK
-549 QVKPEVIV
+549 QVNPEVVV
-557 SNLLNIFQKA
+557 SSLLNIFQRA

-573 KYKVLERAVKI
+573 KWYKVLERAVEI

-590 LKEKKELLDAAVMQL
+590 LKEKKELLDEVVMQL
-605 LPFMIVTNAN
+605 LPFMVITNAN
-615 SKSSDWKMAVCLLES
+615 SKSSEWKMAICLSES

-640 GWPEVALEEAIKT
+640 GWPEALQAAIKSS
-653 TKSAELVGVANE
+653 KPAELIGAINKE
-665 KIILLLSGNLTSGD
+665 MILLFSKNMTSGD

-684 QMVDD
+684 QTVDD
-689 LILVAETESD
+689 LILVAEKESD
-699 SVRQKVTTHIIG
+699 NVKQKVTAHIIG
-711 SVLVQCCCNTQMK
+711 SVLVQCCCGSQMK
-724 ENYFPVAIR
+724 ESYFSVAIR
-733 IFRFLDKKIQNL
+733 VFRFLDEKIRNL
-745 RTCEPAEETSLNW
+745 KACHPAEETPSNW
-758 SVETVEETL
+758 SIETTQESLGL
-767 VPKDL
+767 VMDL
-772 LSAYI
+772 LTAYI
-777 EKLSCDETAHA
+777 EKLDNDQTVDA
-788 EESAMVLFLLK
+788 EESAMFVFLLK
-799 NFINGLKPP
+799 SFIHHLKPP
-808 LSFSK
+808 PSFPK
-813 EESWW
+813 EQTWW

-823 NPDSRD
+823 NQDCQN

-838 DLLVSGA
+838 DLLVCGA
-845 SEGSDAL
+845 SEGGNVV

-858 NLLFKVHLKDSEVLF
+858 NLLLKVHVKDSEVLF
-873 KFLSIL
+873 KFFSIL
-879 WTYSYNL
+879 WTYSFNL
-886 SNQLNYEVSAM
+886 SNHLNYEVNAM
-897 LQTQALYIGYA
+897 LQTRALYIGYA
-908 LLESQTNQKKK
+908 VLVSQTYQKKK
-919 QLLSPSSPVVISLL
+919 QLLSPPSPVVISLL

-948 NCLHSLRGIK
+948 NCFRSLSGVK
-958 ESLFYPVLHHLEQK
+958 DSLFHPIFQHLVQK
-972 TEEIVSDP
+972 TEEIISDP
-980 TYIAQI
+980 AYITQI
-986 IGTLFEELETQ
+986 MATLFEELETQ

-1005 KMLEALENILD
+1005 KLSEALESILD
-1016 CVQSPI
+1016 CVQNPLC
-1022 FPSYIARN
+1022 PSYVARS
-1030 LLKILHEIHGEMVLS
+1030 LMKILHEVHGEMILS

-1050 LDRLLEKVSNKHEAI
+1050 LDRLLEKVSKEPETM
-1065 LKDEVILL
+1065 LKDEAVFL
-1073 HLILGKFNEYSAT
+1073 HLILGKFNEHSAT

-1099 KSLHADKKIYEEI
+1099 KSLHAAKKIYEEI
-1112 PAFQITALGQITK
+1112 PPFQITALGQITK
-1125 PFFAALSDGMV
+1125 PFFAAVSDGMV

-1165 GITVCAEQIVKEL
+1165 GISVCAEQIVTEL
-1178 EPPKKTKSLATVQQT
+1178 EPPEKTRNLTTVQQT
-1193 RRQKMQQQRKPQD
+1193 RRQKMQQQKKPQD
-1206 AELAPETNHLSWQRV
+1206 AELAPETSHFSWQRV

-1230 KKKLRRPQALV
+1230 KKKLKRPQALV

-1252 EPMASEEENMEYTKQ
+1252 EPQASEEENMEYTKQ
-1267 LILSCLLNICQ
+1267 LILSCLLNVCQ

-1298 VELIVQCIRIS
+1298 VELIVQCIRVS

-1371 IQDKVLHNIMPI
+1371 IQ
-1383 FTFMGANVLRL
+1383 
-1394 DDTYTFQVINKTVQM
+1394 
-1409 VIPALIQ
+1409 
-1416 AEDSDLSESSGGV
+1416 AEDSDLSESSGSV

-1456 SQLITTVGGDKFLWV
+1456 TQLITTVGGDRFLWV

-1504 ISICCEFNVRSQL
+1504 ISICCEFNIHSQF
-1517 QSVMKIIQ
+1517 QSMMKIIH

-1532 NKEDDPEIKKL
+1532 NKEDDPGPKKS
-1543 RTCKTKPKNQ
+1543 RTCKTKLKNQ

-1558 NVESHSDKQLR
+1558 NVESHSGKQLR

-1580 QLLSSQSFVKKI
+1580 QLLTSQSLVKKVI
-1592 VEYEGREELQE
+1592 TLKLIRLTERSSACLYGVVNAGVNAVFCGGVKPLWCCFICDLLQ
-1603 LEQRLLEEV
+1603 
-1612 LHYINTVASSVE
+1612 
-1624 GNVDKPTAKFWRVL
+1624 
-1638 LSKCYDMLD
+1638 
-1647 KVNALL
+1647 VNALL

-1661 IGGLMM
+1661 IRGLMT

-1682 NKVQQRTKWQKSQIL
+1682 NKVQQRTRWQKSQIR

-1704 ELIAIVKCRRKEE
+1704 ELIAIVQCKRKEE

-1737 GFGTENPAPFVP
+1737 GFGTENPMPFVP

-1771 LLCIAEVTCTLK
+1771 FLCIAEVTCTLK
-1783 AQVIPQLPRLMPA
+1783 AQAIPQLPRLMPA

-1801 KSKKELVSNEI
+1801 KNKKELISNEI
-1812 YLLSAITALLK
+1812 YLLSAVTALLK
-1823 VAETLPHFLSPYLL
+1823 VAETLPHFLSPYLMD
-1837 ECLLQVVRLE
+1837 CLLQVVRLE
-1847 KIVAEFGP
+1847 RIVVEFGP
-1855 SSQISVRVSTLKTIL
+1855 SSQINVRVTSLKSIL
-1870 ATRLAPRIL
+1870 ATKLAPRIL
-1879 LPAVTK
+1879 VPAVTK
-1885 CYSEVLHTR
+1885 CYSEVANNR
-1894 KNCLGPLMNIL
+1894 KNCVGPLMNIL
-1905 KEHIAGMEKEHLISH
+1905 KEHIVVMEKDHLISH
-1920 QPELTA
+1920 QSELTA
-1926 FFMKVLDFRT
+1926 FFMTALDFRT
-1936 EHAEDDLEEV
+1936 EHAQDDLEEV
-1946 GKIEAYIIDC
+1946 GKTETYIIDC

-1974 KLFDWSKTEATLR
+1974 KLFDWSKTESTLK

-1995 IADCIADKLK
+1995 LADCIADKLK

-2019 AETLNQVNISKT
+2019 AETLNQLNVSKT

-2036 DSDNNTEKSCLLLQ
+2036 DSENSTEKSCLLLQ

-2061 FDTQKF
+2061 YDTQKF

-2076 MQPLVDQL
+2076 MMPLVDQL
-2084 ENVLGG
+2084 ENMLGG

-2100 HLIPCI
+2100 HLVPCL

-2119 KPLNYQIL
+2119 KPLNYHIL
-2127 LKTRH
+2127 LKMRH
-2132 NSPKVRFAAL
+2132 TSSKVRFAAL
-2142 LALIEV
+2142 LALLEV
-2148 AQKLKENYLVL
+2148 AEKLKENYLVL

>member
-16 NDPSLLDRSEV
+16 TDPSLLDRSEV

-91 NKSISLFLI
+91 DKNISLFLI

-106 MLKPAQKCLEWLIH
+106 MLKPAQKCLEWLIQ

-151 LDIKNPTHKW
+151 LDIKSPTHKW

-206 CPSNSA
+206 CPGNSA

-226 SALGAAEKITDT
+226 SALGAAEKITDAV
-238 MVSLLLPYV
+238 VSLLLPYV

-284 VQISKTLFKMPSL
+284 VQISKTLLKVPSL

-311 QNGDK
+311 QKGDK

-322 NYLCETPE
+322 NYLCKTPE
-330 LVALLQGLSAGYDI
+330 LVTFLQGLSAGYDI

-359 MKSDTEEQEESEE
+359 VKSDTEEQEESEE
-372 TENSIYIKHLQAV
+372 TENDIYIKHLQNI
-385 LETIPL
+385 LESIPL

-407 ISCGT
+407 ISRGT
-412 EIESNPTKMAV
+412 EIESNPTKMAA
-423 LNQKILPLI
+423 LNQKILPLV

-467 SLSLSCGKYK
+467 SLSLSCGKYQ
-477 FLEVSDTSLLL
+477 FLEDSDTSLLL

-542 SLEIFRK
+542 SLETFRE
-549 QVKPEVIV
+549 QVDPEVIV
-557 SNLLNIFQKA
+557 SSLLNIFQKA

-573 KYKVLERAVKI
+573 KWYKVLEQAVKI

-605 LPFMIVTNAN
+605 LPFMIITNAN
-615 SKSSDWKMAVCLLES
+615 SKSADWKMAVCLSES

-640 GWPEVALEEAIKT
+640 GWPEALEEAIKST
-653 TKSAELVGVANE
+653 TSAELVGVANE

-689 LILVAETESD
+689 LIVVAETESD
-699 SVRQKVTTHIIG
+699 SVRQKVATHIIG
-711 SVLVQCCCNTQMK
+711 AVLVQCCCNTQMK
-724 ENYFPVAIR
+724 ANYFPVAIR
-733 IFRFLDKKIQNL
+733 VFRFLDKKIKNL
-745 RTCEPAEETSLNW
+745 RTCEPAEETPLSW
-758 SVETVEETL
+758 SIETVEETL

-772 LSAYI
+772 LSACI
-777 EKLSCDETAHA
+777 EKLNSDETAHA

-799 NFINGLKPP
+799 NFINGLKPS

-823 NPDSRD
+823 NQDSQD

-852 QYRALM
+852 QYRVLM

-873 KFLSIL
+873 KFLAIL

-908 LLESQTNQKKK
+908 LLESQTSQKKK

-933 INLGSPVSEVRRAAL
+933 INLVSPVSEVRRAAL

-958 ESLFYPVLHHLEQK
+958 ESLFHPVLQHLEQK

-986 IGTLFEELETQ
+986 MGTLFEELETQ

-1005 KMLEALENILD
+1005 KLLESLENLLD

-1030 LLKILHEIHGEMVLS
+1030 LMKILHEIHGEMVLS

-1050 LDRLLEKVSNKHEAI
+1050 LNRLLEKVFKKAEAM

-1099 KSLHADKKIYEEI
+1099 KSLHAAKKIYEEI
-1112 PAFQITALGQITK
+1112 PPFQITALGQITK
-1125 PFFAALSDGMV
+1125 PFFAAVSDGVV

-1165 GITVCAEQIVKEL
+1165 GITVCAEQIVREL
-1178 EPPKKTKSLATVQQT
+1178 EPPEETKSLATVQQT

-1206 AELAPETNHLSWQRV
+1206 AELAPETRHSSWQRV

-1230 KKKLRRPQALV
+1230 KKKLRHPQALV

-1252 EPMASEEENMEYTKQ
+1252 KPRASKEENMEYTKQ

-1278 KLSSDGSKVP
+1278 KLSSDGGKIP
-1288 ADVLDKEKFN
+1288 ADILDKEKFN

-1371 IQDKVLHNIMPI
+1371 IQ
-1383 FTFMGANVLRL
+1383 
-1394 DDTYTFQVINKTVQM
+1394 
-1409 VIPALIQ
+1409 
-1416 AEDSDLSESSGGV
+1416 AEDSDLSESSGSV

-1480 VTKTVTATSSTD
+1480 VTKTVTTTQSTD

-1504 ISICCEFNVRSQL
+1504 ISICCEFNVRLQF

-1532 NKEDDPEIKKL
+1532 NKEDDPGVKKL

-1592 VEYEGREELQE
+1592 VEYEEPEVLQE

-1638 LSKCYDMLD
+1638 LSKSYDMLD

-1724 RQTALFSLKLLCK
+1724 RQTALFSLKLLCR

-1783 AQVIPQLPRLMPA
+1783 AQAIPQLPRLMPA

-1837 ECLLQVVRLE
+1837 ECLVQVVRLE

-1855 SSQISVRVSTLKTIL
+1855 TSQISVRVAALKTIL
-1870 ATRLAPRIL
+1870 STRLAPRIL

-1926 FFMKVLDFRT
+1926 FFMKVLNFRT

-2090 DEKFQERVTA
+2090 DEKFQERVTS

-2132 NSPKVRFAAL
+2132 SSPKVRFAAL

>member
-16 NDPSLLDRSEV
+16 SDPSLLNRSEV
-27 ASLLFTCKEAA
+27 ASLLFSGKEAA
-38 TIDRD
+38 GIDRD

-51 GLEELMGIDPSFEE
+51 GLEELMGIDPSFEV

-78 ERSVQTKAVNQQL
+78 ERSVQSKAVNQQL
-91 NKSISLFLI
+91 NKNISLFLI

-132 IGCVLPYHETN
+132 IGCVLPYHETK

-151 LDIKNPTHKW
+151 LNISSPTHKW

-175 RGTVITHCYKDLDF
+175 RGTVITHCYKDLNF

-206 CPSNSA
+206 CPGNSA

-226 SALGAAEKITDT
+226 SALGAAEKITDSI
-238 MVSLLLPYV
+238 VSMLLPYI
-247 QKGLKSSVQDYR
+247 QKGLKSSIQDYR

-284 VQISKTLFKMPSL
+284 LQISKTLSKVPSL
-297 IRDGLACLNLLLQT
+297 VRDGVACLNLLLQT
-311 QNGDK
+311 QKGDK

-322 NYLCETPE
+322 NYLCKTPE
-330 LVALLQGLSAGYDI
+330 LVTLLQGLSADYDI
-344 SPLLRYLLPHLVHTI
+344 SPLLRYLLPHLVCTV
-359 MKSDTEEQEESEE
+359 MKSDTGKLAYVFIILLS
-372 TENSIYIKHLQAV
+372 
-385 LETIPL
+385 P
-391 EKDLDS
+391 KDKY
-397 LLASKFLEEF
+397 KFLEEF

-412 EIESNPTKMAV
+412 EIESNPTKMAA
-423 LNQKILPLI
+423 LNQKMLPLI

-477 FLEVSDTSLLL
+477 FLEDSDTSLLL

-516 DQAFIEEAIFG
+516 DQSFIEEAIFG
-527 RLKDDNRDVV
+527 RLRDDNRDVV

-542 SLEIFRK
+542 SLEVSLK
-549 QVKPEVIV
+549 QVNPEVLV
-557 SNLLNIFQKA
+557 SSLLNIFQRV

-573 KYKVLERAVKI
+573 KWYKVLERAIKI

-590 LKEKKELLDAAVMQL
+590 LKEKKELLDEAVMQL
-605 LPFMIVTNAN
+605 LPFMVITNAN
-615 SKSSDWKMAVCLLES
+615 SKSSDWKMAVCLSES

-640 GWPEVALEEAIKT
+640 GWPEALEEAIKSS
-653 TKSAELVGVANE
+653 KSAELIGVAN
-665 KIILLLSGNLTSGD
+665 KKMILLFSKNMTSGD

-684 QMVDD
+684 QMVDG

-699 SVRQKVTTHIIG
+699 SVRQKITTHIIG

-724 ENYFPVAIR
+724 ESYFSVAIKV
-733 IFRFLDKKIQNL
+733 FCFLDKKIKNL
-745 RTCEPAEETSLNW
+745 RACDAAEVRCKQLLTCEREISHIYCILLARDVCFLLVSRGVHIHPLCLIYNLYFLEET
-758 SVETVEETL
+758 
-767 VPKDL
+767 
-772 LSAYI
+772 
-777 EKLSCDETAHA
+777 
-788 EESAMVLFLLK
+788 
-799 NFINGLKPP
+799 
-808 LSFSK
+808 
-813 EESWW
+813 WW

-823 NPDSRD
+823 NQDSQD

-838 DLLVSGA
+838 DLLVLIFFLSFFFVK
-845 SEGSDAL
+845 
-852 QYRALM
+852 
-858 NLLFKVHLKDSEVLF
+858 FKVHLKDTEVLF

-886 SNQLNYEVSAM
+886 SNHLSYEVNAM

-908 LLESQTNQKKK
+908 LLESQTCQKKK

-958 ESLFYPVLHHLEQK
+958 ESLFHPVLQHLEQK
-972 TEEIVSDP
+972 TEEIISDP
-980 TYIAQI
+980 TYITQI
-986 IGTLFEELETQ
+986 METLFEELETQ

-1005 KMLEALENILD
+1005 KLLEALEGILD
-1016 CVQSPI
+1016 CVQNPI

-1030 LLKILHEIHGEMVLS
+1030 LMKILHEVHGEMILS
-1045 HLLPA
+1045 HLLPV
-1050 LDRLLEKVSNKHEAI
+1050 LDRLLEKVFKKPEAM
-1065 LKDEVILL
+1065 LKDEVVLL

-1099 KSLHADKKIYEEI
+1099 KSLHAAKKIYEEI
-1112 PAFQITALGQITK
+1112 PPFQITALGQITK
-1125 PFFAALSDGMV
+1125 PFFAAVSDGMV

-1165 GITVCAEQIVKEL
+1165 GISVCAEQIVREL
-1178 EPPKKTKSLATVQQT
+1178 EPPEKTKSLATVQQT

-1206 AELAPETNHLSWQRV
+1206 AELAPETSQFSWQRV

-1267 LILSCLLNICQ
+1267 LILSCLLSICQ
-1278 KLSSDGSKVP
+1278 KLSSDGSKIP
-1288 ADVLDKEKFN
+1288 ADILDKEKFN
-1298 VELIVQCIRIS
+1298 VEVIVQCIRIS

-1371 IQDKVLHNIMPI
+1371 IQ
-1383 FTFMGANVLRL
+1383 
-1394 DDTYTFQVINKTVQM
+1394 
-1409 VIPALIQ
+1409 
-1416 AEDSDLSESSGGV
+1416 SSGSV

-1456 SQLITTVGGDKFLWV
+1456 AQLITTVGGDKFLWV

-1504 ISICCEFNVRSQL
+1504 ISICCEFNVHSQF
-1517 QSVMKIIQ
+1517 QSMMKIIQ

-1532 NKEDDPEIKKL
+1532 NKEGNHKTEPASTKL
-1543 RTCKTKPKNQ
+1543 KNQ

-1592 VEYEGREELQE
+1592 VECEKTEELQK

-1638 LSKCYDMLD
+1638 LNKSYDMLD

-1661 IGGLMM
+1661 IRGLMM

-1682 NKVQQRTKWQKSQIL
+1682 NKVQQRTKWQKSQIQ

-1704 ELIAIVKCRRKEE
+1704 ELIAIVQCKRKEE

-1737 GFGTENPAPFVP
+1737 GFGTENPVPFVP

-1783 AQVIPQLPRLMPA
+1783 AQAIPQLPRLMPA

-1801 KSKKELVSNEI
+1801 KNKKELVSNEI
-1812 YLLSAITALLK
+1812 YLLSAVTALLK

-1837 ECLLQVVRLE
+1837 DCLLQVVRLE
-1847 KIVAEFGP
+1847 KIVVEFGP
-1855 SSQISVRVSTLKTIL
+1855 SSQISLRVTSLKTIL

-1879 LPAVTK
+1879 LPAIT
-1885 CYSEVLHTR
+1885 
-1894 KNCLGPLMNIL
+1894 NCLCIALLLFWQNCLRPLMNIL
-1905 KEHIAGMEKEHLISH
+1905 KEHIVGMEKEHLISH
-1920 QPELTA
+1920 QSELTA
-1926 FFMKVLDFRT
+1926 FFMKALDFRT

-1946 GKIEAYIIDC
+1946 GKTEAYVIDC

-1974 KLFDWSKTEATLR
+1974 KLFDWSKTESTLK

-2005 GLFTLFAGHLVKPF
+2005 GLFNLFAGHLVKPF

-2036 DSDNNTEKSCLLLQ
+2036 DSENNTEKSCLLLQ

-2076 MQPLVDQL
+2076 MMPLVDQL
-2084 ENVLGG
+2084 ENMLGG

-2119 KPLNYQIL
+2119 KPLNYHIL
-2127 LKTRH
+2127 LKMRH
-2132 NSPKVRFAAL
+2132 TSPKVRFAAL
-2142 LALIEV
+2142 LALVEV

>member
-16 NDPSLLDRSEV
+16 NDPSLLNRSEV
-27 ASLLFTCKEAA
+27 ASLLFSSKEAA
-38 TIDRD
+38 AIDRD
-43 TFFAIGCT
+43 TFFAMGCT
-51 GLEELMGIDPSFEE
+51 GLEELIGIDPSFEV

-78 ERSVQTKAVNQQL
+78 ERSVQSKAVNQQL
-91 NKSISLFLI
+91 NKNISLFLI

-151 LDIKNPTHKW
+151 LNITSPTHRW

-206 CPSNSA
+206 CPGNSA

-226 SALGAAEKITDT
+226 SALGAAEKITNT
-238 MVSLLLPYV
+238 IVSMLLPYI
-247 QKGLKSSVQDYR
+247 QKGLKSSIQDYR
-259 AATYMIIC
+259 AATYMIIS

-284 VQISKTLFKMPSL
+284 LQISKTLSKVPSL
-297 IRDGLACLNLLLQT
+297 VRDGLACLNLLLQT
-311 QNGDK
+311 QKRDK

-322 NYLCETPE
+322 HYLCRTPE
-330 LVALLQGLSAGYDI
+330 LVMLLQGLSTDYDI
-344 SPLLRYLLPHLVHTI
+344 SPLLHYLLPHLVSSV
-359 MKSDTEEQEESEE
+359 MKGDTEEQEESEE
-372 TENSIYIKHLQAV
+372 TEREIYVRHLEAILQS
-385 LETIPL
+385 IPL
-391 EKDLDS
+391 EKDLDN
-397 LLASKFLEEF
+397 LLASKLLEEF
-407 ISCGT
+407 LCCGT
-412 EIESNPTKMAV
+412 ETESNPTKMAA
-423 LNQKILPLI
+423 LNQKVLPLI

-441 ALDSVLEKHLEDCTD
+441 ALESVLEKHLEDCTD

-477 FLEVSDTSLLL
+477 FLEDSDTSLLL

-501 LQHLKDVIETSKEGF
+501 LQHLKDIIETSKEGF
-516 DQAFIEEAIFG
+516 DQSFIEEAILD
-527 RLKDDNRDVV
+527 RLKDDNKDVV

-549 QVKPEVIV
+549 QVNPEVVVLSI
-557 SNLLNIFQKA
+557 LNIFQKA
-567 DLSKDG
+567 DVSKDA
-573 KYKVLERAVKI
+573 KWCKVLEQAIKI
-584 LVKEEI
+584 LVTEEI
-590 LKEKKELLDAAVMQL
+590 LREKKDLLDEAVMRL
-605 LPFMIVTNAN
+605 LPFMVITNAN
-615 SKSSDWKMAVCLLES
+615 SKSSDWKMAVCLSES

-640 GWPEVALEEAIKT
+640 GWREALEEAIKT
-653 TKSAELVGVANE
+653 SKTAELIAATN
-665 KIILLLSGNLTSGD
+665 KKMILLFAKNMTSGD

-684 QMVDD
+684 QMVDN
-689 LILVAETESD
+689 LILVAESESD

-711 SVLVQCCCNTQMK
+711 SVLVQCCCNPQMK
-724 ENYFPVAIR
+724 ESYFSVAIR
-733 IFRFLDKKIQNL
+733 VLCFLDKKVKSL
-745 RTCEPAEETSLNW
+745 RACDADEEIPLNW
-758 SVETVEETL
+758 SVETIEETL

-772 LSAYI
+772 LTAYI
-777 EKLSCDETAHA
+777 EKLNSDQTAHA
-788 EESAMVLFLLK
+788 EESAMFLFLLK
-799 NFINGLKPP
+799 TFINGLKSP
-808 LSFSK
+808 LSFS
-813 EESWW
+813 EEETWW

-823 NPDSRD
+823 NQDGQG
-829 YLHLLLGLF
+829 YLHLVLGLF
-838 DLLVSGA
+838 DLLVCGA
-845 SEGSDAL
+845 SEGSNAG

-858 NLLFKVHLKDSEVLF
+858 NLLLRVHLKDSEVLF

-886 SNQLNYEVSAM
+886 SNQLNYEVNAM

-908 LLESQTNQKKK
+908 LLESQTYQKKK
-919 QLLSPSSPVVISLL
+919 QLLLPSSPVVISLL

-958 ESLFYPVLHHLEQK
+958 ESIFHPILQHLEQK
-972 TEEIVSDP
+972 TEEIISDP
-980 TYIAQI
+980 KYIAQI
-986 IGTLFEELETQ
+986 METLFEDLETQ
-997 PKQKSQKK
+997 PKQKSQQKK
-1005 KMLEALENILD
+1005 LSEALENILD
-1016 CVQSPI
+1016 CVQNPI
-1022 FPSYIARN
+1022 FPSYITRN
-1030 LLKILHEIHGEMVLS
+1030 LMKIIHEVHGEMILS

-1050 LDRLLEKVSNKHEAI
+1050 LDRLLEKVFKNPEAM
-1065 LKDEVILL
+1065 LKDEVVLL

-1099 KSLHADKKIYEEI
+1099 KSLHVAKKIYEEI
-1112 PAFQITALGQITK
+1112 PPFQITALGQITK

-1165 GITVCAEQIVKEL
+1165 GISVCAEQIVREL
-1178 EPPKKTKSLATVQQT
+1178 EPPEKTTSLATVQQT

-1206 AELAPETNHLSWQRV
+1206 AELAPETSQFSWQRI

-1230 KKKLRRPQALV
+1230 KKKLRHPQALV
-1241 PALFNLLSRCL
+1241 SPLFNLLSRSL

-1267 LILSCLLNICQ
+1267 LILSCLLSICQ
-1278 KLSSDGSKVP
+1278 KLTSDRSKIP
-1288 ADVLDKEKFN
+1288 ADTLDKEKFN

-1371 IQDKVLHNIMPI
+1371 IQ
-1383 FTFMGANVLRL
+1383 
-1394 DDTYTFQVINKTVQM
+1394 
-1409 VIPALIQ
+1409 
-1416 AEDSDLSESSGGV
+1416 AEDSDLSESSGSV

-1456 SQLITTVGGDKFLWV
+1456 AQLITTVGGDKFLWV

-1498 ADTEFW
+1498 ADTAFW
-1504 ISICCEFNVRSQL
+1504 ISICCEFNVQT
-1517 QSVMKIIQ
+1517 QFQGMMKIIQ

-1532 NKEDDPEIKKL
+1532 NKEDDPGPKKSK
-1543 RTCKTKPKNQ
+1543 TCKTKLKTQ

-1558 NVESHSDKQLR
+1558 DVECHSDKQLR

-1592 VEYEGREELQE
+1592 VECEETEELQK

-1638 LSKCYDMLD
+1638 LNKSYDMLD

-1661 IGGLMM
+1661 IRGLIA

-1704 ELIAIVKCRRKEE
+1704 ELIAIARCKRKEE

-1737 GFGTENPAPFVP
+1737 GFGTDNPVPFVP

-1771 LLCIAEVTCTLK
+1771 LLCIAEVTYTLK
-1783 AQVIPQLPRLMPA
+1783 AQAIPQLPRLMPA

-1801 KSKKELVSNEI
+1801 KNKKDLVSNEI
-1812 YLLSAITALLK
+1812 YLLSAVTALLK

-1837 ECLLQVVRLE
+1837 DCLLQVVRLE
-1847 KIVAEFGP
+1847 KFVVEFGP
-1855 SSQISVRVSTLKTIL
+1855 SSQISLRVSSLKTIL
-1870 ATRLAPRIL
+1870 ATRLAPRIF
-1879 LPAVTK
+1879 LPAVMK
-1885 CYSEVLHTR
+1885 CYSEVANTQ
-1894 KNCLGPLMNIL
+1894 KNCLVPLMNIL
-1905 KEHIAGMEKEHLISH
+1905 KEHIVTMEKEHLISH
-1920 QPELTA
+1920 QSELTA
-1926 FFMKVLDFRT
+1926 FFMKALDFRT
-1936 EHAEDDLEEV
+1936 DHAKDDLEEV
-1946 GKIEAYIIDC
+1946 GKTETYIIDC

-1974 KLFDWSKTEATLR
+1974 KLFDWSKTESALK

-2005 GLFTLFAGHLVKPF
+2005 GLFTLFAGHLLKPF
-2019 AETLNQVNISKT
+2019 AETLNQINVSKT

-2036 DSDNNTEKSCLLLQ
+2036 DCENSTEKSCLLLQ
-2050 FTMDCLHKLFL
+2050 FTMNCLHKLFL

-2076 MQPLVDQL
+2076 MMPLVDQL
-2084 ENVLGG
+2084 ENTLGG
-2090 DEKFQERVTA
+2090 DEKFQDRVTA

-2106 AQFSVAM
+2106 AQFAVAM

-2127 LKTRH
+2127 LKMRH
-2132 NSPKVRFAAL
+2132 TSSKVRFAAL
-2142 LALIEV
+2142 LALVEV

-2175 EEVEQQCQKT
+2175 EEVEQLCQKT

>member
-16 NDPSLLDRSEV
+16 TDPSLLSRSEA
-27 ASLLFTCKEAA
+27 ASLLFSSKEAA
-38 TIDRD
+38 SIDRD

-51 GLEELMGIDPSFEE
+51 GLEELMGIDPSFEV
-65 FQSSLFSSTSKGL
+65 FQSSLFSSVSKGL
-78 ERSVQTKAVNQQL
+78 ERSVQSKAVNQEL
-91 NKSISLFLI
+91 NKNISLFLI

-132 IGCVLPYHETN
+132 IGCVLPYHETK

-151 LDIKNPTHKW
+151 LDIKSPTHKW

-189 MDFICRLVAKS
+189 MDFICRLAAKS

-206 CPSNSA
+206 CPGNSA

-238 MVSLLLPYV
+238 MVSMLLPYI

-284 VQISKTLFKMPSL
+284 LQISKTLSKVPSL
-297 IRDGLACLNLLLQT
+297 ARDGVACLNLLLQT
-311 QNGDK
+311 QKGDK

-322 NYLCETPE
+322 NYLCKTPE
-330 LVALLQGLSAGYDI
+330 LVAILQGLSAGYDI
-344 SPLLRYLLPHLVHTI
+344 SPLLRYLLPHLVCTV
-359 MKSDTEEQEESEE
+359 MRSDTEESEE
-372 TENSIYIKHLQAV
+372 TENQIYIRHLEAIIQINFIFFSAV
-385 LETIPL
+385 LYKYMVFCNVL
-391 EKDLDS
+391 W
-397 LLASKFLEEF
+397 
-407 ISCGT
+407 
-412 EIESNPTKMAV
+412 KM
-423 LNQKILPLI
+423 LGILSVD
-432 RLLERKYPK
+432 RYPK
-441 ALDSVLEKHLEDCTD
+441 ALDSVLEKHLEDCAD

-477 FLEVSDTSLLL
+477 FLEDSDTSLLL

-516 DQAFIEEAIFG
+516 DQSFIEEAIFG

-542 SLEIFRK
+542 SLEVSVHGFSTSFFLFR
-549 QVKPEVIV
+549 
-557 SNLLNIFQKA
+557 
-567 DLSKDG
+567 
-573 KYKVLERAVKI
+573 YKVLERATKI

-590 LKEKKELLDAAVMQL
+590 LKEKKELLDEAVMRL
-605 LPFMIVTNAN
+605 LPFMVITNTN
-615 SKSSDWKMAVCLLES
+615 SKSSDWKMTICLSES

-640 GWPEVALEEAIKT
+640 GWPEDLEEAIKSS
-653 TKSAELVGVANE
+653 KSAELIGVAN
-665 KIILLLSGNLTSGD
+665 KKMILLFSKNMTSGD
-679 PSLLL
+679 SSLLL
-684 QMVDD
+684 QMVGD

-699 SVRQKVTTHIIG
+699 SVRQKITTHIIG

-724 ENYFPVAIR
+724 ESYFSVAIR
-733 IFRFLDKKIQNL
+733 VFRFLDKKIKSL
-745 RTCEPAEETSLNW
+745 RACDPAEETPLNW
-758 SVETVEETL
+758 SVETTEETL
-767 VPKDL
+767 VPNDL
-772 LSAYI
+772 LTAYI
-777 EKLSCDETAHA
+777 EKMNSDQAACA
-788 EESAMVLFLLK
+788 EESAMFLFLLK

-813 EESWW
+813 EETWW

-823 NPDSRD
+823 NQDSQD

-838 DLLVSGA
+838 DLLVCGA
-845 SEGSDAL
+845 SEGSNAL

-858 NLLFKVHLKDSEVLF
+858 NLLLKVHLKDSEILF

-879 WTYSYNL
+879 WTHSYNL
-886 SNQLNYEVSAM
+886 SNHLNYEVSAM

-908 LLESQTNQKKK
+908 LLESQTYQKKK

-948 NCLHSLRGIK
+948 NCLHSLKGIK
-958 ESLFYPVLHHLEQK
+958 ESVFHPVLQHLEQK
-972 TEEIVSDP
+972 TEEIISDP
-980 TYIAQI
+980 TYITQVFLLFC
-986 IGTLFEELETQ
+986 LFEELETQ

-1005 KMLEALENILD
+1005 KLSEALESILD
-1016 CVQSPI
+1016 CVQNPI
-1022 FPSYIARN
+1022 FPSYIARH
-1030 LLKILHEIHGEMVLS
+1030 LMKILREVHGEMILS

-1050 LDRLLEKVSNKHEAI
+1050 LDRLLEKVFKKPEAM
-1065 LKDEVILL
+1065 LKDEVVLL
-1073 HLILGKFNEYSAT
+1073 HLILGQFNEYSAT
-1086 LLCKNQQSLDLFI
+1086 LLCKNEQSLDLFI
-1099 KSLHADKKIYEEI
+1099 KCLHAAKKIYEEI
-1112 PAFQITALGQITK
+1112 PPFQITALGQITK
-1125 PFFAALSDGMV
+1125 PFFAAVSDGMV

-1165 GITVCAEQIVKEL
+1165 GISVCAEQIVREL
-1178 EPPKKTKSLATVQQT
+1178 EPPEKTKGLGTVQQT

-1206 AELAPETNHLSWQRV
+1206 AELAPEASHFSWQRV

-1241 PALFNLLSRCL
+1241 PTLFNLLSRCL
-1252 EPMASEEENMEYTKQ
+1252 EPMESEEENMEYTKQ

-1278 KLSSDGSKVP
+1278 KLSSDGSK
-1288 ADVLDKEKFN
+1288 
-1298 VELIVQCIRIS
+1298 
-1309 KMPQTHHHA
+1309 
-1318 LLLLGAVA
+1318 
-1326 GMFPDKVLHNIMP
+1326 
-1339 IFTFMGA
+1339 
-1346 NVLRLDDTYT
+1346 
-1356 FQVINKTVQMVIPAL
+1356 IPAGKNCQTRFL
-1371 IQDKVLHNIMPI
+1371 VVLSPAQRNALRYNITNTDKVLHNIMPI

-1416 AEDSDLSESSGGV
+1416 AEDSDLSESSGSV

-1436 IRVFVDAL
+1436 VRVFVDAL

-1456 SQLITTVGGDKFLWV
+1456 AQLITTVGGDKFLWV

-1504 ISICCEFNVRSQL
+1504 ISICCEFNVQSQF
-1517 QSVMKIIQ
+1517 QSMMKIIQ

-1532 NKEDDPEIKKL
+1532 NKEDDPGPKKS
-1543 RTCKTKPKNQ
+1543 RTCKTKLKNQ

-1592 VEYEGREELQE
+1592 VECEETEELQK

-1638 LSKCYDMLD
+1638 LNKSYDMLD

-1661 IGGLMM
+1661 IRGLMT
-1667 NQLPSVRRKAMDLLN
+1667 NQLPSVRRKAMELLN
-1682 NKVQQRTKWQKSQIL
+1682 NKVQQRTKWQKSQVR
-1697 QLLELVP
+1697 QSKLVP
-1704 ELIAIVKCRRKEE
+1704 ELIAIVQCKRKEE

-1737 GFGTENPAPFVP
+1737 GFGTENPLPFVP

-1783 AQVIPQLPRLMPA
+1783 AQAIPQLPRLMPA

-1801 KSKKELVSNEI
+1801 KNKKELVSNEI

-1837 ECLLQVVRLE
+1837 DCLLQVVRLE
-1847 KIVAEFGP
+1847 KIVVEFGP
-1855 SSQISVRVSTLKTIL
+1855 SSQISLRVTSLKTIL
-1870 ATRLAPRIL
+1870 ATRLASRIL

-1885 CYSEVLHTR
+1885 CYSEVANTR

-1905 KEHIAGMEKEHLISH
+1905 KEHIVCMEKEHLTSH
-1920 QPELTA
+1920 QSELTA
-1926 FFMKVLDFRT
+1926 FFMRALDFRT

-1946 GKIEAYIIDC
+1946 GKTEAYIIDC

-1974 KLFDWSKTEATLR
+1974 KLFDWSKTESTLK

-2036 DSDNNTEKSCLLLQ
+2036 DSENSTEKGCLLLQ

-2076 MQPLVDQL
+2076 MMPLVDQL
-2084 ENVLGG
+2084 ENMLGG

-2127 LKTRH
+2127 LKMRH
-2132 NSPKVRFAAL
+2132 TSAKVRFAAL
-2142 LALIEV
+2142 LALVEV

-2185 IQQLEVILGEPLQ
+2185 IHQLEVILGEPLQ

>member
-1 MTSLAEQLKRLALPQ
+1 TM
-16 NDPSLLDRSEV
+16 
-27 ASLLFTCKEAA
+27 
-38 TIDRD
+38 
-43 TFFAIGCT
+43 
-51 GLEELMGIDPSFEE
+51 
-65 FQSSLFSSTSKGL
+65 
-78 ERSVQTKAVNQQL
+78 VQT
-91 NKSISLFLI
+91 
-100 HLSPYF
+100 
-106 MLKPAQKCLEWLIH
+106 
-120 RFHIHLYNQDSL
+120 
-132 IGCVLPYHETN
+132 
-143 LFVRVIQL
+143 
-151 LDIKNPTHKW
+151 
-161 HWMDPIRK
+161 
-169 PGVPLA
+169 
-175 RGTVITHCYKDLDF
+175 
-189 MDFICRLVAKS
+189 
-200 VKVFSE
+200 
-206 CPSNSA
+206 
-212 QLRVLLVFYASTIV
+212 
-226 SALGAAEKITDT
+226 
-238 MVSLLLPYV
+238 
-247 QKGLKSSVQDYR
+247 
-259 AATYMIIC
+259 
-267 QMTVKVT
+267 
-274 VETSLVHSLM
+274 
-284 VQISKTLFKMPSL
+284 
-297 IRDGLACLNLLLQT
+297 
-311 QNGDK
+311 
-316 LGKKPF
+316 
-322 NYLCETPE
+322 
-330 LVALLQGLSAGYDI
+330 
-344 SPLLRYLLPHLVHTI
+344 
-359 MKSDTEEQEESEE
+359 
-372 TENSIYIKHLQAV
+372 
-385 LETIPL
+385 
-391 EKDLDS
+391 
-397 LLASKFLEEF
+397 
-407 ISCGT
+407 
-412 EIESNPTKMAV
+412 
-423 LNQKILPLI
+423 
-432 RLLERKYPK
+432 
-441 ALDSVLEKHLEDCTD
+441 
-456 EADQNLFHQFI
+456 
-467 SLSLSCGKYK
+467 
-477 FLEVSDTSLLL
+477 
-488 SLNHPQ
+488 
-494 PAVRVLA
+494 
-501 LQHLKDVIETSKEGF
+501 
-516 DQAFIEEAIFG
+516 
-527 RLKDDNRDVV
+527 
-537 MSALS
+537 
-542 SLEIFRK
+542 FRK
-549 QVKPEVIV
+549 QVNPEVIV
-557 SNLLNIFQKA
+557 SSLLNIFQKA

-573 KYKVLERAVKI
+573 KWYVCVLERAVKI
-584 LVKEEI
+584 LVKEKI
-590 LKEKKELLDAAVMQL
+590 LKEKKELLDATVMQL
-605 LPFMIVTNAN
+605 LPFMTITNAN
-615 SKSSDWKMAVCLLES
+615 SKSSDWKMAVCLSES

-640 GWPEVALEEAIKT
+640 GWPEALEEAIKST
-653 TKSAELVGVANE
+653 ESAELVGVANE
-665 KIILLLSGNLTSGD
+665 KMILLLSGNLTSGD
-679 PSLLL
+679 PLLLL

-699 SVRQKVTTHIIG
+699 SVGQKVTTHIIG

-733 IFRFLDKKIQNL
+733 VFRFLDKKIKNL
-745 RTCEPAEETSLNW
+745 RTYEPEEVRCNSGVPMHLLCLNYSL
-758 SVETVEETL
+758 
-767 VPKDL
+767 
-772 LSAYI
+772 
-777 EKLSCDETAHA
+777 C
-788 EESAMVLFLLK
+788 FL
-799 NFINGLKPP
+799 
-808 LSFSK
+808 

-823 NPDSRD
+823 NQSSQD

-919 QLLSPSSPVVISLL
+919 KLLSPSSPVVISLL

-958 ESLFYPVLHHLEQK
+958 DSLFHPVLHHLEEK

-986 IGTLFEELETQ
+986 MGTLFEELETQ

-1005 KMLEALENILD
+1005 KLLEALENILD
-1016 CVQSPI
+1016 CVQNPI

-1045 HLLPA
+1045 HLLPV
-1050 LDRLLEKVSNKHEAI
+1050 LDRLLEKVSKKPEEM

-1125 PFFAALSDGMV
+1125 PFFAAVSDGMV

-1165 GITVCAEQIVKEL
+1165 GVSVCAEQIVREL
-1178 EPPKKTKSLATVQQT
+1178 EPPKKTKSPATVQQT
-1193 RRQKMQQQRKPQD
+1193 RREKMQQQRKPQD
-1206 AELAPETNHLSWQRV
+1206 AELAPETNHFSWQRV

-1288 ADVLDKEKFN
+1288 AVILDKEKFN

-1326 GMFPDKVLHNIMP
+1326 GMFP
-1339 IFTFMGA
+1339 
-1346 NVLRLDDTYT
+1346 
-1356 FQVINKTVQMVIPAL
+1356 
-1371 IQDKVLHNIMPI
+1371 DKVLHNIMPI

-1504 ISICCEFNVRSQL
+1504 ISICCEFNVRSQF

-1532 NKEDDPEIKKL
+1532 NKEEVVDAL
-1543 RTCKTKPKNQ
+1543 SLAVFKTKPKNQ

-1682 NKVQQRTKWQKSQIL
+1682 NKVQQRTKWQKSQVR
-1697 QLLELVP
+1697 QRELVP

-1783 AQVIPQLPRLMPA
+1783 AQAIPQLPRLMPA

-1801 KSKKELVSNEI
+1801 KNKKELVSNEI

-1885 CYSEVLHTR
+1885 CYKASR
-1894 KNCLGPLMNIL
+1894 PKFGSNCLGPLMNIL

-2050 FTMDCLHKLFL
+2050 FTVDCLHKLFL

>member
-16 NDPSLLDRSEV
+16 NDPSLLNRSEV
-27 ASLLFTCKEAA
+27 ASLLFSSKEAA
-38 TIDRD
+38 GIDRD

-51 GLEELMGIDPSFEE
+51 GLEELMGIDPSFEV
-65 FQSSLFSSTSKGL
+65 FQSSLFSSMSKGL
-78 ERSVQTKAVNQQL
+78 ERSVQSKAVNQEL
-91 NKSISLFLI
+91 NKNISLFLI

-151 LDIKNPTHKW
+151 LDIKSPTHKW

-200 VKVFSE
+200 VKVVFSE
-206 CPSNSA
+206 CSGNSA

-238 MVSLLLPYV
+238 IVSMLLPYI

-284 VQISKTLFKMPSL
+284 LQISKTLSKVPSL
-297 IRDGLACLNLLLQT
+297 ARDGMACLNLLLQT
-311 QNGDK
+311 QKGDK

-322 NYLCETPE
+322 NYLCKTPE
-330 LVALLQGLSAGYDI
+330 LVTLLQGLSAGYDI
-344 SPLLRYLLPHLVHTI
+344 SPLLRYLLPHLVCTV

-372 TENSIYIKHLQAV
+372 TENQIYIRHLEAIIQS
-385 LETIPL
+385 IPL
-391 EKDLDS
+391 EKDLDH

-412 EIESNPTKMAV
+412 EIESDPAKMAA
-423 LNQKILPLI
+423 LNQKMLPLI
-432 RLLERKYPK
+432 RLLETKYPK

-456 EADQNLFHQFI
+456 EAEQNLFHQFI

-477 FLEVSDTSLLL
+477 FLEDSDTSLLL

-516 DQAFIEEAIFG
+516 DQSFIEEAIFG

-549 QVKPEVIV
+549 QVNPEVVV
-557 SNLLNIFQKA
+557 SSLLNIFQRA

-573 KYKVLERAVKI
+573 KWYGCAFFQYKVLERAVKI
-584 LVKEEI
+584 LVKDEI
-590 LKEKKELLDAAVMQL
+590 LKEKKELLDEAVMQL
-605 LPFMIVTNAN
+605 LPFMVITNAN
-615 SKSSDWKMAVCLLES
+615 SKSSDWKMAICLSES

-640 GWPEVALEEAIKT
+640 GWPEDLEEAIKSS
-653 TKSAELVGVANE
+653 KSAELIGVANR
-665 KIILLLSGNLTSGD
+665 KMILLFSKNMTSGD
-679 PSLLL
+679 SSLLL

-724 ENYFPVAIR
+724 ESYFSVALR
-733 IFRFLDKKIQNL
+733 VFRFLDKKIKNL
-745 RTCEPAEETSLNW
+745 RGCDSAEETPLNW
-758 SVETVEETL
+758 SVETTEETL
-767 VPKDL
+767 VPNDL
-772 LSAYI
+772 LTAYI
-777 EKLSCDETAHA
+777 EKLNSDQTAYA
-788 EESAMVLFLLK
+788 EESAMFLFLLK

-813 EESWW
+813 EETWW

-823 NPDSRD
+823 NQDSQD
-829 YLHLLLGLF
+829 YLHILLGLF
-838 DLLVSGA
+838 DLLVCGA
-845 SEGSDAL
+845 SEGSNAI

-858 NLLFKVHLKDSEVLF
+858 NLLLKVHLKDSEILF

-879 WTYSYNL
+879 WTHSYNL
-886 SNQLNYEVSAM
+886 SNHLNYEVSAM
-897 LQTQALYIGYA
+897 LQTQSLYIGYA
-908 LLESQTNQKKK
+908 LLESLTYQKKK

-948 NCLHSLRGIK
+948 NCLHSLRAIK
-958 ESLFYPVLHHLEQK
+958 ESLFHPVLQHLEQK
-972 TEEIVSDP
+972 TEEIISDA
-980 TYIAQI
+980 TYITQI
-986 IGTLFEELETQ
+986 MESLFEELETQ

-1005 KMLEALENILD
+1005 KLSEALESILD
-1016 CVQSPI
+1016 CVQNPI
-1022 FPSYIARN
+1022 FPSYIARH
-1030 LLKILHEIHGEMVLS
+1030 LMKILHEVHGEMILS

-1050 LDRLLEKVSNKHEAI
+1050 LDRLLEKVFKKPEAM
-1065 LKDEVILL
+1065 LKDEVVFL
-1073 HLILGKFNEYSAT
+1073 HLILGKFNGYSAT

-1099 KSLHADKKIYEEI
+1099 KSLHAAKKIYEEI
-1112 PAFQITALGQITK
+1112 PPFQITALGQITK
-1125 PFFAALSDGMV
+1125 PFFAAVSDGMV

-1165 GITVCAEQIVKEL
+1165 GISVCAEQIVREL
-1178 EPPKKTKSLATVQQT
+1178 EPPEKNKSPGTVQQT

-1206 AELAPETNHLSWQRV
+1206 AELAPETSHFSWQRV

-1241 PALFNLLSRCL
+1241 PTLFNLLSRCL
-1252 EPMASEEENMEYTKQ
+1252 EPTASEEENMEYTKQ

-1278 KLSSDGSKVP
+1278 KLSSDGSKIP
-1288 ADVLDKEKFN
+1288 ADTLDKEKFN
-1298 VELIVQCIRIS
+1298 VEVIVQCIRIS

-1371 IQDKVLHNIMPI
+1371 IQ
-1383 FTFMGANVLRL
+1383 
-1394 DDTYTFQVINKTVQM
+1394 
-1409 VIPALIQ
+1409 
-1416 AEDSDLSESSGGV
+1416 AEDSDLSESSGSV

-1436 IRVFVDAL
+1436 VRVFVDAL

-1456 SQLITTVGGDKFLWV
+1456 AQLITTVGGDKFLWV

-1504 ISICCEFNVRSQL
+1504 ISICCEFNVPSQF
-1517 QSVMKIIQ
+1517 QSMMKIIQ

-1532 NKEDDPEIKKL
+1532 NKEDDPGPKKS
-1543 RTCKTKPKNQ
+1543 RPCKTKIKNQ

-1580 QLLSSQSFVKKI
+1580 QLLSSQSFVKKCPC
-1592 VEYEGREELQE
+1592 YL
-1603 LEQRLLEEV
+1603 LKDASFPSRLLEEV

-1624 GNVDKPTAKFWRVL
+1624 GNVNKPTAKFWRVL
-1638 LSKCYDMLD
+1638 LNKSYDMLD

-1661 IGGLMM
+1661 IRGLMM
-1667 NQLPSVRRKAMDLLN
+1667 NQLPSVRRKAMELLN

-1704 ELIAIVKCRRKEE
+1704 ELIAIVQCKRKEE

-1737 GFGTENPAPFVP
+1737 GFGTENPLPFVP
-1749 VLKTAIDLI
+1749 VLKTAVDLI

-1783 AQVIPQLPRLMPA
+1783 AQAIPQLPRLMPA

-1801 KSKKELVSNEI
+1801 KNKKELVSNEI
-1812 YLLSAITALLK
+1812 YLLSAVTALLK

-1837 ECLLQVVRLE
+1837 DCLLQVVRLE
-1847 KIVAEFGP
+1847 KIVVEFGP
-1855 SSQISVRVSTLKTIL
+1855 TSQISLRVTSLKTIL
-1870 ATRLAPRIL
+1870 ATQLAPRIL

-1885 CYSEVLHTR
+1885 CYSEVANTR

-1905 KEHIAGMEKEHLISH
+1905 KEHIVGMEKEDLISH
-1920 QPELTA
+1920 QSELTA
-1926 FFMKVLDFRT
+1926 LFMKALDFRT

-1946 GKIEAYIIDC
+1946 GKTEAYIIDC
-1956 LISMVMK
+1956 LLSMVMK

-1974 KLFDWSKTEATLR
+1974 KLFDWSKTESTLK

-1995 IADCIADKLK
+1995 IADCIADRLK

-2019 AETLNQVNISKT
+2019 AETLNEVNVSKT

-2036 DSDNNTEKSCLLLQ
+2036 DSENSTEKSCLLLQ
-2050 FTMDCLHKLFL
+2050 FTIDCLHKLFL

-2076 MQPLVDQL
+2076 MMPLVDQL
-2084 ENVLGG
+2084 ENMLGG

-2127 LKTRH
+2127 LKMRH
-2132 NSPKVRFAAL
+2132 TSSKVRFAAL
-2142 LALIEV
+2142 LALVEV

>member
-43 TFFAIGCT
+43 TFYAIGCT

-65 FQSSLFSSTSKGL
+65 FQSTLFSSTSKGL

-91 NKSISLFLI
+91 NKNISLFLI

-151 LDIKNPTHKW
+151 LNIQSPTHKW

-200 VKVFSE
+200 VKVVFSV
-206 CPSNSA
+206 CPGNSA

-238 MVSLLLPYV
+238 IVSLLLPYI

-274 VETSLVHSLM
+274 VESSLVHSLM
-284 VQISKTLFKMPSL
+284 LQISKSLSKVPSL
-297 IRDGLACLNLLLQT
+297 VRDGLACLNLLLQT
-311 QNGDK
+311 QKGDK

-322 NYLCETPE
+322 SYLCKTPE
-330 LVALLQGLSAGYDI
+330 LVTLLQGLSAGYDI
-344 SPLLRYLLPHLVHTI
+344 SPLLRYLLPHLVRTVV
-359 MKSDTEEQEESEE
+359 KSDTEEQEESKE
-372 TENSIYIKHLQAV
+372 TENDIYIKHLQAI
-385 LETIPL
+385 LESIPL
-391 EKDLDS
+391 EKDLDC

-412 EIESNPTKMAV
+412 EIESNPTKMAA

-477 FLEVSDTSLLL
+477 FLEDSDTSLLL

-501 LQHLKDVIETSKEGF
+501 LQHLNDVIEMSKGGF
-516 DQAFIEEAIFG
+516 DQTFIEEAIFG

-549 QVKPEVIV
+549 QVNPEVIV
-557 SNLLNIFQKA
+557 SSLLNIFQRA

-573 KYKVLERAVKI
+573 KWYVCAFFSILERAVKI

-590 LKEKKELLDAAVMQL
+590 LKEKKELLDEAVMQL
-605 LPFMIVTNAN
+605 LPFMIITNAN
-615 SKSSDWKMAVCLLES
+615 SKSSDWKMAVCLSES
-630 DLCSLHPLLK
+630 GLCSLHPLLK
-640 GWPEVALEEAIKT
+640 GWPEALEEAIKS
-653 TKSAELVGVANE
+653 TKSAELVAVANE

-679 PSLLL
+679 PSLPL

-699 SVRQKVTTHIIG
+699 SLRQKVTTHIIG

-724 ENYFPVAIR
+724 ENYFSVAIR
-733 IFRFLDKKIQNL
+733 VFRFLDKKIKNL
-745 RTCEPAEETSLNW
+745 RTCEPAEGTPLNW

-767 VPKDL
+767 VPQDL

-777 EKLSCDETAHA
+777 EKLNSDETAHA
-788 EESAMVLFLLK
+788 EESAMFLFLLK

-823 NPDSRD
+823 NQDSQD

-845 SEGSDAL
+845 SEGGSAV

-858 NLLFKVHLKDSEVLF
+858 NLLLKVHLKDSEVLF
-873 KFLSIL
+873 KFLSVL
-879 WTYSYNL
+879 WTYSYSL
-886 SNQLNYEVSAM
+886 SNHLNYEVSAM

-919 QLLSPSSPVVISLL
+919 HLLSPSSPVVISLL

-958 ESLFYPVLHHLEQK
+958 ESLFHPVLQHLEQK

-980 TYIAQI
+980 TYVTQI
-986 IGTLFEELETQ
+986 METLFEELETQ

-1005 KMLEALENILD
+1005 KLLEALENILD

-1022 FPSYIARN
+1022 FPSYITRN
-1030 LLKILHEIHGEMVLS
+1030 LMKILHEVHGEMVLS

-1050 LDRLLEKVSNKHEAI
+1050 LDRLLEKVFKKPEAM

-1073 HLILGKFNEYSAT
+1073 HLILGKFNECSAT

-1099 KSLHADKKIYEEI
+1099 KSLHAAKKIYEEI
-1112 PAFQITALGQITK
+1112 PPFQITALGQITK
-1125 PFFAALSDGMV
+1125 PFFAAVSDGMV

-1153 PLCAQTISSVFK
+1153 PLCAQTVSSVFK
-1165 GITVCAEQIVKEL
+1165 GITVCAEQIVREL
-1178 EPPKKTKSLATVQQT
+1178 EPPEKTKSLATVQQT

-1206 AELAPETNHLSWQRV
+1206 ADLAPETTHFSWQRV

-1267 LILSCLLNICQ
+1267 LILSCLLSICQ
-1278 KLSSDGSKVP
+1278 KLSSDGGKVP
-1288 ADVLDKEKFN
+1288 ADILDKEKFN

-1371 IQDKVLHNIMPI
+1371 IQ
-1383 FTFMGANVLRL
+1383 
-1394 DDTYTFQVINKTVQM
+1394 
-1409 VIPALIQ
+1409 
-1416 AEDSDLSESSGGV
+1416 AEDSDLSESSGSV

-1471 LLVLLFEQY
+1471 LLVLLFEQF

-1504 ISICCEFNVRSQL
+1504 ISICCEFNVHSQF

-1532 NKEDDPEIKKL
+1532 NKEDDPEPKRS
-1543 RTCKTKPKNQ
+1543 RTCKTSPKNQ

-1592 VEYEGREELQE
+1592 VECEETEELQK

-1682 NKVQQRTKWQKSQIL
+1682 NKVQQRTKWQKGQIL

-1737 GFGTENPAPFVP
+1737 GFGTENPAPFVA
-1749 VLKTAIDLI
+1749 VLKTAVDLI

-1771 LLCIAEVTCTLK
+1771 LLCIAEVTYTLK
-1783 AQVIPQLPRLMPA
+1783 AQAIPQLPRLMPA

-1801 KSKKELVSNEI
+1801 KNKKELVSNEI
-1812 YLLSAITALLK
+1812 YLLSAVTALLK

-1847 KIVAEFGP
+1847 KIVVEFGP
-1855 SSQISVRVSTLKTIL
+1855 SSQISIRVASLKTIL

-1885 CYSEVLHTR
+1885 CYSEVVHTR

-1905 KEHIAGMEKEHLISH
+1905 KEHIVGMEKEHLLSH

-1936 EHAEDDLEEV
+1936 EHAQDDLEEV

-1974 KLFDWSKTEATLR
+1974 KLFDWSKTESTLK

-1995 IADCIADKLK
+1995 VADCIADKLK

-2036 DSDNNTEKSCLLLQ
+2036 DSDNNTEKSCLLLE

-2076 MQPLVDQL
+2076 MQPLIDQL

-2119 KPLNYQIL
+2119 KPLNYHIL

>member
-91 NKSISLFLI
+91 NKNISLFLI

-151 LDIKNPTHKW
+151 LDIKSPTHKW

-200 VKVFSE
+200 VKVVFSE
-206 CPSNSA
+206 CPGNSA

-274 VETSLVHSLM
+274 VETSLVRSLM
-284 VQISKTLFKMPSL
+284 VQISKTLFKVPSL

-316 LGKKPF
+316 LGKKPY
-322 NYLCETPE
+322 NYLCKTPE
-330 LVALLQGLSAGYDI
+330 LVTLLQGLSVGYDI

-359 MKSDTEEQEESEE
+359 LKSDTEEQEESEE
-372 TENSIYIKHLQAV
+372 TENDICIKHLQAI
-385 LETIPL
+385 LESIPL
-391 EKDLDS
+391 EKDLDC

-407 ISCGT
+407 ISRGT
-412 EIESNPTKMAV
+412 EIESNPIKMAA

-456 EADQNLFHQFI
+456 EAAQNLFHQFI

-477 FLEVSDTSLLL
+477 FLEDSDTSLLL

-501 LQHLKDVIETSKEGF
+501 LQHLKDIIETSKEGF

-542 SLEIFRK
+542 SLETFRE
-549 QVKPEVIV
+549 QVNPEVRV
-557 SNLLNIFQKA
+557 SSLLNIFQKA

-573 KYKVLERAVKI
+573 KWYVHAFFFLVLEQAVKI

-605 LPFMIVTNAN
+605 LPFMIITNAN
-615 SKSSDWKMAVCLLES
+615 SKSSDWKMAVCLSES

-640 GWPEVALEEAIKT
+640 GWPEALEEAIKST
-653 TKSAELVGVANE
+653 ESAELVGVANE
-665 KIILLLSGNLTSGD
+665 KIVLLLSGNLTSGD

-733 IFRFLDKKIQNL
+733 VFRFLDKKIQNL
-745 RTCEPAEETSLNW
+745 RTCEAAEETPLNW

-777 EKLSCDETAHA
+777 EKLNSDETAHA

-808 LSFSK
+808 LSFS
-813 EESWW
+813 EEDSWW

-823 NPDSRD
+823 HQDSQD

-919 QLLSPSSPVVISLL
+919 PLLSPSSPVVISLL

-958 ESLFYPVLHHLEQK
+958 ESLFHPVLQHLEQK

-986 IGTLFEELETQ
+986 MGTLFEELETQ

-1005 KMLEALENILD
+1005 KLLEALENILD
-1016 CVQSPI
+1016 CAQSPV

-1030 LLKILHEIHGEMVLS
+1030 LMKILHEIHGEMVLS

-1050 LDRLLEKVSNKHEAI
+1050 LDRLLEKVFNKPEAM

-1073 HLILGKFNEYSAT
+1073 HLILGKFNEYSAA

-1099 KSLHADKKIYEEI
+1099 KSLHAAKKIYEEI
-1112 PAFQITALGQITK
+1112 PPFQITALGQITK
-1125 PFFAALSDGMV
+1125 PFFAAVSDGMV

-1165 GITVCAEQIVKEL
+1165 GITVCAEQIVREL
-1178 EPPKKTKSLATVQQT
+1178 EPPEKTKSLGTVQQT
-1193 RRQKMQQQRKPQD
+1193 RRQKMQQERKPQD
-1206 AELAPETNHLSWQRV
+1206 AELAPETKPFSWQRV

-1241 PALFNLLSRCL
+1241 PALFNLLSRYQCL

-1278 KLSSDGSKVP
+1278 KISSDGSKVP
-1288 ADVLDKEKFN
+1288 ADTLDKEKFN

-1371 IQDKVLHNIMPI
+1371 IQ
-1383 FTFMGANVLRL
+1383 
-1394 DDTYTFQVINKTVQM
+1394 
-1409 VIPALIQ
+1409 
-1416 AEDSDLSESSGGV
+1416 AEDSDLSESSGSV

-1456 SQLITTVGGDKFLWV
+1456 SQLIATVGGDRFLWV

-1504 ISICCEFNVRSQL
+1504 ISICCEFNVRAQF

-1532 NKEDDPEIKKL
+1532 NKEDDPGTKKL

-1558 NVESHSDKQLR
+1558 NVESHSAKQLR

-1592 VEYEGREELQE
+1592 VEYEETEELQE

-1612 LHYINTVASSVE
+1612 LQYINTVASSVE

-1704 ELIAIVKCRRKEE
+1704 ELIAVVKCRRKEE

-1783 AQVIPQLPRLMPA
+1783 AQAIPQLPRLMPA

-1812 YLLSAITALLK
+1812 YLLSAVTALLK

-1855 SSQISVRVSTLKTIL
+1855 SSQISVRVAALKTIL